1 MKIRRYI
8 TMMLFLLMY
17 ITATAQNN
25 LSVGKL
31 TGGQGKD
38 VLIPIS
44 LENTDEV
51 VALQFDLQLPFDRSS
66 RTAPTL
72 SQSRINE
79 HTVSVRNLGNHKYRV
94 VVVNMS
100 NRPLSGNAGTIIN
113 FPMAV
118 PTGLDPGTEYAVS
131 LSDVIITN
139 RKGDNIQGNSN
150 VNGSYTVQRENAPD
164 LATTDVNITES
175 TLVPGNYVT
184 VTWKVS
190 NIGNADT
197 RSGWTERV
205 YLVSNG
211 TEEAVHIGNTYFSNT
226 LLKGGYIA
234 RSAIFNL
241 SQTVGLEGEVTAKV
255 VVEPNS
261 GCGEYNADRAN
272 NTASGGTAELE
283 KHLFLTAP
291 DNSVKEGE
299 SMRLTLKRSGDRS
312 MDETFSIASSLPEH
326 AKVPATVIISKG
338 QSAASFDV
346 VCPDNNVVNTYSKVT
361 ITVNKAN
368 GYPQDVATSFNIKDD
383 ELLPLTVK
391 LDKTEYNEG
400 ETMKA
405 TVSVP
410 YRIGNDTL
418 TVYFSVEKPKRFR
431 LPKSYT
437 FEPGATEAVIDIPII
452 DDNIAAN
459 DETLQLSVSADH
471 HLTGKALFVL
481 KDNDVPAISMTL
493 LPTTVS
499 EAAGYNA
506 IHATIKRT
514 EAKNSKITLK
524 LSDDSNGELYYTTP
538 ITMPEGTEEVTFP
551 IGVKDNQKVDGTR
564 KVKFSAAIY
573 ITDCGCSAIGD
584 KQTVVSDT
592 ITILDNDGPTLS
604 VTSNKTTILEG
615 DATGATLTISRND
628 ATTNPLT
635 VTLSAKGD
643 DLQFAKTVTIP
654 AGKESVTTPFVAK
667 SNETSEGNR
676 TISVIASS
684 DGYSPGT
691 VWMLI
696 SDQTLPDAEMQT
708 PACDAEIEAGS
719 KAKVTITVKNIGAIK
734 MPKGT
739 QIRTSIGSSSTMTQ
753 TDADI
758 AVGATYTSVV
768 ELDAP
773 SVPGK
778 YRVTAEINP
787 NGTVTELQT
796 INNSAY
802 TETTVTTAYTYDVKS
817 AKNTYNIGEKVVL
830 GGTVKTRSGATAAN
844 VEVEPYIIYAG
855 SRIALKATT
864 DAEGK
869 YSAEYT
875 IQAGM
880 GGEYGYGVCTPGENI
895 SAQQGTFA
903 VYGISRT
910 TTEYIKHEMYEGD
923 VARGTIKV
931 KNMSSLPQH
940 SLTATCEPNEQY
952 EVTFSDNTELAGG
965 GTAEISYTIKPL
977 SLSKTKEWDRL
988 TFNITTAEGASLSVV
1003 TYNYTRKHTP
1013 NLVVST
1019 NSINTTVTKGK
1030 VRTYPIVLT
1039 NTGIAE
1045 TGKITVSLPA
1055 ALSDFISLAT
1065 PATMPSLAT
1074 GDSATVML
1082 KFNAANYDVN
1092 VYQKGSIAI
1101 NCSEGNG
1108 KQIGF
1113 NVKVVSEEKGN
1124 LRIRVRDENTI
1135 YANKDGEH
1143 PYVSNASVRL
1153 TDYNTGALV
1162 MQDVTGEDG
1171 SITFN
1176 DLNEGYYHLHVT
1188 ADRHDTYDQYVL
1200 VSPGETTEHLATISY
1215 QAIRVDWT
1223 VEETEIEDEYDITT
1237 KLTYETQVPVPV
1249 VEMNAPDAIILAD
1262 INRGKSALF
1271 NVVLRNRGLIA
1282 AQNVQYTPPTA
1293 DGFVFM
1299 PMVEYSG
1306 FTLAPEQSYVIPVLV
1321 MHEEDF
1327 NSDNFAQNV
1336 KRKMVQYAEGR
1347 AKKKCFGDMGTRF
1360 EWPCGDNAKF
1370 AWIGSV
1376 IRYVQD
1382 NAECSDP
1389 PPAGGGHAVIYPQTQ
1404 PGLGGGPYGDFGGY
1418 ATASGGRTDAEAL
1431 MKLVCTAIECV
1442 PIPDLPLCMSP
1453 AITNALEGS
1462 ALQFAG
1468 DCAMEFIS
1476 GKIGEKIPLF
1486 DCLKGIAS
1494 NYGPDMVECLGNW
1507 GKKLAGM
1514 ISKAPM
1520 RKADAAEDKPMPA
1533 LMESSGYKQFLFYSY
1548 FDTYMEYN
1556 RQLTQAPEA
1565 ISMKDFGVEL
1575 MAAIHNA
1582 DLELQKMRKDGTLWT
1597 FDLNTIPDNTTVDDK
1612 SQGMGTYLTSLMPN
1626 KSANIADFSLRNYV
1640 ERLRNTWSKE
1650 DGRGYISNN
1659 HMDEA
1664 VVADIL
1670 QTRQNCVAKLV
1681 NLGIPTWTDLMGSAR
1696 KDMLQYM
1703 ETQSENTCA
1712 QVKLEIK
1719 QKLVLTRQAFRG
1731 TLTIENGSSNAIN
1744 DILVDVN
1751 ATNMETG
1758 FMATSREMQIA
1769 IEKIEGFEG
1778 EKDGAWRLGAGKK
1791 GVATILFIPT
1801 KYAAPENLTT
1811 YSFGGT
1817 LSFKDGSTTQNRSL
1831 YPVSLPVKPSPELDL
1846 TYFMQR
1852 DVYGDNPLTPD
1863 VVEPVIP
1870 AEFSVLIHNK
1880 GKGDANNVRMIT
1892 KKPEIVENEKGLLID
1907 FDIISSS
1914 LNGGEKTMALDDDIA
1929 TQFGTIAAGTAS
1941 YATWDLT
1948 ASLMGHFTEYDVN
1961 VTHVTDYGNPDLSLL
1976 DRVTIHELIH
1986 SMNATIGDKVYRAWI
2001 TNDEPDAEDAPDH
2014 IYFAN
2019 GTDEELATLSGETR
2033 MERIDATHYRVTVP
2047 TDVPRNWFYTAVANP
2062 AGKYA
2067 KILSITDET
2076 NNRKLD
2082 AANFWTTD
2090 YTMKDGIDPQLDYRL
2105 HIADIVSG
2113 KGTNKYIVEFEPIP
2127 ELRLDVKSITTVP
2140 ADDQIA
2146 EKPIEELTVEFNKD
2160 IKPETFTRED
2170 IVVRHEGKLYSGD
2183 IAIAPKDEATKRVF
2197 KLNTSGLSENGY
2209 YVLQVKTDNITDA
2222 ENYQGAEGKMVRWML
2237 FKDGLVHYNVHV
2249 LPLAEWGSV
2258 ECVKD
2263 APIET
2268 PATAAKRGMKKAEAN
2283 SGQLAYGGGMTFKAT
2298 PSNGY
2303 KFVCWKD
2310 NATDEVLSNNAEY
2323 HVEARN
2329 TLDISAVFEAET
2341 YKVTVKC
2348 DADGGTMDVAS
2359 GLYEYGT
2366 KLTLDAK
2373 PNEGYRLDGYKLNGV
2388 QTETAAPYELTV
2400 EGPTEVEV
2408 LFHDLSPV
2416 DVILDERKDYQRPV
2430 EYVSAAS
2437 LENGTNVKLYRS
2449 FLKEAW
2455 NTICLPC
2462 AVENPEEVFGAG
2474 TQVAKLAGMTSTSL
2488 TFEYVEKMEANMPY
2502 IIKPTAVNNAAY
2514 ANVASPT
2521 VLYDLGMRTLE
2532 DLPEGKDR
2540 PTYETE
2546 SGVSFIGAYRVE
2558 NLPANEGY
2566 YYISGNKFYYIDV
2579 PVPTT
2584 RYRGFFHSDVH
2595 NGAMLSLAFGGGT
2608 TNIEDVYFLPAG
2620 AGDIYDLTGKKV
2632 RSSGESLDGLKPGVY
2647 ITKNK
2652 KFVVK

>member
-1 MKIRRYI
+1 
-8 TMMLFLLMY
+8 MMLFLLMC
-17 ITATAQNN
+17 ITAMAQNN

-94 VVVNMS
+94 VVVNMR

-118 PTGLDPGTEYAVS
+118 PTGLDPGTEYVVS

-150 VNGSYTVQRENAPD
+150 VNGSYTVQREDAPD
-164 LATTDVNITES
+164 LATTDVNITGS
-175 TLVPGNYVT
+175 TLVPGKSVT
-184 VTWKVS
+184 VSWKVS
-190 NIGNADT
+190 NVGNADM

-205 YLVSNG
+205 YLVSNE
-211 TEEAVHIGNTYFSNT
+211 TEEVVHVGNTYFSNT
-226 LLKGGYIA
+226 LLKGGYITRNA
-234 RSAIFNL
+234 TFNL

-272 NTASGGTAELE
+272 NTATGGTAELE
-283 KHLFLTAP
+283 KHLFLTVP
-291 DNSVKEGE
+291 DKSVKEGE

-312 MDETFSIASSLPEH
+312 MDEAFSITSSLPEH
-326 AKVPATVIISKG
+326 TKVPATVTISKG
-338 QSAASFDV
+338 QSAVSFDV
-346 VCPDNNVVNTYSKVT
+346 ACPDNNVVNTYSEVT
-361 ITVNKAN
+361 ITVTKDH

-391 LDKTEYNEG
+391 LNKTEYNEG

-437 FEPGATEAVIDIPII
+437 FEPGAKEAVIDIPII

-471 HLTGKALFVL
+471 HLTGTALFVL

-506 IHATIKRT
+506 VHATIKRT

-615 DATGATLTISRND
+615 DKTGATLTVSRND

-654 AGKESVTTPFVAK
+654 AGKESVTTPFVAL
-667 SNETSEGNR
+667 SNETNEGNR
-676 TISVIASS
+676 TISIIASS

-708 PACDAEIEAGS
+708 PVCDAEIEAGS
-719 KAKVTITVKNIGAIK
+719 KAKVTVTVKNIGAIA

-739 QIRTSIGSSSTMTQ
+739 QIRTSIGTSSTMTQ

-802 TETTVTTAYTYDVKS
+802 TETTVTTAYTYDIGAGKS
-817 AKNTYNIGEKVVL
+817 TYNIGDKVVL
-830 GGTVKTRSGATAAN
+830 NGTVKTRGGATAAN

-855 SRIALKATT
+855 SRIALKATA

-869 YSAEYT
+869 YSVEYT

-895 SAQQGTFA
+895 NAQQGTFN

-923 VARGTIKV
+923 VVSGTIKV
-931 KNMSSLPQH
+931 KNMSSLPQTK
-940 SLTATCEPNEQY
+940 LKAACEPNEQY
-952 EVTFSDNTELAGG
+952 EVTFGGDTELAGG

-1082 KFNAANYDVN
+1082 KFNAAKYDVN
-1092 VYQKGSIAI
+1092 IYQKGSIAI

-1135 YANKDGEH
+1135 YGNKDGEH

-1171 SITFN
+1171 SITFS

-1188 ADRHDTYDQYVL
+1188 ADRHDTYDQNVL

-1223 VEETEIEDEYDITT
+1223 VEETEVEDEYDITT

-1262 INRGKSALF
+1262 IDRGKSALF

-1299 PMVEYSG
+1299 PMVEYEG

-1327 NSDNFAQNV
+1327 NSDNFARNV
-1336 KRKMVQYAEGR
+1336 KRKVVQRAEGR
-1347 AKKKCFGDMGTRF
+1347 GKKKCFANMGTRF

-1389 PPAGGGHAVIYPQTQ
+1389 PPAGGGQSVYYPTQ
-1404 PGLGGGPYGDFGGY
+1404 PGLGGGPHGDFGSY
-1418 ATASGGRTDAEAL
+1418 ETASGGRTDAEAL

-1442 PIPDLPLCMSP
+1442 PLPDLPLCMSP

-1476 GKIGEKIPLF
+1476 GKIGDKIPLF
-1486 DCLKGIAS
+1486 DCLKGVAS

-1507 GKKLAGM
+1507 GKELAGKV
-1514 ISKAPM
+1514 SKMPK
-1520 RKADAAEDKPMPA
+1520 RKADTAEDKPIPA

-1548 FDTYMEYN
+1548 FDTFMEYN
-1556 RQLTQAPEA
+1556 RKLTQAPEA

-1582 DLELQKMRKDGTLWT
+1582 DLELQKMREDGTLWT

-1612 SQGMGTYLTSLMPN
+1612 SQGVGAYLTSLMPN

-1650 DGRGYISNN
+1650 DGRGYISGN

-1731 TLTIENGSSNAIN
+1731 TLTIENGSSNAIE

-1831 YPVSLPVKPSPELDL
+1831 YPVSLQVKPSPELDL

-1948 ASLMGHFTEYDVN
+1948 ASLMGHFTEYDVS

-2001 TNDEPDAEDAPDH
+2001 TNDVPDAEDAPDH

-2019 GTDEELATLSGETR
+2019 GTDEELVTLSEQTR

-2047 TDVPRNWFYTAVANP
+2047 TDIPRNWFYTAVANP
-2062 AGKYA
+2062 AGKYS

-2076 NNRKLD
+2076 NNRPLD

-2113 KGTNKYIVEFEPIP
+2113 KGTNTYIVEFEPIP

-2146 EKPIEELTVEFNKD
+2146 EKPIEQLTVEFNKD

-2170 IVVRHEGKLYSGD
+2170 IVVRYEGALFSGD
-2183 IAIAPKDEATKRVF
+2183 IAITPKDDASKRIF
-2197 KLNTSGLSENGY
+2197 NLNTSALNENGY
-2209 YVLQVKTDNITDA
+2209 YVLQVKTDNIIDF

-2237 FKDGLVHYNVHV
+2237 FKDGLVHYNVDI
-2249 LPLAEWGSV
+2249 LPLAACGRV

-2263 APIET
+2263 APAET
-2268 PATAAKRGMKKAEAN
+2268 PAASAKRGMKKAEAN
-2283 SGQLAYGGGMTFKAT
+2283 SGQLAYGGGMTFKAA
-2298 PSNGY
+2298 PNKGY

-2310 NATDEVLSNNAEY
+2310 NNTGEVLSKDAEY

-2329 TLDISAVFEAET
+2329 TVNISAVFEAET

-2359 GLYEYGT
+2359 GVYEYGT

-2373 PNEGYRLDGYKLNGV
+2373 ANEGYRLDGYKLNGV

-2400 EGPTEVEV
+2400 ERPTEVEV
-2408 LFHDLSPV
+2408 IFHDLSPV

-2437 LENGTNVKLYRS
+2437 LENGTNVKFYRS

-2462 AVENPEEVFGAG
+2462 AVENPQEVFGAG
-2474 TQVAKLAGMTSTSL
+2474 TQVAQLSGMTPTSL
-2488 TFEYVEKMEANMPY
+2488 TFEYVDRMDANTPY
-2502 IIKPTAVNNAAY
+2502 IIKPTAVNNVAY

-2521 VLYDLGMRTLE
+2521 VLYDLGMSTLE

-2540 PTYETE
+2540 PTYEPG
-2546 SGVSFIGAYRVE
+2546 SGVSFIGAYSVVE
-2558 NLPANEGY
+2558 LPANEGY

-2595 NGAMLSLAFGGGT
+2595 NGAMLSLAFGGGMSS
-2608 TNIEDVYFLPAG
+2608 IEDVYFLPAG

-2632 RSSGESLDGLKPGVY
+2632 RSGGEPLDGLKPGVY
-2647 ITKNK
+2647 ITNNK

>member
-1 MKIRRYI
+1 
-8 TMMLFLLMY
+8 MMLFLLIC
-17 ITATAQNN
+17 ITSMAQNN

-139 RKGDNIQGNSN
+139 RKGDNIQGDSN

-205 YLVSNG
+205 YLVSNE
-211 TEEAVHIGNTYFSNT
+211 TEEAVHVGNTYFSNT

-241 SQTVGLEGEVTAKV
+241 SQTVGLEGELTAKV

-272 NTASGGTAELE
+272 NTATGGTAQLE

-291 DNSVKEGE
+291 DKSVKEGE

-312 MDETFSIASSLPEH
+312 MGETFSITSSLPEH
-326 AKVPATVIISKG
+326 AKVPAKVTIAKG

-346 VCPDNNVVNTYSKVT
+346 VCPDNNVVNDYSKVT

-383 ELLPLTVK
+383 ELLPLRVK

-437 FEPGATEAVIDIPII
+437 FEPGATEAVIEIPII

-471 HLTGKALFVL
+471 HLAGTALFVL

-506 IHATIKRT
+506 VHATIKRT

-676 TISVIASS
+676 TISIIASS

-708 PACDAEIEAGS
+708 PACEAEIEAGS
-719 KAKVTITVKNIGAIK
+719 KAKVKVTVKNIGAIA

-739 QIRTSIGSSSTMTQ
+739 QIRTSIGSNSTMTQ

-773 SVPGK
+773 SVPGN

-802 TETTVTTAYTYDVKS
+802 TETTITTAYTYGIGAD
-817 AKNTYNIGEKVVL
+817 KNTYNIGDKVVL
-830 GGTVKTRSGATAAN
+830 SGEVKTRGGAAATN

-869 YSAEYT
+869 YSVEYT

-895 SAQQGTFA
+895 NAQQGTFA

-952 EVTFSDNTELAGG
+952 EVTFGGDTELAGG

-1019 NSINTTVTKGK
+1019 NSINTTVTKDK

-1082 KFNAANYDVN
+1082 KFNAAKYDVN
-1092 VYQKGSIAI
+1092 IYQKGSIAI

-1135 YANKDGEH
+1135 YGNKDGEH

-1162 MQDVTGEDG
+1162 MQDVTGADG

-1188 ADRHDTYDQYVL
+1188 ADRHDTYDQNVL

-1223 VEETEIEDEYDITT
+1223 VEETEVEDEYDITT
-1237 KLTYETQVPVPV
+1237 KFTYETQVPVPV

-1336 KRKMVQYAEGR
+1336 KRKMVQRVEGR
-1347 AKKKCFGDMGTRF
+1347 AKKKCFGNMGTQF
-1360 EWPCGDNAKF
+1360 EWPCGDGAKF

-1376 IRYVQD
+1376 IRYVQN

-1389 PPAGGGHAVIYPQTQ
+1389 PPGGGHAVFYPNIQ
-1404 PGLGGGPYGDFGGY
+1404 PGLGSGPGLRPGDY
-1418 ATASGGRTDAEAL
+1418 ATASGGRTDAKAL
-1431 MKLVCTAIECV
+1431 LKLFCTAIECV
-1442 PIPDLPLCMSP
+1442 PLPDLPTCVAP

-1468 DCAMEFIS
+1468 DCAMDYLS
-1476 GKIGEKIPLF
+1476 GKVADKIPLF
-1486 DCLKGIAS
+1486 SCLKGIAS

-1507 GKKLAGM
+1507 GKEMADKF
-1514 ISKAPM
+1514 SKAPM
-1520 RKADAAEDKPMPA
+1520 RKAAAAEDKPIPA
-1533 LMESSGYKQFLFYSY
+1533 LMESSGYKQFLFFSY

-1556 RQLTQAPEA
+1556 RQLTKAPEA
-1565 ISMKDFGVEL
+1565 LGMKDFGVEL
-1575 MAAIHNA
+1575 MSAIHKA
-1582 DLELQKMRKDGTLWT
+1582 DLELQKMRVDGTLWT

-1612 SQGMGTYLTSLMPN
+1612 SQGVGPYLTSLMPN
-1626 KSANIADFSLRNYV
+1626 KNAVIADFSLRNYV

-1650 DGRGYISNN
+1650 DGRGYISAN

-1670 QTRQNCVAKLV
+1670 QTRQNCVTKLV

-1731 TLTIENGSSNAIN
+1731 TLTIENGSSNAIE

-1831 YPVSLPVKPSPELDL
+1831 YPVSLQVKPSPELDL

-1948 ASLMGHFTEYDVN
+1948 ASLMGHFTEYDVS

-2019 GTDEELATLSGETR
+2019 GTDEELATLSEETR

-2047 TDVPRNWFYTAVANP
+2047 TNMPRKWFYTAVANP

-2076 NNRKLD
+2076 NNRPLD

-2113 KGTNKYIVEFEPIP
+2113 KGTNTYIVEFEPIP

-2140 ADDQIA
+2140 ADNQIA
-2146 EKPIEELTVEFNKD
+2146 EKPIDELTVEFNKD

-2170 IVVRHEGKLYSGD
+2170 IVVRHEGKLFSGD
-2183 IAIAPKDEATKRVF
+2183 IAITPKDEATKRVF

-2209 YVLQVKTDNITDA
+2209 YVLQVKTDNITDT

-2263 APIET
+2263 APAET
-2268 PATAAKRGMKKAEAN
+2268 PAASAKRGMKKAEAN

-2298 PSNGY
+2298 PSKGY

-2310 NATDEVLSNNAEY
+2310 NATGEVLSKDAEY

-2359 GLYEYGT
+2359 GVYEYGT

-2388 QTETAAPYELTV
+2388 QTATADPYELTV

-2408 LFHDLSPV
+2408 VFHDLSPV
-2416 DVILDERKDYQRPV
+2416 DVILDERKDYQRPI
-2430 EYVSAAS
+2430 EYVSEAS

-2462 AVENPEEVFGAG
+2462 AVENPQEVFGAG
-2474 TQVAKLAGMTSTSL
+2474 TQVAQLAGMTSTSL
-2488 TFEYVEKMEANMPY
+2488 TFEYVEKMDANTPY

-2532 DLPEGKDR
+2532 DLPEDKDR

-2546 SGVSFIGAYRVE
+2546 SGVSFIGAYKVE
-2558 NLPANEGY
+2558 ELPANDGY

-2608 TNIEDVYFLPAG
+2608 TNIENVYFLPAG

>member
-1 MKIRRYI
+1 
-8 TMMLFLLMY
+8 MMLFLLIC
-17 ITATAQNN
+17 ITSMGQNN

-118 PTGLDPGTEYAVS
+118 PTGLDPGKEYAVS

-150 VNGSYTVQRENAPD
+150 VNGSYTVQREDAPD
-164 LATTDVNITES
+164 LATTDVNITGS
-175 TLVPGNYVT
+175 TLVPGNSVT
-184 VTWKVS
+184 VSWKVS
-190 NIGNADT
+190 NVGNADT

-205 YLVSNG
+205 YLVSTE
-211 TEEAVHIGNTYFSNT
+211 TEEVVHVGNTYFSNT

-234 RSAIFNL
+234 RNATFNL
-241 SQTVGLEGEVTAKV
+241 SQTVGLEGEVKAKV

-272 NTASGGTAELE
+272 NTATGGTAELE

-291 DNSVKEGE
+291 DKSVKEGQ

-312 MDETFSIASSLPEH
+312 MDETFSITSSLPEH
-326 AKVPATVIISKG
+326 AKVPATVTISKG

-346 VCPDNNVVNTYSKVT
+346 ACPDNNVVNTYSEVT
-361 ITVNKAN
+361 ITVTKAN
-368 GYPQDVATSFNIKDD
+368 GYPQDVATSLNIKDD
-383 ELLPLTVK
+383 ELLPLEVK

-437 FEPGATEAVIDIPII
+437 FEPGATKAVIDIPII

-471 HLTGKALFVL
+471 HLTGTALFVL

-493 LPTTVS
+493 LPTTIS

-506 IHATIKRT
+506 VHATIKRT

-615 DATGATLTISRND
+615 DNTGATLTISRND

-654 AGKESVTTPFVAK
+654 AGKESVTTPFVAL
-667 SNETSEGNR
+667 SNATSEGNR
-676 TISVIASS
+676 TISIIASS

-708 PACDAEIEAGS
+708 PSCDAEVEAGS
-719 KAKVTITVKNIGAIK
+719 KAKVTVTVKNIGAIK

-739 QIRTSIGSSSTMTQ
+739 QIRTSIGTSSTMTQ

-802 TETTVTTAYTYDVKS
+802 TETTVTTAYTYGIGADKS
-817 AKNTYNIGEKVVL
+817 TYNIGDKVVL
-830 GGTVKTRSGATAAN
+830 NGTVKTRGGATAAN

-855 SRIALKATT
+855 SRIALKATA

-869 YSAEYT
+869 YSVEYT

-895 SAQQGTFA
+895 SAQQGTFN

-923 VARGTIKV
+923 VVSGTIKV
-931 KNMSSLPQH
+931 KNMSSLPQTK
-940 SLTATCEPNEQY
+940 LKAACEPNEQY
-952 EVTFSDNTELAGG
+952 EVTFGGDTELAGG

-1082 KFNAANYDVN
+1082 KFNAAKYDVN
-1092 VYQKGSIAI
+1092 IYQKGSIAI

-1135 YANKDGEH
+1135 YGNKDGEH

-1171 SITFN
+1171 SITFS

-1188 ADRHDTYDQYVL
+1188 ADRHDTYDQNVL

-1223 VEETEIEDEYDITT
+1223 VEETEVEDEYDITT

-1262 INRGKSALF
+1262 IDRGKSALF

-1327 NSDNFAQNV
+1327 NSDSFARNV
-1336 KRKMVQYAEGR
+1336 KRKVVQRAEGR
-1347 AKKKCFGDMGTRF
+1347 AKKKCFGNMDTRF

-1389 PPAGGGHAVIYPQTQ
+1389 PPAGGGQSVYYPTK
-1404 PGLGGGPYGDFGGY
+1404 PGLGGGPHGDFGSY
-1418 ATASGGRTDAEAL
+1418 ETASGGRTDAEAL
-1431 MKLVCTAIECV
+1431 MKLVCTVIECV
-1442 PIPDLPLCMSP
+1442 PLPDLPTCVAP

-1468 DCAMEFIS
+1468 DCAMDYLS
-1476 GKIGEKIPLF
+1476 GKVADKIPLF
-1486 DCLKGIAS
+1486 SCLKGIAS

-1507 GKKLAGM
+1507 GKELAGM
-1514 ISKAPM
+1514 VSKMPK
-1520 RKADAAEDKPMPA
+1520 RKAGAAEDKPMPA
-1533 LMESSGYKQFLFYSY
+1533 LMESSGYKQFLFFSY

-1575 MAAIHNA
+1575 MSAIH
-1582 DLELQKMRKDGTLWT
+1582 DVDYVLQKMREDGSLWT
-1597 FDLNTIPDNTTVDDK
+1597 LDLNTIPDNTTVDDK
-1612 SQGMGTYLTSLMPN
+1612 SQGVGPYLTSLMPN
-1626 KSANIADFSLRNYV
+1626 KNAVIADFSLRNYV

-1650 DGRGYISNN
+1650 DGRGYISDN

-1670 QTRQNCVAKLV
+1670 QTRQNCVTKLV
-1681 NLGIPTWTDLMGSAR
+1681 NLGIPTWVDLMGSAR

-1731 TLTIENGSSNAIN
+1731 TLTIENGSSNAIE

-1801 KYAAPENLTT
+1801 KYAAPETLTT

-1831 YPVSLPVKPSPELDL
+1831 FPVSLQVKPSPELDL

-1863 VVEPVIP
+1863 VVEPIIP

-2001 TNDEPDAEDAPDH
+2001 TNDVPDAEDAPDH

-2019 GTDEELATLSGETR
+2019 GTDEELVTLSEETR

-2047 TDVPRNWFYTAVANP
+2047 TNVPRNWFYTAVANP

-2076 NNRKLD
+2076 NNRSLD

-2113 KGTNKYIVEFEPIP
+2113 KGTNTYIVEFEPIP

-2146 EKPIEELTVEFNKD
+2146 EKPIEQLTVEFNKD

-2170 IVVRHEGKLYSGD
+2170 IVVRYEGALFSGD
-2183 IAIAPKDEATKRVF
+2183 IAITPKDDASKRIF
-2197 KLNTSGLSENGY
+2197 NLNTSALNENGY
-2209 YVLQVKTDNITDA
+2209 YVLQVKTDNIIDF

-2237 FKDGLVHYNVHV
+2237 FKDGLVHYNVDI
-2249 LPLAEWGSV
+2249 LPLAACGRV

-2263 APIET
+2263 APAET
-2268 PATAAKRGMKKAEAN
+2268 PAASAKRGMKKAEAN
-2283 SGQLAYGGGMTFKAT
+2283 SGQLAYGGGMTFKAA
-2298 PSNGY
+2298 PNKGY

-2310 NATDEVLSNNAEY
+2310 NNTGEVLSKDAEY

-2329 TLDISAVFEAET
+2329 TVNISAVFEAET

-2359 GLYEYGT
+2359 GVYEYGT

-2373 PNEGYRLDGYKLNGV
+2373 ANEGYRLDGYKLNGV

-2400 EGPTEVEV
+2400 ERPTEVEV
-2408 LFHDLSPV
+2408 IFHDLSPV

-2437 LENGTNVKLYRS
+2437 LENGTNVKFYRS

-2462 AVENPEEVFGAG
+2462 AVENPQEVFGAG
-2474 TQVAKLAGMTSTSL
+2474 TQVAQLSGMTPTSL
-2488 TFEYVEKMEANMPY
+2488 TFEYVDRMDANTPY
-2502 IIKPTAVNNAAY
+2502 IIKPTAVNNVAY

-2521 VLYDLGMRTLE
+2521 VLYDLGMSTLE

-2540 PTYETE
+2540 PTYEPG
-2546 SGVSFIGAYRVE
+2546 SGVSFIGAYSVVE
-2558 NLPANEGY
+2558 LPANEGY

-2595 NGAMLSLAFGGGT
+2595 NGAMLSLAFGGGMSS
-2608 TNIEDVYFLPAG
+2608 IEDVYFLPAG

-2632 RSSGESLDGLKPGVY
+2632 RSGGEPLDGLKPGVY
-2647 ITKNK
+2647 ITNNK

>member
-1 MKIRRYI
+1 
-8 TMMLFLLMY
+8 MMLFLLMC
-17 ITATAQNN
+17 ITAMAQNN

-118 PTGLDPGTEYAVS
+118 PTGLDPGTEYVVS

-150 VNGSYTVQRENAPD
+150 VNGSYTVQREDAPD
-164 LATTDVNITES
+164 LATTNVNITGS
-175 TLVPGNYVT
+175 TLVPGKSVT
-184 VTWKVS
+184 VSWKVS
-190 NIGNADT
+190 NVGNADT

-205 YLVSNG
+205 YLVSNE
-211 TEEAVHIGNTYFSNT
+211 TEEVVHVGNTYFSNT
-226 LLKGGYIA
+226 LLKGGYITRNA
-234 RSAIFNL
+234 TFNL

-272 NTASGGTAELE
+272 NTATGGTAELE

-291 DNSVKEGE
+291 DKSVKEGE

-312 MDETFSIASSLPEH
+312 MDETFSITSSLPEH
-326 AKVPATVIISKG
+326 TKVPATVTISKG
-338 QSAASFDV
+338 QSAVSFDV
-346 VCPDNNVVNTYSKVT
+346 ACPDNNVVNTYSEVT
-361 ITVNKAN
+361 ITVTKDH

-391 LDKTEYNEG
+391 LNKTEYNEG

-437 FEPGATEAVIDIPII
+437 FEPGAKEAVIDIPII

-471 HLTGKALFVL
+471 HLTGTALFVL

-506 IHATIKRT
+506 VHATIKRT

-615 DATGATLTISRND
+615 DKTGATLTVSRND

-654 AGKESVTTPFVAK
+654 AGKESVTTPFVAL
-667 SNETSEGNR
+667 SNETNEGNR
-676 TISVIASS
+676 TISIIASS

-708 PACDAEIEAGS
+708 PVCDAEIEAGS
-719 KAKVTITVKNIGAIK
+719 KAKVTVTVKNIGAIA

-739 QIRTSIGSSSTMTQ
+739 QIRTSIGISSTMTQ

-773 SVPGK
+773 SVPGN

-802 TETTVTTAYTYDVKS
+802 TETTVTTAYTYGIGADKS
-817 AKNTYNIGEKVVL
+817 TYNIGDKVVL
-830 GGTVKTRSGATAAN
+830 SGTVKTRGGATAAN

-855 SRIALKATT
+855 SRTALKATT

-869 YSAEYT
+869 YSVEYT
-875 IQAGM
+875 MQAGM

-895 SAQQGTFA
+895 SAQQGTFN

-923 VARGTIKV
+923 VVTGTIKV
-931 KNMSSLPQH
+931 KNMSSLPQTK
-940 SLTATCEPNEQY
+940 LKAACEPNEQY
-952 EVTFSDNTELAGG
+952 DVTFSGDTELAGG
-965 GTAEISYTIKPL
+965 GTAEINYTIKPL

-988 TFNITTAEGASLSVV
+988 TFNITTAEGASLCVV

-1082 KFNAANYDVN
+1082 KFNAAKYDVN
-1092 VYQKGSIAI
+1092 IYQKGSIAI

-1135 YANKDGEH
+1135 YGNKDGEH

-1171 SITFN
+1171 SITFS

-1188 ADRHDTYDQYVL
+1188 ADRHDTYDQNVL

-1223 VEETEIEDEYDITT
+1223 VEETEVEDEYDITT

-1249 VEMNAPDAIILAD
+1249 VEMNAPEAIILAD

-1327 NSDNFAQNV
+1327 NSDSFARNV
-1336 KRKMVQYAEGR
+1336 KRKVIQYAEGR
-1347 AKKKCFGDMGTRF
+1347 AKKKCFGNMDTRF
-1360 EWPCGDNAKF
+1360 EWPCGDDAKF

-1389 PPAGGGHAVIYPQTQ
+1389 PPAGGGHSVFYPTQ
-1404 PGLGGGPYGDFGGY
+1404 PGLGGGPHGDFGSY
-1418 ATASGGRTDAEAL
+1418 ETASGGRTDAEAL
-1431 MKLVCTAIECV
+1431 MKLVCTVIECV
-1442 PIPDLPLCMSP
+1442 PLPDLPTCVAP

-1468 DCAMEFIS
+1468 DCAMDYLS
-1476 GKIGEKIPLF
+1476 GKVADKIPLF
-1486 DCLKGIAS
+1486 SCLKGIAS

-1507 GKKLAGM
+1507 GKELAGM
-1514 ISKAPM
+1514 VSKMPK
-1520 RKADAAEDKPMPA
+1520 RKAGAAEDKPIPA
-1533 LMESSGYKQFLFYSY
+1533 LMESSGYKQFLFFSY

-1575 MAAIHNA
+1575 MSAIH
-1582 DLELQKMRKDGTLWT
+1582 DVDYVLQKMREDGSLWT
-1597 FDLNTIPDNTTVDDK
+1597 LDLNTIPDNTTVDDK
-1612 SQGMGTYLTSLMPN
+1612 SQGVGPYLTSLMPN
-1626 KSANIADFSLRNYV
+1626 KNAVIADFSLRNYV

-1650 DGRGYISNN
+1650 DGRGYISDN

-1664 VVADIL
+1664 VVSDIL
-1670 QTRQNCVAKLV
+1670 QTRQNCVTKLV
-1681 NLGIPTWTDLMGSAR
+1681 NLGIPTWVDLMGSAR

-1731 TLTIENGSSNAIN
+1731 TLTIENGSSNAIE

-1758 FMATSREMQIA
+1758 FMVTSREMQIA

-1801 KYAAPENLTT
+1801 KYAAPETLTT

-1831 YPVSLPVKPSPELDL
+1831 FPVSLQVKPSPELDL

-2001 TNDEPDAEDAPDH
+2001 TNDVPDAEDAPDH

-2019 GTDEELATLSGETR
+2019 GTDEELVTLSEETR

-2047 TDVPRNWFYTAVANP
+2047 TNVPRNWFYTAVANP

-2076 NNRKLD
+2076 NNRPLD

-2113 KGTNKYIVEFEPIP
+2113 KGTNTYIVEFEPIP

-2146 EKPIEELTVEFNKD
+2146 EKPIEQLTVEFNKD

-2170 IVVRHEGKLYSGD
+2170 IVVRYEGALFSGD
-2183 IAIAPKDEATKRVF
+2183 IAITPKDDASKRIF
-2197 KLNTSGLSENGY
+2197 NLNTSALNENGY
-2209 YVLQVKTDNITDA
+2209 YVLQVKTDNIIDF

-2237 FKDGLVHYNVHV
+2237 FKDGLVHYNVDI
-2249 LPLAEWGSV
+2249 LPLAACGRV

-2263 APIET
+2263 APAET
-2268 PATAAKRGMKKAEAN
+2268 PAASAKRGMKKAEAN
-2283 SGQLAYGGGMTFKAT
+2283 SGQLAYGGGMTFKAA
-2298 PSNGY
+2298 PNKGY

-2310 NATDEVLSNNAEY
+2310 NNTGEVLSKDAEY

-2329 TLDISAVFEAET
+2329 TVNISAVFEAET

-2359 GLYEYGT
+2359 GVYEYGT

-2373 PNEGYRLDGYKLNGV
+2373 ANEGYRLDGYKLNGV

-2400 EGPTEVEV
+2400 EEPTEVEV
-2408 LFHDLSPV
+2408 IFHDLSPV

-2437 LENGTNVKLYRS
+2437 LENGTNVKFYRS

-2462 AVENPEEVFGAG
+2462 AVENPQEVFGAG
-2474 TQVAKLAGMTSTSL
+2474 TQVAQLSGMTPTSL
-2488 TFEYVEKMEANMPY
+2488 TFEYVDRMDANTPY
-2502 IIKPTAVNNAAY
+2502 IIKPTAVNNVAY

-2521 VLYDLGMRTLE
+2521 VLYDLGMSTLE

-2540 PTYETE
+2540 PTYEPG
-2546 SGVSFIGAYRVE
+2546 SGVSFIGAYSVVE
-2558 NLPANEGY
+2558 LPANEGY

-2595 NGAMLSLAFGGGT
+2595 NGAMLSLAFGGGMSS
-2608 TNIEDVYFLPAG
+2608 IEDVYFLPAG

-2632 RSSGESLDGLKPGVY
+2632 RSGGEPLDGLKPGVY
-2647 ITKNK
+2647 ITNNK

>member
-1 MKIRRYI
+1 
-8 TMMLFLLMY
+8 MMLFLLMC
-17 ITATAQNN
+17 ITAMAQNN

-72 SQSRINE
+72 NQSRINE
-79 HTVSVRNLGNHKYRV
+79 HTVLVRNLGSHKYRV

-118 PTGLDPGTEYAVS
+118 PTGLDPGTEYTVS

-139 RKGDNIQGNSN
+139 RKGDNIQGDSN
-150 VNGSYTVQRENAPD
+150 VNGSYTVQREDAPD
-164 LATTDVNITES
+164 LATTDVNITGS
-175 TLVPGNYVT
+175 KLVPGKSVT
-184 VTWKVS
+184 VSWKVS
-190 NIGNADT
+190 NVGNADT

-205 YLVSNG
+205 YLVSTG
-211 TEEAVHIGNTYFSNT
+211 TEEVVHVGNTYFSNT
-226 LLKGGYIA
+226 LLKGGYITRNA
-234 RSAIFNL
+234 TFNL
-241 SQTVGLEGEVTAKV
+241 SQTVGLAGEVTAKV

-272 NTASGGTAELE
+272 NTATGGTAELE

-291 DNSVKEGE
+291 DNSVKEGQ

-312 MDETFSIASSLPEH
+312 MDETFSITSSLTDN
-326 AKVPATVIISKG
+326 ANVPATVTISKG

-361 ITVNKAN
+361 ITVNKDH
-368 GYPQDVATSFNIKDD
+368 GYPQNVATSFNIKDD
-383 ELLPLTVK
+383 ELLPLEVK
-391 LDKTEYNEG
+391 LDKTDYNEG

-471 HLTGKALFVL
+471 HLTRTALFVL

-592 ITILDNDGPTLS
+592 ITILDNDGPTLR

-615 DATGATLTISRND
+615 DKTGATLTVSRND
-628 ATTNPLT
+628 ATTNALT
-635 VTLSAKGD
+635 VTLNAKGD

-654 AGKESVTTPFVAK
+654 AGKESVTTPFVAL
-667 SNETSEGNR
+667 SNETNEGNR

-708 PACDAEIEAGS
+708 PVCDAEVEAGS
-719 KAKVTITVKNIGAIK
+719 KAKVTVSVKNIGAIK

-773 SVPGK
+773 SVPGN
-778 YRVTAEINP
+778 YRVTSEINP

-802 TETTVTTAYTYDVKS
+802 TETTVTTAYTYGIGTDKS
-817 AKNTYNIGEKVVL
+817 TYNIGDKVVL
-830 GGTVKTRSGATAAN
+830 DGTVKTRGGATAAS

-864 DAEGK
+864 DVEGK
-869 YSAEYT
+869 YSVEYT
-875 IQAGM
+875 LQAGM

-895 SAQQGTFA
+895 SALQGTFN

-923 VARGTIKV
+923 VVSGTIKV

-940 SLTATCEPNEQY
+940 NLKATCEKNEQY
-952 EVTFSDNTELAGG
+952 DVTFSGDTELAGG

-988 TFNITTAEGASLSVV
+988 TFNIATAEGASLSVV

-1045 TGKITVSLPA
+1045 TGKISVSLPA

-1065 PATMPSLAT
+1065 PSTMPSLAT

-1082 KFNAANYDVN
+1082 KFNAAKYDVN
-1092 VYQKGSIAI
+1092 IYQKGSIAI

-1135 YANKDGEH
+1135 YGNKDGEH

-1171 SITFN
+1171 SITFS
-1176 DLNEGYYHLHVT
+1176 DLTEGYYHLHVT
-1188 ADRHDTYDQYVL
+1188 ADRHDSYDQNVL

-1223 VEETEIEDEYDITT
+1223 VEETEVEDEYDITT

-1299 PMVEYSG
+1299 PMVEYEG

-1336 KRKMVQYAEGR
+1336 KRHMVQRAEGR
-1347 AKKKCFGDMGTRF
+1347 AKKCFGNMGTKF
-1360 EWPCGDNAKF
+1360 EWPCGDDAKF

-1389 PPAGGGHAVIYPQTQ
+1389 PPAGGHAVFYPEIQ
-1404 PGLGGGPYGDFGGY
+1404 PGLGGGPWGGAGGY
-1418 ATASGGRTDAEAL
+1418 ATASGGRTDGEAL

-1468 DCAMEFIS
+1468 DCAMEFIN
-1476 GKIGEKIPLF
+1476 GKIGDKIPLF

-1494 NYGPDMVECLGNW
+1494 NYGPDMVDCLGNW

-1514 ISKAPM
+1514 LSKAPR
-1520 RKADAAEDKPMPA
+1520 RKAGDKDDKPMPA

-1556 RQLTQAPEA
+1556 RQLTKAPEA
-1565 ISMKDFGVEL
+1565 LGMKDFGVEL
-1575 MAAIHNA
+1575 MSAIHKA
-1582 DLELQKMRKDGTLWT
+1582 DLELQKMRVDGTLWT

-1612 SQGMGTYLTSLMPN
+1612 SQGVGPYLTSLMPN
-1626 KSANIADFSLRNYV
+1626 KNAVIADFSLRNYV

-1650 DGRGYISNN
+1650 DGRGYISDN

-1670 QTRQNCVAKLV
+1670 QTRQNCVTKLV
-1681 NLGIPTWTDLMGSAR
+1681 NLGITTWTDLMGSAR

-1731 TLTIENGSSNAIN
+1731 TLTIENGSSNAIE

-1758 FMATSREMQIA
+1758 FMATSREMQIS
-1769 IEKIEGFEG
+1769 IEKIEGFDG

-1801 KYAAPENLTT
+1801 KYAAPENITT

-1831 YPVSLPVKPSPELDL
+1831 YPVSLQVKPTPELDL

-1852 DVYGDNPLTPD
+1852 DVYGDNPLTTD

-1880 GKGDANNVRMIT
+1880 GYGDANNVRMIT
-1892 KKPEIVENEKGLLID
+1892 KKPTIVENEKGLLID

-1948 ASLMGHFTEYDVN
+1948 ASLMGHFTEYDVS

-2019 GTDEELATLSGETR
+2019 GTDEELATLSEATR

-2047 TDVPRNWFYTAVANP
+2047 TNVPRKWFYTTVANP

-2076 NNRKLD
+2076 NNRPLD

-2113 KGTNKYIVEFEPIP
+2113 KGTNTYIVEFEPIP

-2146 EKPIEELTVEFNKD
+2146 EKPIEQLTVEFNKD
-2160 IKPETFTRED
+2160 IRPETFTRED
-2170 IVVRHEGKLYSGD
+2170 IVVRHEGKLFSGD
-2183 IAIAPKDEATKRVF
+2183 IAITPKDDASKRIF
-2197 KLNTSGLSENGY
+2197 NLNTSTLSENGY
-2209 YVLQVKTDNITDA
+2209 YVLQVKTDNITDT
-2222 ENYQGAEGKMVRWML
+2222 ENYLGAEGKMVRWML
-2237 FKDGLVHYNVHV
+2237 FKDGLVHYNVGI
-2249 LPLAEWGSV
+2249 LPFVACGRV
-2258 ECVKD
+2258 DCVKD
-2263 APIET
+2263 ADTET
-2268 PATAAKRGMKKAEAN
+2268 PAPAAKRSMKATANN

-2298 PSNGY
+2298 PSKGY

-2310 NATDEVLSNNAEY
+2310 NVSGEVLSKDAEY

-2348 DADGGTMDVAS
+2348 DTDGGTMDVAS
-2359 GLYEYGT
+2359 GVYEYGT

-2373 PNEGYRLDGYKLNGV
+2373 ANEGYRLDGYKLNGV

-2400 EGPTEVEV
+2400 EGQTEVEV

-2437 LENGTNVKLYRS
+2437 LENGTNVKFYRS

-2462 AVENPEEVFGAG
+2462 AVENPQEVFGVG
-2474 TQVAKLAGMTSTSL
+2474 TQVAKLTGMTKTSL
-2488 TFEYVEKMEANMPY
+2488 TFEYVEKMDANTPY

-2532 DLPEGKDR
+2532 DLPVGMDR

-2595 NGAMLSLAFGGGT
+2595 NSAKLSLAFGDGT
-2608 TNIEDVYFLPAG
+2608 TNIEDVYFLPVG

-2647 ITKNK
+2647 ITNNK

>member
-1 MKIRRYI
+1 
-8 TMMLFLLMY
+8 MMLFLLMC
-17 ITATAQNN
+17 ITAMAQNN

-72 SQSRINE
+72 NQSRINE

-118 PTGLDPGTEYAVS
+118 PTGLDPGTEYTVS

-150 VNGSYTVQRENAPD
+150 VNGSYTVQREDAPD
-164 LATTDVNITES
+164 LATTDVNITGS
-175 TLVPGNYVT
+175 KLVPGKSVT
-184 VTWKVS
+184 VSWKVS
-190 NIGNADT
+190 NVGNADT

-205 YLVSNG
+205 YLVSTG
-211 TEEAVHIGNTYFSNT
+211 TEEVVHVGNTYFSNT
-226 LLKGGYIA
+226 LLKGGYITRNA
-234 RSAIFNL
+234 TFNL

-272 NTASGGTAELE
+272 NTATGGTAELE

-291 DNSVKEGE
+291 DQSVKEGE

-312 MDETFSIASSLPEH
+312 MDETFSITSSLTDN
-326 AKVPATVIISKG
+326 AKVPATVTISKG

-346 VCPDNNVVNTYSKVT
+346 HCPDNNVVNTYSKVT
-361 ITVNKAN
+361 ITVNKAH

-383 ELLPLTVK
+383 ELLPLEVK
-391 LDKTEYNEG
+391 LDKTDYNEG

-471 HLTGKALFVL
+471 HLTGTALFVL
-481 KDNDVPAISMTL
+481 RDNDVPAISMTL

-506 IHATIKRT
+506 VHATIKRT

-615 DATGATLTISRND
+615 DATGAMLTISRND

-654 AGKESVTTPFVAK
+654 AGRESVTTPFVAL

-676 TISVIASS
+676 TISIIASS

-708 PACDAEIEAGS
+708 PVCDAEVEAGS
-719 KAKVTITVKNIGAIK
+719 KAKVTVTVKNIGATK

-773 SVPGK
+773 SVPGN

-802 TETTVTTAYTYDVKS
+802 TETTVTTAYTYGIGTDKS
-817 AKNTYNIGEKVVL
+817 TYNIGDKVVL
-830 GGTVKTRSGATAAN
+830 GGTVKTRGGATAAS

-855 SRIALKATT
+855 SRIALKAIT

-869 YSAEYT
+869 YSVEYT
-875 IQAGM
+875 LQAGM

-895 SAQQGTFA
+895 SAQQSTFN

-923 VARGTIKV
+923 VVSGTIKV

-940 SLTATCEPNEQY
+940 NLKATCEKNEQY
-952 EVTFSDNTELAGG
+952 DVTFSGDTELAGG
-965 GTAEISYTIKPL
+965 GTAEINYTIKPL

-1003 TYNYTRKHTP
+1003 IYNYTRKHTP

-1045 TGKITVSLPA
+1045 TGKISVSLPA

-1082 KFNAANYDVN
+1082 KFNAAKYDVN
-1092 VYQKGSIAI
+1092 IYQKGSIAI

-1135 YANKDGEH
+1135 YGNKDGEH

-1162 MQDVTGEDG
+1162 MQDVTGQDG
-1171 SITFN
+1171 SITFS
-1176 DLNEGYYHLHVT
+1176 DLTEGYYHLHVT
-1188 ADRHDTYDQYVL
+1188 ADRHDTYNQNVL

-1215 QAIRVDWT
+1215 QAIKVDWT
-1223 VEETEIEDEYDITT
+1223 VEETEVEDEYEITT
-1237 KLTYETQVPVPV
+1237 KFTYETQVPVPV
-1249 VEMNAPDAIILAD
+1249 VEMNAPEAIILAD

-1299 PMVEYSG
+1299 PMVEYEG

-1336 KRKMVQYAEGR
+1336 KRHMVQRAEGR
-1347 AKKKCFGDMGTRF
+1347 AKKKCFGNMGTKF
-1360 EWPCGDNAKF
+1360 EWPCGDDAKF

-1389 PPAGGGHAVIYPQTQ
+1389 PPAGGGHSVSYPQTQ

-1468 DCAMEFIS
+1468 DCAMEFIN
-1476 GKIGEKIPLF
+1476 GKIGDKIPLF

-1494 NYGPDMVECLGNW
+1494 NYGPDMVDCLGNW
-1507 GKKLAGM
+1507 GKQLAGM
-1514 ISKAPM
+1514 VSKAPR
-1520 RKADAAEDKPMPA
+1520 RKAGDKDDKPMPA

-1556 RQLTQAPEA
+1556 RQLTKAPKA

-1582 DLELQKMRKDGTLWT
+1582 DLELQKMREDGTLWT

-1612 SQGMGTYLTSLMPN
+1612 SQGVGPYLTSLMPN
-1626 KSANIADFSLRNYV
+1626 KNAVIADFSLRNYV

-1670 QTRQNCVAKLV
+1670 KTRQNCVEKLV

-1731 TLTIENGSSNAIN
+1731 TLTIENGSSNAIE
-1744 DILVDVN
+1744 DILVNVN

-1758 FMATSREMQIA
+1758 FMATSREMQIS

-1831 YPVSLPVKPSPELDL
+1831 FPVSLQVKPTPELDL

-1852 DVYGDNPLTPD
+1852 DVYGDNPLTTD

-1880 GKGDANNVRMIT
+1880 GYGDANNVRMIT

-1948 ASLMGHFTEYDVN
+1948 ASLMGHFTEYDVS

-2001 TNDEPDAEDAPDH
+2001 TNDVPDAEDAPDH

-2019 GTDEELATLSGETR
+2019 GTDEELVTLSEETR

-2047 TDVPRNWFYTAVANP
+2047 TNVPRNWFYTAVANP

-2076 NNRKLD
+2076 NNRPLD

-2113 KGTNKYIVEFEPIP
+2113 KGTNMYIVEFEPIP

-2146 EKPIEELTVEFNKD
+2146 EKPIEQLTVEFNKD

-2170 IVVRHEGKLYSGD
+2170 IMVRYEGKLFSGD
-2183 IAIAPKDEATKRVF
+2183 IAITPKDDASKRIF
-2197 KLNTSGLSENGY
+2197 NLNTSALSENGY
-2209 YVLQVKTDNITDA
+2209 YVLQVKTDNITDT
-2222 ENYQGAEGKMVRWML
+2222 ENYLGAEGKMVRWML
-2237 FKDGLVHYNVHV
+2237 FKDGLVHYNVNV
-2249 LPLAEWGSV
+2249 LPLAACGHVDCV
-2258 ECVKD
+2258 ED
-2263 APIET
+2263 AAPET
-2268 PATAAKRGMKKAEAN
+2268 QAASAKRVMKKAGAN
-2283 SGQLAYGGGMTFKAT
+2283 SGQLTYGSGMTFKAT
-2298 PSNGY
+2298 PSKGY

-2310 NATDEVLSNNAEY
+2310 NATGEVLSKDAEY

-2341 YKVTVKC
+2341 YKVTVTC

-2359 GLYEYGT
+2359 GVYEYGT

-2373 PNEGYRLDGYKLNGV
+2373 ANEGYRLDGYKLNGV

-2400 EGPTEVEV
+2400 EGATEVEV
-2408 LFHDLSPV
+2408 IFHDLSPV
-2416 DVILDERKDYQRPV
+2416 DVILDERKDYKRPV
-2430 EYVSAAS
+2430 EYISAAS
-2437 LENGTNVKLYRS
+2437 LENGTNVKFYRS
-2449 FLKEAW
+2449 FLKNAW

-2462 AVENPEEVFGAG
+2462 AVENPEEVFGTG
-2474 TQVAKLAGMTSTSL
+2474 TQVAKLTGMTPTSL
-2488 TFEYVEKMEANMPY
+2488 TFEYVVKMEANTPY
-2502 IIKPTAVNNAAY
+2502 IIKPTAVNSAAY

-2532 DLPEGKDR
+2532 DLPVGKDR

-2546 SGVSFIGAYRVE
+2546 SGVAFIGAYRVE

-2595 NGAMLSLAFGGGT
+2595 NSAKLSLAFGDGT
-2608 TNIEDVYFLPAG
+2608 TNIENVYFLPVG

-2632 RSSGESLDGLKPGVY
+2632 RSSGEPLDGLKPGVY
-2647 ITKNK
+2647 ITNNK

>member
-17 ITATAQNN
+17 ITATPQNN

-38 VLIPIS
+38 VLIPVS

-139 RKGDNIQGNSN
+139 RKGDNIQSDSN

-175 TLVPGNYVT
+175 TLVPGKSLA

-205 YLVSNG
+205 YLVSNE

-226 LLKGGYIA
+226 LIQGGYIA
-234 RSAIFNL
+234 RSATFNL

-272 NTASGGTAELE
+272 NTATGGTAELE

-291 DNSVKEGE
+291 DKSVKEGE

-346 VCPDNNVVNTYSKVT
+346 VCPDNNAVNDYSKVT

-437 FEPGATEAVIDIPII
+437 FEPGAKEAVIDIPII

-471 HLTGKALFVL
+471 HLTDTALFVL

-592 ITILDNDGPTLS
+592 ITVLDNDGPTLS

-615 DATGATLTISRND
+615 DATGAMLTISRND
-628 ATTNPLT
+628 ATTSPLT

-654 AGKESVTTPFVAK
+654 AGKESVTTPFIAL
-667 SNETSEGNR
+667 SNEASEGNR

-719 KAKVTITVKNIGAIK
+719 KAKVTVTVKNIGAIK

-739 QIRTSIGSSSTMTQ
+739 QIRTSIGTSSTMTQ

-773 SVPGK
+773 SVPGN

-787 NGTVTELQT
+787 NGTITELQT

-802 TETTVTTAYTYDVKS
+802 TETTVTTAYTYGIGAD
-817 AKNTYNIGEKVVL
+817 KNTYNIGDKVVL
-830 GGTVKTRSGATAAN
+830 SGTVKTRGGATAAN

-940 SLTATCEPNEQY
+940 SLTATCEPNDQY
-952 EVTFSDNTELAGG
+952 EVTFGGDTELAGG

-1030 VRTYPIVLT
+1030 VRTYPIVLI

-1108 KQIGF
+1108 KLIGF

-1135 YANKDGEH
+1135 YGNKDGEH
-1143 PYVSNASVRL
+1143 PYVSNANVRL

-1162 MQDVTGEDG
+1162 MQDVTGADG

-1176 DLNEGYYHLHVT
+1176 GLNEGYYHLHVT
-1188 ADRHDTYDQYVL
+1188 ADRHDTYDQNVL

-1299 PMVEYSG
+1299 PMVEYTG

-1327 NSDNFAQNV
+1327 NSDDFARNV
-1336 KRKMVQYAEGR
+1336 KRKVMQRADGR
-1347 AKKKCFGDMGTRF
+1347 AKKKCFGDMGTKF
-1360 EWPCGDNAKF
+1360 EWPCGDNAKY
-1370 AWIGSV
+1370 AWIGSI
-1376 IRYVQD
+1376 IRFVQD

-1404 PGLGGGPYGDFGGY
+1404 PGLGGGPYGDFGDY
-1418 ATASGGRTDAEAL
+1418 ATASGGRTDAKAL
-1431 MKLVCTAIECV
+1431 LKLFCTAIECV
-1442 PIPDLPLCMSP
+1442 PLPDLPTCVAP

-1468 DCAMEFIS
+1468 DCAMDYLS
-1476 GKIGEKIPLF
+1476 GKVADKIPLF
-1486 DCLKGIAS
+1486 SCLKGIAS
-1494 NYGPDMVECLGNW
+1494 NYGPDMVECLGKW
-1507 GKKLAGM
+1507 GKEMADKF
-1514 ISKAPM
+1514 SKAPM
-1520 RKADAAEDKPMPA
+1520 RKAAAAEDKPIPA

-1556 RQLTQAPEA
+1556 RQLTKAPEA

-1575 MAAIHNA
+1575 MSAIHKA
-1582 DLELQKMRKDGTLWT
+1582 DIELQKMRVDGTLWT

-1612 SQGMGTYLTSLMPN
+1612 SQGVGPYLTSLMPN

-1650 DGRGYISNN
+1650 DGRGYISAN

-1670 QTRQNCVAKLV
+1670 QTRQNCVTKLV

-1731 TLTIENGSSNAIN
+1731 TLTIENGSSNAIE

-1831 YPVSLPVKPSPELDL
+1831 FPVSLQVKPSPELDL

-1948 ASLMGHFTEYDVN
+1948 ASLMGHFTEYDVS

-1986 SMNATIGDKVYRAWI
+1986 SLNATIGDKVYRAWI

-2019 GTDEELATLSGETR
+2019 GTDEELVTLSEQTR
-2033 MERIDATHYRVTVP
+2033 MERIDNTHYRVTVP

-2076 NNRKLD
+2076 NNRPLD
-2082 AANFWTTD
+2082 PANFWTTD

-2127 ELRLDVKSITTVP
+2127 ELRLDVKSITSVP

-2170 IVVRHEGKLYSGD
+2170 IVVRHEGKLYNGD

-2197 KLNTSGLSENGY
+2197 KLNTSALSENGY

-2222 ENYQGAEGKMVRWML
+2222 ENYPGAEGKMVRWML

-2249 LPLAEWGSV
+2249 LPLADWGSV

-2263 APIET
+2263 APAET
-2268 PATAAKRGMKKAEAN
+2268 PAASAKRAMKKAEAN

-2298 PSNGY
+2298 PSKGY
-2303 KFVCWKD
+2303 RFVCWKD
-2310 NATDEVLSNNAEY
+2310 NATHEVLSNNAEY

-2400 EGPTEVEV
+2400 DGPIEVEV

-2437 LENGTNVKLYRS
+2437 LQNGTNVKLYRS

-2474 TQVAKLAGMTSTSL
+2474 TQVAKLAGMTPTSL
-2488 TFEYVEKMEANMPY
+2488 TFEYVEKMEANTPY

-2608 TNIEDVYFLPAG
+2608 TNIENVYFLPAG

-2647 ITKNK
+2647 ITQNK

>member
-1 MKIRRYI
+1 
-8 TMMLFLLMY
+8 MMLFLLMC
-17 ITATAQNN
+17 ITAMAQNN

-139 RKGDNIQGNSN
+139 RKGDNIQGDSN

-205 YLVSNG
+205 YLVSKE
-211 TEEAVHIGNTYFSNT
+211 TEEAVHVGNTYFSNT

-255 VVEPNS
+255 VVEPSS

-326 AKVPATVIISKG
+326 AKVPATVTISKG

-383 ELLPLTVK
+383 ELLPLSVK

-437 FEPGATEAVIDIPII
+437 FEPGAKEAVIDIPII

-471 HLTGKALFVL
+471 HLTGTALFVL
-481 KDNDVPAISMTL
+481 RDNDVPAISMTL

-506 IHATIKRT
+506 VHATIKRT

-615 DATGATLTISRND
+615 DKTGATLTISRND
-628 ATTNPLT
+628 ATTSPLT

-654 AGKESVTTPFVAK
+654 AGKESVTTPFVAL
-667 SNETSEGNR
+667 SNATSEGNR
-676 TISVIASS
+676 TISIIASS

-708 PACDAEIEAGS
+708 PVCDAEVEAGS
-719 KAKVTITVKNIGAIK
+719 KAKVTVTVKNIGATK

-739 QIRTSIGSSSTMTQ
+739 QIRTSIGSNSTMTQ

-773 SVPGK
+773 SVPGN

-802 TETTVTTAYTYDVKS
+802 TETTVTTAYTYGIGADKS
-817 AKNTYNIGEKVVL
+817 TYNIGDKVVL
-830 GGTVKTRSGATAAN
+830 GGTVKTRGGAAAAN

-855 SRIALKATT
+855 SRTALKATT

-869 YSAEYT
+869 YSVEYT
-875 IQAGM
+875 LQAGM

-895 SAQQGTFA
+895 STQQSTFN

-923 VARGTIKV
+923 VVSGTVKV
-931 KNMSSLPQH
+931 KNMSGLPQH

-952 EVTFSDNTELAGG
+952 EVTFGGDTELAGG

-1135 YANKDGEH
+1135 YGNKDGEH

-1162 MQDVTGEDG
+1162 MQDVTGADG

-1188 ADRHDTYDQYVL
+1188 ADRHDTYDQNVL

-1262 INRGKSALF
+1262 INLGNSALF

-1299 PMVEYSG
+1299 PMVEYEG

-1327 NSDNFAQNV
+1327 NSDDFARNV
-1336 KRKMVQYAEGR
+1336 KRKVVQRVEGR
-1347 AKKKCFGDMGTRF
+1347 AKKKCFGNMGTQF
-1360 EWPCGDNAKF
+1360 EWPCGDGAKY
-1370 AWIGSV
+1370 AWIGSI
-1376 IRYVQD
+1376 IRFVQD

-1389 PPAGGGHAVIYPQTQ
+1389 QPAGGHAVFYPNIQTGLGRG
-1404 PGLGGGPYGDFGGY
+1404 PGLKPGDY
-1418 ATASGGRTDAEAL
+1418 ATASGGRTDAKAL
-1431 MKLVCTAIECV
+1431 LKLFCTAIECV
-1442 PIPDLPLCMSP
+1442 PLPDLPTCVAP

-1468 DCAMEFIS
+1468 DCAMEYLS
-1476 GKIGEKIPLF
+1476 GKVADKIPLF
-1486 DCLKGIAS
+1486 SCLKGIAS

-1507 GKKLAGM
+1507 GKEMADKF
-1514 ISKAPM
+1514 SKAPM
-1520 RKADAAEDKPMPA
+1520 RKAAAAEDKPIPA
-1533 LMESSGYKQFLFYSY
+1533 LMESSGYKQFLFFSY

-1575 MAAIHNA
+1575 MSAIHKA
-1582 DLELQKMRKDGTLWT
+1582 DLELQKMRVDGTLWT

-1612 SQGMGTYLTSLMPN
+1612 SQGVGPYLTSLMPN

-1650 DGRGYISNN
+1650 DGRGYISDN

-1670 QTRQNCVAKLV
+1670 QTRQNCVTKLV

-1712 QVKLEIK
+1712 QVKLEIQ

-1731 TLTIENGSSNAIN
+1731 TLTIENGSSNAIE

-1751 ATNMETG
+1751 STNMETG
-1758 FMATSREMQIA
+1758 FMATSREMQIS

-1778 EKDGAWRLGAGKK
+1778 DKDGAWRLGAGKK

-1801 KYAAPENLTT
+1801 KYAAPENITT

-1831 YPVSLPVKPSPELDL
+1831 YPVSLQVKPTPELDL

-1863 VVEPVIP
+1863 VVEPIIP

-1948 ASLMGHFTEYDVN
+1948 ASLMGHFTEYDVS

-2019 GTDEELATLSGETR
+2019 GTDEELAMLSEETR

-2047 TDVPRNWFYTAVANP
+2047 TNVPRNWFYTTVANP

-2076 NNRKLD
+2076 NNRPLD

-2113 KGTNKYIVEFEPIP
+2113 KGTNTYIVEFEPIP

-2140 ADDQIA
+2140 ADNQIA
-2146 EKPIEELTVEFNKD
+2146 EKPIEQLTVEFNKD
-2160 IKPETFTRED
+2160 IKPETFTRDD
-2170 IVVRHEGKLYSGD
+2170 IMVRHEGKLFSGD
-2183 IAIAPKDEATKRVF
+2183 IAITPKDDASKRIF
-2197 KLNTSGLSENGY
+2197 NLNTSALSENGY
-2209 YVLQVKTDNITDA
+2209 YVLQVKTDNISDT
-2222 ENYQGAEGKMVRWML
+2222 ENYLGAEGKMVRWML
-2237 FKDGLVHYNVHV
+2237 FKDGLVHYNVNV
-2249 LPLAEWGSV
+2249 LPLADCGHV
-2258 ECVKD
+2258 DCVKD
-2263 APIET
+2263 AAPET
-2268 PATAAKRGMKKAEAN
+2268 QAASAKRVMKKAGAN
-2283 SGQLAYGGGMTFKAT
+2283 SGQLTYGGGMTFKAT
-2298 PSNGY
+2298 PSKGY

-2310 NATDEVLSNNAEY
+2310 NATGEVLSKDAEY

-2341 YKVTVKC
+2341 YKVTVNC

-2359 GLYEYGT
+2359 GVYEYGT

-2373 PNEGYRLDGYKLNGV
+2373 ANEGFRLDGYKLNGV

-2408 LFHDLSPV
+2408 IFHDLSPV

-2437 LENGTNVKLYRS
+2437 LQNGTNVKFYRS
-2449 FLKEAW
+2449 FLKNAW

-2462 AVENPEEVFGAG
+2462 AVENPEEVFGTG
-2474 TQVAKLAGMTSTSL
+2474 TQVAKLTGMTPTSL
-2488 TFEYVEKMEANMPY
+2488 TFEYVEKMEANTPY
-2502 IIKPTAVNNAAY
+2502 IIKPTAVNSAAY

-2532 DLPEGKDR
+2532 DLPVGKDR

-2546 SGVSFIGAYRVE
+2546 SGVSFIGAYSVME
-2558 NLPANEGY
+2558 LPANEGY
-2566 YYISGNKFYYIDV
+2566 YYISSNKFYFVDV

-2595 NGAMLSLAFGGGT
+2595 NAAKLSLAFGDGT
-2608 TNIEDVYFLPAG
+2608 TNIENVYFLPAG

-2647 ITKNK
+2647 ITNNK

>member
-1 MKIRRYI
+1 MKTRRYI

-17 ITATAQNN
+17 ITAMAQNN

-139 RKGDNIQGNSN
+139 RKGDNIQGDSN

-190 NIGNADT
+190 NVGNADT

-205 YLVSNG
+205 YLVSNE
-211 TEEAVHIGNTYFSNT
+211 TEEAVHVGNTYFSNT

-241 SQTVGLEGEVTAKV
+241 SQTVGLAGEVTAKV

-272 NTASGGTAELE
+272 NTATGGTAELE

-291 DNSVKEGE
+291 DKSVKEGQ

-312 MDETFSIASSLPEH
+312 MDETFSITSSLPEH
-326 AKVPATVIISKG
+326 TKVPATVTISKG

-346 VCPDNNVVNTYSKVT
+346 ACPDNNVVNTYSEVT
-361 ITVNKAN
+361 ITVTKDH

-391 LDKTEYNEG
+391 LNKTEYNEG

-437 FEPGATEAVIDIPII
+437 FEPGAKEAVIDIPII

-471 HLTGKALFVL
+471 HLTGTALFVL

-506 IHATIKRT
+506 VHTTIKRT

-615 DATGATLTISRND
+615 DKTGATLTVSRND

-654 AGKESVTTPFVAK
+654 AGKESVTTPFVAL
-667 SNETSEGNR
+667 SNATNEGNR

-708 PACDAEIEAGS
+708 PSCDAEIEAGS
-719 KAKVTITVKNIGAIK
+719 KAKVTVTVKNIGAIA

-739 QIRTSIGSSSTMTQ
+739 QIRTSIGISSTMTQ

-773 SVPGK
+773 SVPGN

-802 TETTVTTAYTYDVKS
+802 TETTVTTAYTYGIGADKS
-817 AKNTYNIGEKVVL
+817 TYNIGDKVVL
-830 GGTVKTRSGATAAN
+830 NGTVKTRGGATAAS

-855 SRIALKATT
+855 SRTALKATT

-869 YSAEYT
+869 YSVEYT

-895 SAQQGTFA
+895 SAQQGTFN

-923 VARGTIKV
+923 VVTGTIKV
-931 KNMSSLPQH
+931 KNMSSLPQTK
-940 SLTATCEPNEQY
+940 LKAACEPNEQY
-952 EVTFSDNTELAGG
+952 DVTFSGDTELAGG
-965 GTAEISYTIKPL
+965 GTAEINYTIKPL

-988 TFNITTAEGASLSVV
+988 TFNITTAEGASLCVV

-1082 KFNAANYDVN
+1082 KFNAAKYDVN
-1092 VYQKGSIAI
+1092 IYQKGSIAI

-1135 YANKDGEH
+1135 YGNKDGEH

-1171 SITFN
+1171 SITFS
-1176 DLNEGYYHLHVT
+1176 DLTEGYYHLHVT
-1188 ADRHDTYDQYVL
+1188 ADRHDTYNQNVL

-1223 VEETEIEDEYDITT
+1223 VEETEVEDEYDITT

-1299 PMVEYSG
+1299 PMVEYEG

-1327 NSDNFAQNV
+1327 NSDDFARNV
-1336 KRKMVQYAEGR
+1336 KRKVMQSVEGR
-1347 AKKKCFGDMGTRF
+1347 AKKKCFGDMGTKF
-1360 EWPCGDNAKF
+1360 EWPCGDNAKY
-1370 AWIGSV
+1370 AWIGSI
-1376 IRYVQD
+1376 IRFVQD

-1389 PPAGGGHAVIYPQTQ
+1389 PPAGGGHAVFYPNIQTGLGRG
-1404 PGLGGGPYGDFGGY
+1404 PGLKPGDY
-1418 ATASGGRTDAEAL
+1418 ATASGGRTDAKAL
-1431 MKLVCTAIECV
+1431 LKLFCTAIECV
-1442 PIPDLPLCMSP
+1442 PLPDLPTCVAP

-1468 DCAMEFIS
+1468 DCAMDYLS
-1476 GKIGEKIPLF
+1476 GKVADKIPLF
-1486 DCLKGIAS
+1486 SCLKGIAS
-1494 NYGPDMVECLGNW
+1494 NYGPDMVECLGKW
-1507 GKKLAGM
+1507 GKEMADKF
-1514 ISKAPM
+1514 SKAPM
-1520 RKADAAEDKPMPA
+1520 RKAAAAEDKPMPA

-1575 MAAIHNA
+1575 MSAIHKA
-1582 DLELQKMRKDGTLWT
+1582 DLELQKMRVDGTLWT
-1597 FDLNTIPDNTTVDDK
+1597 FDLNTIPDNTTADDK
-1612 SQGMGTYLTSLMPN
+1612 SQGMGAYLTSLMPN

-1650 DGRGYISNN
+1650 DGRGYISDN

-1670 QTRQNCVAKLV
+1670 QTRQNCVTKLV
-1681 NLGIPTWTDLMGSAR
+1681 NLGIPTWVDLMGSAR

-1731 TLTIENGSSNAIN
+1731 TLTIENGSSNAIE

-1801 KYAAPENLTT
+1801 KYAAPETLTT

-1831 YPVSLPVKPSPELDL
+1831 FPVSLQVKPSPELDL

-2001 TNDEPDAEDAPDH
+2001 TNDVPDAEDAPDH

-2019 GTDEELATLSGETR
+2019 GTDEELVTLSEETR

-2047 TDVPRNWFYTAVANP
+2047 TNVPRNWFYTAVANP

-2076 NNRKLD
+2076 NNRSLD

-2113 KGTNKYIVEFEPIP
+2113 KGTNTYIVEFEPIP
-2127 ELRLDVKSITTVP
+2127 ELRLDVKSITAVP

-2146 EKPIEELTVEFNKD
+2146 EKPIEQLTVEFNKD

-2170 IVVRHEGKLYSGD
+2170 IVVRYEGALFSGD
-2183 IAIAPKDEATKRVF
+2183 IAITPKDDASKRIF
-2197 KLNTSGLSENGY
+2197 NLNTSALNENGY
-2209 YVLQVKTDNITDA
+2209 YVLQVKTDNIIDF

-2237 FKDGLVHYNVHV
+2237 FKDGLVHYNVDI
-2249 LPLAEWGSV
+2249 LPLAACGRV

-2263 APIET
+2263 APAET
-2268 PATAAKRGMKKAEAN
+2268 PAASAKRGMKKAEAN
-2283 SGQLAYGGGMTFKAT
+2283 SGQLAYGGGMTFKAA
-2298 PSNGY
+2298 PNKGY

-2310 NATDEVLSNNAEY
+2310 NNTGEVLSKDAEY

-2329 TLDISAVFEAET
+2329 TVNISAVFEAET

-2359 GLYEYGT
+2359 GVYEYGT

-2373 PNEGYRLDGYKLNGV
+2373 ANEGYRLDGYKLNGV

-2400 EGPTEVEV
+2400 ERPTEVEV
-2408 LFHDLSPV
+2408 IFHDLSPV

-2437 LENGTNVKLYRS
+2437 LENGTNVKFYRS

-2462 AVENPEEVFGAG
+2462 AVENPQEVFGAG
-2474 TQVAKLAGMTSTSL
+2474 TQVAQLSGMTPTSL
-2488 TFEYVEKMEANMPY
+2488 TFEYVDRMDANTPY
-2502 IIKPTAVNNAAY
+2502 IIKPTAVNNVAY

-2521 VLYDLGMRTLE
+2521 VLYDLGMSTLE

-2540 PTYETE
+2540 PTYEPG
-2546 SGVSFIGAYRVE
+2546 SGVSFIGAYSVVE
-2558 NLPANEGY
+2558 LPANEGY

-2595 NGAMLSLAFGGGT
+2595 NGAMLSLAFGGGMSS
-2608 TNIEDVYFLPAG
+2608 IEDVYFLPAG

-2632 RSSGESLDGLKPGVY
+2632 RSGGEPLDGLKPGVY
-2647 ITKNK
+2647 ITNNK

>member
-1 MKIRRYI
+1 
-8 TMMLFLLMY
+8 MMLFLLMC
-17 ITATAQNN
+17 ITAMAQNN

-118 PTGLDPGTEYAVS
+118 PTGLDPGTEYVVS

-150 VNGSYTVQRENAPD
+150 VNGSYTVQREDAPD
-164 LATTDVNITES
+164 LATTNVNITGS
-175 TLVPGNYVT
+175 TLVPGKSVT
-184 VTWKVS
+184 VSWKVS
-190 NIGNADT
+190 NVGNADT

-205 YLVSNG
+205 YLVSNE
-211 TEEAVHIGNTYFSNT
+211 TEEVVHVGNTYFSNT
-226 LLKGGYIA
+226 LLKGGYITRNA
-234 RSAIFNL
+234 TFNL

-272 NTASGGTAELE
+272 NTATGGTAELE
-283 KHLFLTAP
+283 KHLFLTVP
-291 DNSVKEGE
+291 DKSVKEGE

-312 MDETFSIASSLPEH
+312 MDEAFSITSSLPEH
-326 AKVPATVIISKG
+326 TKVPATVTISKG
-338 QSAASFDV
+338 QSAVSFDV
-346 VCPDNNVVNTYSKVT
+346 ACPDNNVVNTYSEVT
-361 ITVNKAN
+361 ITVTKDH

-391 LDKTEYNEG
+391 LNKTEYNEG

-437 FEPGATEAVIDIPII
+437 FEPGAKEAVIDIPII

-471 HLTGKALFVL
+471 HLTGTALFVL

-506 IHATIKRT
+506 VHATIKRT

-615 DATGATLTISRND
+615 DKTGATLTVSRND

-654 AGKESVTTPFVAK
+654 AGKESVTTPFVAL
-667 SNETSEGNR
+667 SNETNEGNR
-676 TISVIASS
+676 TISIIASS

-708 PACDAEIEAGS
+708 PVCDAEVEAGS
-719 KAKVTITVKNIGAIK
+719 KAKVTVTVKNIGAIA

-739 QIRTSIGSSSTMTQ
+739 QIRTSIGISSTMTQ

-773 SVPGK
+773 SVPGN

-802 TETTVTTAYTYDVKS
+802 TETTVTTAYTYGIGADKS
-817 AKNTYNIGEKVVL
+817 TYNIGDKVVL
-830 GGTVKTRSGATAAN
+830 SGTVKTRGGATAAN

-855 SRIALKATT
+855 SRTALKATT

-869 YSAEYT
+869 YSVEYT

-895 SAQQGTFA
+895 SAQQGTFN

-923 VARGTIKV
+923 VVTGTIKV
-931 KNMSSLPQH
+931 KNMSSLPQTK
-940 SLTATCEPNEQY
+940 LKAACEPNEQY
-952 EVTFSDNTELAGG
+952 DVTFSGDTELAGG
-965 GTAEISYTIKPL
+965 GTAEINYTIKPL

-988 TFNITTAEGASLSVV
+988 TFNITTAEGASLCVV

-1082 KFNAANYDVN
+1082 KFNAAKYDVN
-1092 VYQKGSIAI
+1092 IYQKGSIAI

-1135 YANKDGEH
+1135 YGNKDGEH

-1162 MQDVTGEDG
+1162 MQDVTGQDG
-1171 SITFN
+1171 SITFS

-1188 ADRHDTYDQYVL
+1188 ADRHDTYDQNVL

-1223 VEETEIEDEYDITT
+1223 VEETEVEDEYDITT

-1249 VEMNAPDAIILAD
+1249 VEMNAPEAIILAD

-1327 NSDNFAQNV
+1327 NSEDFARNV
-1336 KRKMVQYAEGR
+1336 KRKVVQRAEGR
-1347 AKKKCFGDMGTRF
+1347 AKKKCFGNMDTRF
-1360 EWPCGDNAKF
+1360 EWPCGDDAKF

-1389 PPAGGGHAVIYPQTQ
+1389 PPAGGGHSVFYPTQ
-1404 PGLGGGPYGDFGGY
+1404 PGLGGGPHGDFGSY
-1418 ATASGGRTDAEAL
+1418 ETASGGRTDAEAL
-1431 MKLVCTAIECV
+1431 MKLVCTVIECV
-1442 PIPDLPLCMSP
+1442 PLPDLPTCVAP

-1468 DCAMEFIS
+1468 DCAMDYLS
-1476 GKIGEKIPLF
+1476 GKVADKIPLF
-1486 DCLKGIAS
+1486 SCLKGIAS

-1507 GKKLAGM
+1507 GKELAGM
-1514 ISKAPM
+1514 VSKMPK
-1520 RKADAAEDKPMPA
+1520 RKAGAAEDKPMPA
-1533 LMESSGYKQFLFYSY
+1533 LMESSGYKQFLFFSY

-1575 MAAIHNA
+1575 MSAIH
-1582 DLELQKMRKDGTLWT
+1582 DVDYVLQKMREDGSLWT
-1597 FDLNTIPDNTTVDDK
+1597 LDLNTIPDNTTVDDK
-1612 SQGMGTYLTSLMPN
+1612 SQGVGPYLTSLMPN
-1626 KSANIADFSLRNYV
+1626 KNAVIADFSLRNYV

-1650 DGRGYISNN
+1650 DGRGYISDN

-1670 QTRQNCVAKLV
+1670 QTRQNCVTKLV
-1681 NLGIPTWTDLMGSAR
+1681 NLGIPTWVDLMGSAR

-1731 TLTIENGSSNAIN
+1731 TLTIENGSSNAIE

-1758 FMATSREMQIA
+1758 FIATSREMQIA

-1801 KYAAPENLTT
+1801 KYAAPETLTT

-1831 YPVSLPVKPSPELDL
+1831 FPVSLQVKPSPELDL

-1914 LNGGEKTMALDDDIA
+1914 LNSGEKTMALDDDIA

-2001 TNDEPDAEDAPDH
+2001 TNDVPDAEDAPDH

-2019 GTDEELATLSGETR
+2019 GTDEELVTLSEETR

-2047 TDVPRNWFYTAVANP
+2047 TNVPRNWFYTAVANP

-2076 NNRKLD
+2076 NNRPLD

-2090 YTMKDGIDPQLDYRL
+2090 YTMKDGIDPQLDYCL

-2113 KGTNKYIVEFEPIP
+2113 KGTNTYIVEFEPIP
-2127 ELRLDVKSITTVP
+2127 ELRLDVKSITAVP

-2146 EKPIEELTVEFNKD
+2146 EKPIEQLTVEFNKD

-2170 IVVRHEGKLYSGD
+2170 IVVRYEGALFSGD
-2183 IAIAPKDEATKRVF
+2183 IAITPKDDASKRIF
-2197 KLNTSGLSENGY
+2197 NLNTSALNENGY
-2209 YVLQVKTDNITDA
+2209 YVLQVKTDNIIDF

-2237 FKDGLVHYNVHV
+2237 FKDGLVHYNVDI
-2249 LPLAEWGSV
+2249 LPLAACGRV

-2263 APIET
+2263 APAET
-2268 PATAAKRGMKKAEAN
+2268 PAASAKRGMKKAEAN
-2283 SGQLAYGGGMTFKAT
+2283 SGQLVYGGGMTFKAA
-2298 PSNGY
+2298 PNKGY

-2310 NATDEVLSNNAEY
+2310 NNTGEVLSKDAEY

-2329 TLDISAVFEAET
+2329 TVNISAVFEAET

-2359 GLYEYGT
+2359 GVYEYGT

-2373 PNEGYRLDGYKLNGV
+2373 ANEGYRLDGYKLNGV

-2400 EGPTEVEV
+2400 EEPTEVEV
-2408 LFHDLSPV
+2408 IFHDLSPV

-2437 LENGTNVKLYRS
+2437 LENGTNVKFYRS

-2462 AVENPEEVFGAG
+2462 AVENPQEVFGAG
-2474 TQVAKLAGMTSTSL
+2474 TQVAQLSGMTPTSL
-2488 TFEYVEKMEANMPY
+2488 TFEYVDKMDANTPY
-2502 IIKPTAVNNAAY
+2502 IIKPTAVNNVAY

-2521 VLYDLGMRTLE
+2521 VLYDLGMSTLE

-2540 PTYETE
+2540 PTYEPG
-2546 SGVSFIGAYRVE
+2546 SGVSFIGAYSVVE
-2558 NLPANEGY
+2558 LPANEGY

-2595 NGAMLSLAFGGGT
+2595 NGAMLSLAFGGGMSS
-2608 TNIEDVYFLPAG
+2608 IEDVYFLPAG

-2632 RSSGESLDGLKPGVY
+2632 RSGGEPLDGLKPGVY
-2647 ITKNK
+2647 ITNNK

>member
-1 MKIRRYI
+1 
-8 TMMLFLLMY
+8 MMLFLLIC
-17 ITATAQNN
+17 ITSMGQNN

-66 RTAPTL
+66 RTVPTL
-72 SQSRINE
+72 NQSRINE

-150 VNGSYTVQRENAPD
+150 VNGSYTVQREDAPD
-164 LATTDVNITES
+164 LATTDVNITGN
-175 TLVPGNYVT
+175 TLVPGNSVT
-184 VTWKVS
+184 VSWKVS
-190 NIGNADT
+190 NVGNADT

-205 YLVSNG
+205 YLVSTE
-211 TEEAVHIGNTYFSNT
+211 TEEVVHVGNTYFSNT

-234 RSAIFNL
+234 RNATFNL
-241 SQTVGLEGEVTAKV
+241 LQTVGLEGEVKAKV

-272 NTASGGTAELE
+272 NTATGGTAELE

-291 DNSVKEGE
+291 DKSVKEGQ

-312 MDETFSIASSLPEH
+312 MDETFSITSSLPDH
-326 AKVPATVIISKG
+326 AKVPATVTISKG

-346 VCPDNNVVNTYSKVT
+346 VCPDNNVVNTYSEVT
-361 ITVNKAN
+361 ITVTKDH
-368 GYPQDVATSFNIKDD
+368 GYPQDVATSLNIKDD
-383 ELLPLTVK
+383 ELLPLEVK

-400 ETMKA
+400 QTMKA

-437 FEPGATEAVIDIPII
+437 FEPGATKAVIDIPII

-471 HLTGKALFVL
+471 HLTGTALFVL

-493 LPTTVS
+493 LPTTIS

-506 IHATIKRT
+506 VHATIKRT

-615 DATGATLTISRND
+615 DNTGATLTISRND

-654 AGKESVTTPFVAK
+654 AGKESVTTPFVAL
-667 SNETSEGNR
+667 SNATSEGNR
-676 TISVIASS
+676 TISIIASS

-708 PACDAEIEAGS
+708 PSCDAEIEAGS
-719 KAKVTITVKNIGAIK
+719 KAKVTVTVKNIGAVK

-739 QIRTSIGSSSTMTQ
+739 QIRTSIGTSSTMTQ

-758 AVGATYTSVV
+758 AVGATYISVV

-802 TETTVTTAYTYDVKS
+802 TETTVTTAYTYDIGTDKS
-817 AKNTYNIGEKVVL
+817 TYNIGDKVVL
-830 GGTVKTRSGATAAN
+830 NGTVKTRGGATAAN

-855 SRIALKATT
+855 SRIALKATA

-869 YSAEYT
+869 YSVEYT

-895 SAQQGTFA
+895 STQQGTFN

-923 VARGTIKV
+923 VVSGTIKV
-931 KNMSSLPQH
+931 KNMSSLPQTK
-940 SLTATCEPNEQY
+940 LKAACEPNEQY
-952 EVTFSDNTELAGG
+952 DVTFGGDTELAGG

-1082 KFNAANYDVN
+1082 KFNAAKYDVN
-1092 VYQKGSIAI
+1092 IYQKGSIAI

-1135 YANKDGEH
+1135 YGNKDGEH

-1188 ADRHDTYDQYVL
+1188 ADRHDTYDQNVL

-1223 VEETEIEDEYDITT
+1223 VEETEVEDEYDITT

-1262 INRGKSALF
+1262 IDRGKSALF

-1299 PMVEYSG
+1299 PMVEYEG

-1327 NSDNFAQNV
+1327 NSDNFARNV
-1336 KRKMVQYAEGR
+1336 KRKVVQRAEGR
-1347 AKKKCFGDMGTRF
+1347 GKKKCFANMGTRF

-1389 PPAGGGHAVIYPQTQ
+1389 PPAGGGQSVYYPTQ
-1404 PGLGGGPYGDFGGY
+1404 PGLGGGPHGDFGSY
-1418 ATASGGRTDAEAL
+1418 ETASGGRTDAEAL

-1442 PIPDLPLCMSP
+1442 PLPDLPLCMSP

-1476 GKIGEKIPLF
+1476 GKIGDKIPLF
-1486 DCLKGIAS
+1486 DCLKGVAS

-1507 GKKLAGM
+1507 GKELAGKV
-1514 ISKAPM
+1514 SKMPK
-1520 RKADAAEDKPMPA
+1520 RKADAAEDKPIPA

-1548 FDTYMEYN
+1548 FDTFMEYN
-1556 RQLTQAPEA
+1556 RKLTQAPEA

-1582 DLELQKMRKDGTLWT
+1582 DLELQKMREDGTLWT

-1612 SQGMGTYLTSLMPN
+1612 SQGVGAYLTSLMPN
-1626 KSANIADFSLRNYV
+1626 KSAKIADFSLRNYV

-1650 DGRGYISNN
+1650 DGRGYISDN
-1659 HMDEA
+1659 HMDET

-1731 TLTIENGSSNAIN
+1731 TLTIENGSSNAIE

-1831 YPVSLPVKPSPELDL
+1831 YPVSLQVKPSPELDL

-1948 ASLMGHFTEYDVN
+1948 ASLMGHFTEYDVS

-2001 TNDEPDAEDAPDH
+2001 TNDVPDAEDAPDH

-2019 GTDEELATLSGETR
+2019 GTDEELVTLSEQTR

-2047 TDVPRNWFYTAVANP
+2047 TDIPRNWFYTAVANP
-2062 AGKYA
+2062 AGKYS

-2076 NNRKLD
+2076 NNRLLD

-2113 KGTNKYIVEFEPIP
+2113 KGTNTYIVEFEPIP

-2140 ADDQIA
+2140 ADNQIA
-2146 EKPIEELTVEFNKD
+2146 ETPIEQLTVEFNKD

-2170 IVVRHEGKLYSGD
+2170 IVVRHEGTLFSGD
-2183 IAIAPKDEATKRVF
+2183 IAITPKEDASKRIF
-2197 KLNTSGLSENGY
+2197 NLNTSALNENGY
-2209 YVLQVKTDNITDA
+2209 YVLQVKTDNITDT

-2237 FKDGLVHYNVHV
+2237 FKDGLVHYNVDI
-2249 LPLAEWGSV
+2249 LPLAACGRV

-2263 APIET
+2263 ATAET
-2268 PATAAKRGMKKAEAN
+2268 PAASAKRGMKKAEAN

-2298 PSNGY
+2298 PSKGY

-2310 NATDEVLSNNAEY
+2310 NVTGEVLSKDTEY

-2359 GLYEYGT
+2359 GVYEYGT

-2373 PNEGYRLDGYKLNGV
+2373 ANEGYRLDGYKLNGV

-2408 LFHDLSPV
+2408 IFHDLSPV
-2416 DVILDERKDYQRPV
+2416 DVILDERKDYKRPV
-2430 EYVSAAS
+2430 EYVSEAS
-2437 LENGTNVKLYRS
+2437 LENGTNVKFYRS
-2449 FLKEAW
+2449 FLKDAW

-2462 AVENPEEVFGAG
+2462 AVENPQEVFGAG
-2474 TQVAKLAGMTSTSL
+2474 TQVAQLSGMTPTSL
-2488 TFEYVEKMEANMPY
+2488 TFEYVDRMDANTPY
-2502 IIKPTAVNNAAY
+2502 LIKPTAVNNAAY

-2521 VLYDLGMRTLE
+2521 VLYDLGMSTLE

-2540 PTYETE
+2540 PTYENG
-2546 SGVSFIGAYRVE
+2546 SGVSFIGAYSVVE
-2558 NLPANEGY
+2558 LPANEGY

-2595 NGAMLSLAFGGGT
+2595 NGAMLSLAFGGGMSS
-2608 TNIEDVYFLPAG
+2608 IEDVYFLPAG

-2632 RSSGESLDGLKPGVY
+2632 RSKGESLDGLKPGVY
-2647 ITKNK
+2647 ITNNK

>member
-1 MKIRRYI
+1 
-8 TMMLFLLMY
+8 MMLFLLMC
-17 ITATAQNN
+17 ITAMAQNN

-118 PTGLDPGTEYAVS
+118 PTGLDPGTEYVVS

-150 VNGSYTVQRENAPD
+150 VNGSYTVQREDAPD
-164 LATTDVNITES
+164 LATTDVNITGS
-175 TLVPGNYVT
+175 TLVPGKSVT
-184 VTWKVS
+184 VSWKVS
-190 NIGNADT
+190 NVGNADT

-205 YLVSNG
+205 YLVSNE
-211 TEEAVHIGNTYFSNT
+211 TEEVVHVGNTYFSNT
-226 LLKGGYIA
+226 LLKGGYITRNA
-234 RSAIFNL
+234 TFNL

-272 NTASGGTAELE
+272 NTATGGTAELE

-291 DNSVKEGE
+291 DKSVKEGE

-312 MDETFSIASSLPEH
+312 MDETFSITSSLPEH
-326 AKVPATVIISKG
+326 TKVPATVTISKG
-338 QSAASFDV
+338 QSAVSFDV
-346 VCPDNNVVNTYSKVT
+346 ACPDNNVVNTYSEVT
-361 ITVNKAN
+361 ITVTKDH

-391 LDKTEYNEG
+391 LNKTEYNEG

-437 FEPGATEAVIDIPII
+437 FEPGAKEAVIDIPII

-471 HLTGKALFVL
+471 HLTGTALFVL

-506 IHATIKRT
+506 VHATIKRT

-615 DATGATLTISRND
+615 DKTGATLTVSRND

-654 AGKESVTTPFVAK
+654 AGKESVTTPFVAL
-667 SNETSEGNR
+667 SNETNEGNR
-676 TISVIASS
+676 TISIIASS

-708 PACDAEIEAGS
+708 PVCDAEIEAGS
-719 KAKVTITVKNIGAIK
+719 KAKVTVTVKNIGAIA

-739 QIRTSIGSSSTMTQ
+739 QIRTSIGISSTMTQ

-773 SVPGK
+773 SVPGN

-802 TETTVTTAYTYDVKS
+802 TETTVTTAYTYGIGADKS
-817 AKNTYNIGEKVVL
+817 TYNIGDKVVL
-830 GGTVKTRSGATAAN
+830 SGTVKTRGGATAAN

-855 SRIALKATT
+855 SRTALKATT

-869 YSAEYT
+869 YSVEYT

-895 SAQQGTFA
+895 SAQQGTFN

-910 TTEYIKHEMYEGD
+910 TTEYIKHEMYEAD
-923 VARGTIKV
+923 VVTGTIKV
-931 KNMSSLPQH
+931 KNMSSLPQTK
-940 SLTATCEPNEQY
+940 LKAACEPNEQY
-952 EVTFSDNTELAGG
+952 DVTFSGDTELAGG
-965 GTAEISYTIKPL
+965 GIAEINYTIKPL

-988 TFNITTAEGASLSVV
+988 TFNITTAEGASLCVV

-1082 KFNAANYDVN
+1082 KFNAAKYDVN
-1092 VYQKGSIAI
+1092 IYQKGSIAI

-1135 YANKDGEH
+1135 YGNKDGEH

-1171 SITFN
+1171 SITFS

-1188 ADRHDTYDQYVL
+1188 ADRHDTYDQNVL

-1223 VEETEIEDEYDITT
+1223 VEETEVEDEYDITT

-1249 VEMNAPDAIILAD
+1249 VEMNAPEAIILAD

-1327 NSDNFAQNV
+1327 NSEDFARNV
-1336 KRKMVQYAEGR
+1336 KRKVVQRAEGR
-1347 AKKKCFGDMGTRF
+1347 AKKKCFGNMDTRF
-1360 EWPCGDNAKF
+1360 EWPCGDDAKF

-1389 PPAGGGHAVIYPQTQ
+1389 PPAGGGHSVFYPTQ
-1404 PGLGGGPYGDFGGY
+1404 PGLGGGPHGDFGSY
-1418 ATASGGRTDAEAL
+1418 ETASGGRTDAEAL
-1431 MKLVCTAIECV
+1431 MKLVCTVIECV
-1442 PIPDLPLCMSP
+1442 PLPDLPTCVAP

-1468 DCAMEFIS
+1468 DCAMDYLS
-1476 GKIGEKIPLF
+1476 GKVADKIPLF
-1486 DCLKGIAS
+1486 SCLKGIAS

-1507 GKKLAGM
+1507 GKELAGM
-1514 ISKAPM
+1514 VSKMPK
-1520 RKADAAEDKPMPA
+1520 RKAGAAEDKPMPA
-1533 LMESSGYKQFLFYSY
+1533 LMESSGYKQFLFFSY

-1575 MAAIHNA
+1575 MSAIH
-1582 DLELQKMRKDGTLWT
+1582 DVDYVLQKMREDGSLWT
-1597 FDLNTIPDNTTVDDK
+1597 LDLNTIPDNTTVDDK
-1612 SQGMGTYLTSLMPN
+1612 SQGVGPYLTSLMPN
-1626 KSANIADFSLRNYV
+1626 KNAVIADFSLRNYV

-1650 DGRGYISNN
+1650 DGRGYISDN

-1670 QTRQNCVAKLV
+1670 QTRQNCVTKLV
-1681 NLGIPTWTDLMGSAR
+1681 NLGIPTWVDLMGSAR

-1731 TLTIENGSSNAIN
+1731 TLTIENGSSNAIE

-1801 KYAAPENLTT
+1801 KYAAPETLTT

-1831 YPVSLPVKPSPELDL
+1831 FPVSLQVKPSPELDL

-2001 TNDEPDAEDAPDH
+2001 TNDVPDAEDAPDH

-2019 GTDEELATLSGETR
+2019 GTDEELVTLSEETR

-2047 TDVPRNWFYTAVANP
+2047 TNVPRNWFYTAVANP

-2076 NNRKLD
+2076 NNRSLD

-2113 KGTNKYIVEFEPIP
+2113 KGTNTYIVEFEPIP

-2146 EKPIEELTVEFNKD
+2146 EKPIEQLTVEFNKD

-2170 IVVRHEGKLYSGD
+2170 IVVRYEGALFSGD
-2183 IAIAPKDEATKRVF
+2183 IAITPKDDASKRIF
-2197 KLNTSGLSENGY
+2197 NLNTSALNENGY
-2209 YVLQVKTDNITDA
+2209 YVLQVKTDNIIDF

-2237 FKDGLVHYNVHV
+2237 FKDGLVHYNVDI
-2249 LPLAEWGSV
+2249 LPLAACGRV

-2263 APIET
+2263 APAET
-2268 PATAAKRGMKKAEAN
+2268 PAASAKRGMKKAEAN
-2283 SGQLAYGGGMTFKAT
+2283 SGQLAYGGGMTFKAA
-2298 PSNGY
+2298 PNKGY

-2310 NATDEVLSNNAEY
+2310 NNTGEVLSKDAEY

-2329 TLDISAVFEAET
+2329 TVNISAVFEAET

-2359 GLYEYGT
+2359 GVYEYGT

-2373 PNEGYRLDGYKLNGV
+2373 ANEGYRLDGYKLNGV

-2400 EGPTEVEV
+2400 ERPTEVEV
-2408 LFHDLSPV
+2408 IFHDLSPV

-2437 LENGTNVKLYRS
+2437 LENGTNVKFYRS

-2462 AVENPEEVFGAG
+2462 AVENPQEVFGAG
-2474 TQVAKLAGMTSTSL
+2474 TQVAQLSGMTPTSL
-2488 TFEYVEKMEANMPY
+2488 TFEYVDKMDANTPY
-2502 IIKPTAVNNAAY
+2502 IIKPTAVNNVAY

-2521 VLYDLGMRTLE
+2521 VLYDLGMSTLE

-2540 PTYETE
+2540 PTYEPG
-2546 SGVSFIGAYRVE
+2546 SGVSFIGAYSVVE
-2558 NLPANEGY
+2558 LPANEGY

-2595 NGAMLSLAFGGGT
+2595 NGAMLSLAFGGGMSS
-2608 TNIEDVYFLPAG
+2608 IEDVYFLPAG

-2632 RSSGESLDGLKPGVY
+2632 RSGGEPLDGLKPGVY
-2647 ITKNK
+2647 ITNNK

>member
-1 MKIRRYI
+1 
-8 TMMLFLLMY
+8 MMLFLLMC
-17 ITATAQNN
+17 ITSMGQNN

-94 VVVNMS
+94 VVVNMN

-150 VNGSYTVQRENAPD
+150 VNGSYTVQREDAPD
-164 LATTDVNITES
+164 LATTDVNISES
-175 TLVPGNYVT
+175 TLVPGKPVT
-184 VTWKVS
+184 VSWKVS
-190 NIGNADT
+190 NVGNADT

-205 YLVSNG
+205 YLVSTG
-211 TEEAVHIGNTYFSNT
+211 TEEVVHVGNTYFSNT
-226 LLKGGYIA
+226 LLKGGYITRNA
-234 RSAIFNL
+234 TFSL
-241 SQTVGLEGEVTAKV
+241 SQTVGLEGDVTAKV

-272 NTASGGTAELE
+272 NTADGGTAQLE

-291 DNSVKEGE
+291 DTSVKEGQ

-312 MDETFSIASSLPEH
+312 TDETFSITSSLPDH
-326 AKVPATVIISKG
+326 AKVPATVTIAKG

-346 VCPDNNVVNTYSKVT
+346 VCPDNNAVNTYSEVT
-361 ITVNKAN
+361 ITVTKAH
-368 GYPQDVATSFNIKDD
+368 GYPQDVAASFNIKDD
-383 ELLPLTVK
+383 ELLPLEVK
-391 LDKTEYNEG
+391 LDKTDYNEG

-410 YRIGNDTL
+410 YRIGNDEL

-471 HLTGKALFVL
+471 HLTGSTLFVL
-481 KDNDVPAISMTL
+481 RDNDVPAISMTL

-604 VTSNKTTILEG
+604 VSSNKTTILEG
-615 DATGATLTISRND
+615 DKTGATLTISRND
-628 ATTNPLT
+628 ATTNALT

-654 AGKESVTTPFVAK
+654 AGKESVTTPFVAL
-667 SNETSEGNR
+667 SNATNEGNR

-708 PACDAEIEAGS
+708 PSCDAEIEAGS
-719 KAKVTITVKNIGAIK
+719 KAKVTVTVKNIGAIK

-773 SVPGK
+773 SVPGS

-802 TETTVTTAYTYDVKS
+802 TETTVTTAYTYGIGADKS
-817 AKNTYNIGEKVVL
+817 TYNIGDKVVL
-830 GGTVKTRSGATAAN
+830 GGTVKTRGGAAAAN

-855 SRIALKATT
+855 SRTALKATT
-864 DAEGK
+864 DAEGN
-869 YSAEYT
+869 YSVEYT

-895 SAQQGTFA
+895 STQQGSFN

-923 VARGTIKV
+923 VVSGTVKV

-940 SLTATCEPNEQY
+940 NLKATCEKSEQY
-952 EVTFSDNTELAGG
+952 EVTFGGDTELAGG

-1045 TGKITVSLPA
+1045 TGKISVSLPA

-1082 KFNAANYDVN
+1082 KFNAAKYDVN
-1092 VYQKGSIAI
+1092 IYQKGSIAI

-1135 YANKDGEH
+1135 YGNKDGEH

-1171 SITFN
+1171 SITFS
-1176 DLNEGYYHLHVT
+1176 DLTEGYYHLHVT
-1188 ADRHDTYDQYVL
+1188 ADRHDTYDQNVL

-1223 VEETEIEDEYDITT
+1223 VEETEVEDEYDITT

-1262 INRGKSALF
+1262 INSGKSALF

-1299 PMVEYSG
+1299 PMVEYEG

-1336 KRKMVQYAEGR
+1336 KRHMVQRAEGR
-1347 AKKKCFGDMGTRF
+1347 AKKKCFGNMGTRF

-1370 AWIGSV
+1370 AWIGSI

-1389 PPAGGGHAVIYPQTQ
+1389 PPAGGGHSVSYPQTQ

-1468 DCAMEFIS
+1468 DCAMEFIN
-1476 GKIGEKIPLF
+1476 GKIGDKIPLF

-1507 GKKLAGM
+1507 GKQLAGM
-1514 ISKAPM
+1514 VSKAPR
-1520 RKADAAEDKPMPA
+1520 RKAGDKDDKPMPA

-1556 RQLTQAPEA
+1556 RQLTKAPEA

-1582 DLELQKMRKDGTLWT
+1582 DLELQKMREDGTLWT
-1597 FDLNTIPDNTTVDDK
+1597 FDLSTIPDNTTVDDK
-1612 SQGMGTYLTSLMPN
+1612 SQGMGAYLTSLMPN

-1650 DGRGYISNN
+1650 DGRGYISDN

-1670 QTRQNCVAKLV
+1670 KTRQNCVEKLV
-1681 NLGIPTWTDLMGSAR
+1681 NLGIATWTDLMGSAR

-1712 QVKLEIK
+1712 QVKLEIQ

-1731 TLTIENGSSNAIN
+1731 TLTIENGSSNAIE

-1751 ATNMETG
+1751 STNMETG
-1758 FMATSREMQIA
+1758 FMATSREMQIS

-1778 EKDGAWRLGAGKK
+1778 NKDGAWRLGAGKK

-1801 KYAAPENLTT
+1801 KYAAPENITT

-1831 YPVSLPVKPSPELDL
+1831 YPVSLQVKPTPELDL

-1852 DVYGDNPLTPD
+1852 DVYGDNPLTTD

-1880 GKGDANNVRMIT
+1880 GYGDANNVRMIT
-1892 KKPEIVENEKGLLID
+1892 KKPTIVENEKGLLID

-1948 ASLMGHFTEYDVN
+1948 ASLMGHFTEYDVS

-2019 GTDEELATLSGETR
+2019 GTDEELATLSEATR

-2047 TDVPRNWFYTAVANP
+2047 TNVPRNWFYTTVANP

-2076 NNRKLD
+2076 NNRPLD

-2113 KGTNKYIVEFEPIP
+2113 KGTNTYIVEFEPIP

-2140 ADDQIA
+2140 ADNQIA
-2146 EKPIEELTVEFNKD
+2146 EKPIEQLTVEFNKD
-2160 IKPETFTRED
+2160 IKPETFTRDD
-2170 IVVRHEGKLYSGD
+2170 IMVRHEGKLFSGD
-2183 IAIAPKDEATKRVF
+2183 IAITPKDDASKRIF
-2197 KLNTSGLSENGY
+2197 NLNTSALNENGY
-2209 YVLQVKTDNITDA
+2209 YVLQVKTDNITDT
-2222 ENYQGAEGKMVRWML
+2222 ENYLGAEGKMVRWML
-2237 FKDGLVHYNVHV
+2237 FKDGLVHYNVNV
-2249 LPLAEWGSV
+2249 LPLADCGHV
-2258 ECVKD
+2258 DCVKD
-2263 APIET
+2263 AAPET
-2268 PATAAKRGMKKAEAN
+2268 QAASAKRVMKKAGAN
-2283 SGQLAYGGGMTFKAT
+2283 SGQLTYGGGMTFKAT
-2298 PSNGY
+2298 PSKGY

-2310 NATDEVLSNNAEY
+2310 NVSGEVLSKDAEY

-2359 GLYEYGT
+2359 GVYEYGT

-2373 PNEGYRLDGYKLNGV
+2373 ANEGYRLDGYKLNGV

-2408 LFHDLSPV
+2408 IFHDLSPV

-2437 LENGTNVKLYRS
+2437 LQNGTNVKFYRS
-2449 FLKEAW
+2449 FLKNAW

-2462 AVENPEEVFGAG
+2462 AVENPEEVFGTG
-2474 TQVAKLAGMTSTSL
+2474 TQVAKLTGMTPTSL
-2488 TFEYVEKMEANMPY
+2488 TFEYVVKMEANTPY
-2502 IIKPTAVNNAAY
+2502 IIKPTAVNSAAY

-2532 DLPEGKDR
+2532 DLPVGKDR

-2546 SGVSFIGAYRVE
+2546 SGVSFIGAYSVE
-2558 NLPANEGY
+2558 ELPANEGY
-2566 YYISGNKFYYIDV
+2566 YYISSNKFYFVDV

-2595 NGAMLSLAFGGGT
+2595 NAAKLSLAFGDGT
-2608 TNIEDVYFLPAG
+2608 TNIENVYFLPAG

-2647 ITKNK
+2647 ITNNK

>member
-1 MKIRRYI
+1 
-8 TMMLFLLMY
+8 MMLFLLMC
-17 ITATAQNN
+17 ITSMGQNN

-79 HTVSVRNLGNHKYRV
+79 HTVSVRNLGSHKYRV

-150 VNGSYTVQRENAPD
+150 VNGSYTVQREDAPD
-164 LATTDVNITES
+164 LATTDVNITGS
-175 TLVPGNYVT
+175 TLVPGNSVT
-184 VTWKVS
+184 VSWKVS
-190 NIGNADT
+190 NVGNADT

-205 YLVSNG
+205 YLVSTG
-211 TEEAVHIGNTYFSNT
+211 TEEVVHVGNTYFSNT
-226 LLKGGYIA
+226 LLKGGYITRNA
-234 RSAIFNL
+234 TFSL

-272 NTASGGTAELE
+272 NTATGGTAELE

-291 DNSVKEGE
+291 DTSVKEGQ

-312 MDETFSIASSLPEH
+312 MDETFSITSSLPDH
-326 AKVPATVIISKG
+326 AKVSAIVTIAKG

-346 VCPDNNVVNTYSKVT
+346 VCPDNNVVNTYSEVT
-361 ITVNKAN
+361 ITVNKAH

-383 ELLPLTVK
+383 ELLPLEVK
-391 LDKTEYNEG
+391 LDKTDYNEG

-410 YRIGNDTL
+410 YRIGNDEL

-471 HLTGKALFVL
+471 HLTGSALFVL
-481 KDNDVPAISMTL
+481 RDNDVPAISMTL

-506 IHATIKRT
+506 VHATIKRT

-604 VTSNKTTILEG
+604 VSSNKTTILEG
-615 DATGATLTISRND
+615 DKTGATLTISRND
-628 ATTNPLT
+628 ATTNALT

-654 AGKESVTTPFVAK
+654 AGKESVTTPFVAL
-667 SNETSEGNR
+667 SNATNEGNR

-708 PACDAEIEAGS
+708 PSCDAEIEAGS
-719 KAKVTITVKNIGAIK
+719 KAKVTVTVKNIGAIK

-758 AVGATYTSVV
+758 AVGATFTSVV

-773 SVPGK
+773 SVPGS

-802 TETTVTTAYTYDVKS
+802 TETTVTTAYTYGIGADKS
-817 AKNTYNIGEKVVL
+817 TYNIGDKVVL
-830 GGTVKTRSGATAAN
+830 GGTVKTRGGAAAAS

-869 YSAEYT
+869 YSVEYT
-875 IQAGM
+875 LQAGM

-895 SAQQGTFA
+895 SAQQGTFN

-923 VARGTIKV
+923 VVSGTVKV

-940 SLTATCEPNEQY
+940 NLKATCEKNEQY
-952 EVTFSDNTELAGG
+952 EVTFGGDTELAGG

-988 TFNITTAEGASLSVV
+988 TFNIATAEGASLSVV

-1045 TGKITVSLPA
+1045 TGKISVSLPA

-1135 YANKDGEH
+1135 YGNKDGEH

-1171 SITFN
+1171 SITFS
-1176 DLNEGYYHLHVT
+1176 DLTEGYYHLHVT
-1188 ADRHDTYDQYVL
+1188 ADRHDTYNQNVL

-1215 QAIRVDWT
+1215 QAIKVDWT
-1223 VEETEIEDEYDITT
+1223 VEETEVEDEYEITT
-1237 KLTYETQVPVPV
+1237 KFTYETQVPVPV
-1249 VEMNAPDAIILAD
+1249 VEMNAPEAVILAD

-1299 PMVEYSG
+1299 PMVEYEG

-1336 KRKMVQYAEGR
+1336 KRYMVQRAEGR
-1347 AKKKCFGDMGTRF
+1347 AKKKCFGNMGTRF
-1360 EWPCGDNAKF
+1360 EWPCGDDAKF
-1370 AWIGSV
+1370 AWIGSI

-1389 PPAGGGHAVIYPQTQ
+1389 PPAGGGHAVVYPQTQ
-1404 PGLGGGPYGDFGGY
+1404 PGLGGGPYGDFGSY

-1468 DCAMEFIS
+1468 DCAMEFIN
-1476 GKIGEKIPLF
+1476 GKIGDKIPLF

-1494 NYGPDMVECLGNW
+1494 NYGPDMVDCLGNW
-1507 GKKLAGM
+1507 GKQLAGM
-1514 ISKAPM
+1514 VSKAPR
-1520 RKADAAEDKPMPA
+1520 RKAGDKDDKPMPA

-1556 RQLTQAPEA
+1556 RQLTKAPEA

-1575 MAAIHNA
+1575 MAAIHKA
-1582 DLELQKMRKDGTLWT
+1582 DLELQKMREDGTLWT
-1597 FDLNTIPDNTTVDDK
+1597 FDLNTIPDNTTADDK
-1612 SQGMGTYLTSLMPN
+1612 SQGMGAYLTSLMPN
-1626 KSANIADFSLRNYV
+1626 KNANIADFSLRNYV

-1650 DGRGYISNN
+1650 DGRGYISDN

-1670 QTRQNCVAKLV
+1670 KTRQNCVEKLV
-1681 NLGIPTWTDLMGSAR
+1681 NLGIATWTDLMGSAR

-1712 QVKLEIK
+1712 QVKLEIQ

-1731 TLTIENGSSNAIN
+1731 TLTIENGASNAIE

-1758 FMATSREMQIA
+1758 FMATSREMQIS

-1778 EKDGAWRLGAGKK
+1778 DKDGAWRLGAGKK

-1801 KYAAPENLTT
+1801 KYAAPENITT

-1831 YPVSLPVKPSPELDL
+1831 YPVSLQVKPTPELDL

-1852 DVYGDNPLTPD
+1852 DVYGDNPLTTD

-1880 GKGDANNVRMIT
+1880 GYGDANNVRMIT
-1892 KKPEIVENEKGLLID
+1892 KKPKIVENEKGLLID

-1948 ASLMGHFTEYDVN
+1948 ASLMGHFTEYDVS

-2019 GTDEELATLSGETR
+2019 GTDEELATLSEETR

-2047 TDVPRNWFYTAVANP
+2047 TNVPRNWFYTTVANP

-2076 NNRKLD
+2076 NNRPLD

-2113 KGTNKYIVEFEPIP
+2113 KGTNTYIVEFEPIP

-2146 EKPIEELTVEFNKD
+2146 EKPIEQLTVEFNKD

-2170 IVVRHEGKLYSGD
+2170 IMVRHEGKLFSGD
-2183 IAIAPKDEATKRVF
+2183 IAITPKDDASKRIF
-2197 KLNTSGLSENGY
+2197 NLNTSALSENGY
-2209 YVLQVKTDNITDA
+2209 YVLQVKTDNISDT
-2222 ENYQGAEGKMVRWML
+2222 ENYLGAEGKMVRWML
-2237 FKDGLVHYNVHV
+2237 FKDGLVHYNVNV
-2249 LPLAEWGSV
+2249 LPLAACGHV
-2258 ECVKD
+2258 DCVKD
-2263 APIET
+2263 AAPET
-2268 PATAAKRGMKKAEAN
+2268 QAASAKRVMKKAGAN
-2283 SGQLAYGGGMTFKAT
+2283 SGQLTYGGGMTFKAT
-2298 PSNGY
+2298 PSKGY

-2310 NATDEVLSNNAEY
+2310 NVSGEVLSKDAEY

-2359 GLYEYGT
+2359 GVYEYGT

-2373 PNEGYRLDGYKLNGV
+2373 ANEGFRLDGYKLNGV

-2400 EGPTEVEV
+2400 EGATEVEV
-2408 LFHDLSPV
+2408 IFHDLSPV

-2437 LENGTNVKLYRS
+2437 LENGTNVKFYRS
-2449 FLKEAW
+2449 FLKNAW

-2462 AVENPEEVFGAG
+2462 AVENPEEVFGTG
-2474 TQVAKLAGMTSTSL
+2474 TQVAKLTGMTPTSL
-2488 TFEYVEKMEANMPY
+2488 TFEYVVKMEANTPY
-2502 IIKPTAVNNAAY
+2502 IIKPTAVNSAAY

-2532 DLPEGKDR
+2532 DLPVGKDR

-2546 SGVSFIGAYRVE
+2546 SGVSFIGAYSVE
-2558 NLPANEGY
+2558 ELPANEGY
-2566 YYISGNKFYYIDV
+2566 YYISSNKFYFVDV

-2584 RYRGFFHSDVH
+2584 RYRGFFHSNVH
-2595 NGAMLSLAFGGGT
+2595 NAAKLSLAFGDGT
-2608 TNIEDVYFLPAG
+2608 TNIENVYFLPAG

-2647 ITKNK
+2647 ITNNK

>member
-1 MKIRRYI
+1 
-8 TMMLFLLMY
+8 MMLFLLMC
-17 ITATAQNN
+17 ITAMAQNN

-72 SQSRINE
+72 NQSRINE

-118 PTGLDPGTEYAVS
+118 PTGLDPGTEYTVS

-150 VNGSYTVQRENAPD
+150 VNGSYTVQREDAPD
-164 LATTDVNITES
+164 LATTDVNITGS
-175 TLVPGNYVT
+175 TLVPGKSVT
-184 VTWKVS
+184 VSWKVS
-190 NIGNADT
+190 NVGNADT

-205 YLVSNG
+205 YLVSTG
-211 TEEAVHIGNTYFSNT
+211 TEEVVHVGNTYFSNT
-226 LLKGGYIA
+226 LLRGGYIT
-234 RSAIFNL
+234 RNAIFSL

-272 NTASGGTAELE
+272 NTATGGTAQLE

-326 AKVPATVIISKG
+326 AKVPSTVTISKG

-361 ITVNKAN
+361 VTVNKAH

-383 ELLPLTVK
+383 ELLPLEVK
-391 LDKTEYNEG
+391 LDKTDYNEG

-437 FEPGATEAVIDIPII
+437 FEPGAKEAVIDIPII

-471 HLTGKALFVL
+471 HLTGTALFVL
-481 KDNDVPAISMTL
+481 RDNDVPAISMTL

-506 IHATIKRT
+506 VHATIKRT

-524 LSDDSNGELYYTTP
+524 LSDDSNGELYYTTL

-615 DATGATLTISRND
+615 DKTGATLTISRND

-654 AGKESVTTPFVAK
+654 AGRESVTTPFVAL

-676 TISVIASS
+676 TISIIASS

-708 PACDAEIEAGS
+708 PVCDAEVEAGS
-719 KAKVTITVKNIGAIK
+719 KAKVTVTVKNIGATK

-773 SVPGK
+773 SVPGN
-778 YRVTAEINP
+778 YRVTSEINP

-802 TETTVTTAYTYDVKS
+802 TETTVTTAYTYGIGTDKR
-817 AKNTYNIGEKVVL
+817 TYNIGDKVVL
-830 GGTVKTRSGATAAN
+830 GGTVKTRGGATAAN

-855 SRIALKATT
+855 SRTALKATT

-869 YSAEYT
+869 YSVEYT
-875 IQAGM
+875 LQAGM

-895 SAQQGTFA
+895 SAQQGTFN

-923 VARGTIKV
+923 VVSGTIKV
-931 KNMSSLPQH
+931 KNMSSLPQTK
-940 SLTATCEPNEQY
+940 LKVTCEKNEQY
-952 EVTFSDNTELAGG
+952 DVTFGGDTELAGG

-988 TFNITTAEGASLSVV
+988 TFNIATAEGASLSVV

-1045 TGKITVSLPA
+1045 TGKISVSLPA

-1082 KFNAANYDVN
+1082 KFNAAKYDVN
-1092 VYQKGSIAI
+1092 IYQKGNIAI

-1135 YANKDGEH
+1135 YGNKDGEH

-1171 SITFN
+1171 SITFS
-1176 DLNEGYYHLHVT
+1176 DLTEGYYHLHVT
-1188 ADRHDTYDQYVL
+1188 ADRHDTYNQNVL

-1215 QAIRVDWT
+1215 QAIKVDWT
-1223 VEETEIEDEYDITT
+1223 VEETEVEDEYEITT
-1237 KLTYETQVPVPV
+1237 KFTYETQVPVPV
-1249 VEMNAPDAIILAD
+1249 VEMNAPEAIILAD

-1299 PMVEYSG
+1299 PMVEYEG

-1336 KRKMVQYAEGR
+1336 KRHMVQRAEGR
-1347 AKKKCFGDMGTRF
+1347 AKKKCFGNMGTKF
-1360 EWPCGDNAKF
+1360 EWPCGDDAKF
-1370 AWIGSV
+1370 AWIASV

-1389 PPAGGGHAVIYPQTQ
+1389 PPAGGGHSVSYPQTQ

-1468 DCAMEFIS
+1468 DCAMEFIN
-1476 GKIGEKIPLF
+1476 GKIGDKIPLF

-1507 GKKLAGM
+1507 GKQLAGM
-1514 ISKAPM
+1514 VSKAPR
-1520 RKADAAEDKPMPA
+1520 RKAGDKDDKPMPA

-1556 RQLTQAPEA
+1556 RQLTKAPKA

-1582 DLELQKMRKDGTLWT
+1582 DLELQKMREDGTLWT

-1612 SQGMGTYLTSLMPN
+1612 SQGVGPYLTSLMPN
-1626 KSANIADFSLRNYV
+1626 KNAVIADFSLRNYV

-1650 DGRGYISNN
+1650 DGRGYISDN

-1670 QTRQNCVAKLV
+1670 KTRQNCVEKLV

-1731 TLTIENGSSNAIN
+1731 TLTIENGSSNAIE
-1744 DILVDVN
+1744 DILVNVN

-1758 FMATSREMQIA
+1758 FMATSREMQIS

-1801 KYAAPENLTT
+1801 KYAAPEKLTT

-1831 YPVSLPVKPSPELDL
+1831 FPVSLQVKPTPELDL

-1852 DVYGDNPLTPD
+1852 DVYGDNPLTTD

-1880 GKGDANNVRMIT
+1880 GYGDANNVRMIT

-1948 ASLMGHFTEYDVN
+1948 ASLMGHFTEYDVS

-2019 GTDEELATLSGETR
+2019 GTDEELVTLSEETR

-2047 TDVPRNWFYTAVANP
+2047 TNVPRNWFYTAVANP

-2076 NNRKLD
+2076 NNRPLD

-2113 KGTNKYIVEFEPIP
+2113 KGTNTYIVEFEPIP

-2146 EKPIEELTVEFNKD
+2146 EKPIEQLTVEFNKD

-2170 IVVRHEGKLYSGD
+2170 IMVRYEGKLFSGD
-2183 IAIAPKDEATKRVF
+2183 IAITPKDDASKRVF
-2197 KLNTSGLSENGY
+2197 NLNTSALNENGY

-2222 ENYQGAEGKMVRWML
+2222 ENYLGAEGKMVRWML
-2237 FKDGLVHYNVHV
+2237 FKDGLVHYNVNV
-2249 LPLAEWGSV
+2249 LPLAACGHV
-2258 ECVKD
+2258 DCVKD
-2263 APIET
+2263 AAPET
-2268 PATAAKRGMKKAEAN
+2268 QAASAKRVMKKAGAN
-2283 SGQLAYGGGMTFKAT
+2283 SGQLTYGGGMTFKAT
-2298 PSNGY
+2298 PSKGY

-2310 NATDEVLSNNAEY
+2310 NVSGEVLSKDAEY

-2359 GLYEYGT
+2359 GVYEYGT

-2373 PNEGYRLDGYKLNGV
+2373 ANEGYRLDGYKLNGV

-2400 EGPTEVEV
+2400 EGTTEVEV

-2416 DVILDERKDYQRPV
+2416 DIILDERKDYQRPV

-2437 LENGTNVKLYRS
+2437 LENGTNVKFYRS

-2462 AVENPEEVFGAG
+2462 AVENPQEVFGAG
-2474 TQVAKLAGMTSTSL
+2474 TQVAKLTGMTKTSL
-2488 TFEYVEKMEANMPY
+2488 TFEYVEKMEANTPY

-2532 DLPEGKDR
+2532 DLPVGMDR

-2595 NGAMLSLAFGGGT
+2595 NGAKLSLAFGGGM
-2608 TNIEDVYFLPAG
+2608 TNIEDVYFLPVG

-2647 ITKNK
+2647 ITNNK

>member
-1 MKIRRYI
+1 
-8 TMMLFLLMY
+8 MMLFLLMC
-17 ITATAQNN
+17 ITAMAQNN

-118 PTGLDPGTEYAVS
+118 PTGLDPGTEYVVS

-150 VNGSYTVQRENAPD
+150 VNGSYTVQREDAPD
-164 LATTDVNITES
+164 LATTNVNITGS
-175 TLVPGNYVT
+175 TLVPGKSVT
-184 VTWKVS
+184 VSWKVS
-190 NIGNADT
+190 NVGNADT

-205 YLVSNG
+205 YLVSNE
-211 TEEAVHIGNTYFSNT
+211 TEEVVHVGNTYFSNT
-226 LLKGGYIA
+226 LLKGGYITRNA
-234 RSAIFNL
+234 TFNL

-272 NTASGGTAELE
+272 NTATGGTAELE
-283 KHLFLTAP
+283 KHLFLTVP
-291 DNSVKEGE
+291 DKSVKEGE

-312 MDETFSIASSLPEH
+312 MDEAFSITSSLPEH
-326 AKVPATVIISKG
+326 TKVPATVTISKG
-338 QSAASFDV
+338 QSAVSFDV
-346 VCPDNNVVNTYSKVT
+346 ACPDNNVVNTYSEVT
-361 ITVNKAN
+361 ITVTKDH

-391 LDKTEYNEG
+391 LNKTEYNEG

-437 FEPGATEAVIDIPII
+437 FEPGAKEAVIDIPII

-471 HLTGKALFVL
+471 HLTGTALFVL

-506 IHATIKRT
+506 VHATIKRT

-615 DATGATLTISRND
+615 DKTGATLTVSRND

-654 AGKESVTTPFVAK
+654 AGKESVTTPFVAL
-667 SNETSEGNR
+667 SNETNEGNR
-676 TISVIASS
+676 TISIIASS

-708 PACDAEIEAGS
+708 PVCDAEIEAGS
-719 KAKVTITVKNIGAIK
+719 KAKVTVTVKNIGAIA

-739 QIRTSIGSSSTMTQ
+739 QIRTSIGISSTMTQ

-773 SVPGK
+773 SVPGN

-802 TETTVTTAYTYDVKS
+802 TETTVTTAYTYGIGADKS
-817 AKNTYNIGEKVVL
+817 TYNIGDKVVL
-830 GGTVKTRSGATAAN
+830 SGTVKTRGGTTAAS

-855 SRIALKATT
+855 SRTALKATT

-869 YSAEYT
+869 YSVEYT

-895 SAQQGTFA
+895 SAQQGTFN

-923 VARGTIKV
+923 VVTGTIKV
-931 KNMSSLPQH
+931 KNMSSLPQTK
-940 SLTATCEPNEQY
+940 LKAACEPNEQY
-952 EVTFSDNTELAGG
+952 DVTFSGDTELAGG
-965 GTAEISYTIKPL
+965 GTAEINYTIKPL

-988 TFNITTAEGASLSVV
+988 TFNITTAEGASLCVV

-1082 KFNAANYDVN
+1082 KFNAAKYDVN
-1092 VYQKGSIAI
+1092 IYQKGSIAI

-1135 YANKDGEH
+1135 YGNKDGEH

-1162 MQDVTGEDG
+1162 MQDVTGQDG
-1171 SITFN
+1171 SITFS

-1188 ADRHDTYDQYVL
+1188 ADRHDTYDQNVL

-1223 VEETEIEDEYDITT
+1223 VEETEVEDEYDITT

-1249 VEMNAPDAIILAD
+1249 VEMNAPEAIILAD

-1327 NSDNFAQNV
+1327 NSEDFARNV
-1336 KRKMVQYAEGR
+1336 KRKVIQYAEGR
-1347 AKKKCFGDMGTRF
+1347 AKKKCFGNMDTRF
-1360 EWPCGDNAKF
+1360 EWPCGDDAKF

-1389 PPAGGGHAVIYPQTQ
+1389 PPAGGGHSVFYPTQ
-1404 PGLGGGPYGDFGGY
+1404 PGLGGGPHGDFGSY
-1418 ATASGGRTDAEAL
+1418 ETASGGRTDAEAL
-1431 MKLVCTAIECV
+1431 MKLVCTIIECV
-1442 PIPDLPLCMSP
+1442 PLPDLPTCVAP

-1468 DCAMEFIS
+1468 DCAMDYLS
-1476 GKIGEKIPLF
+1476 GKVADKIPLF
-1486 DCLKGIAS
+1486 SCLKGIAS

-1507 GKKLAGM
+1507 GKELAGM
-1514 ISKAPM
+1514 VSKMPK
-1520 RKADAAEDKPMPA
+1520 RKAGAAEDKPMPA
-1533 LMESSGYKQFLFYSY
+1533 LMESSGYKQFLFFSY

-1575 MAAIHNA
+1575 MSAIH
-1582 DLELQKMRKDGTLWT
+1582 DVDYVLQKMREDGSLWT
-1597 FDLNTIPDNTTVDDK
+1597 LDLNTIPDNTTVDDK
-1612 SQGMGTYLTSLMPN
+1612 SQGVGPYLTSLMPN
-1626 KSANIADFSLRNYV
+1626 KNAVIADFSLRNYV

-1650 DGRGYISNN
+1650 DGRGYISDN

-1670 QTRQNCVAKLV
+1670 QTRQNCVTKLV
-1681 NLGIPTWTDLMGSAR
+1681 NLGIPTWVDLMGSAR

-1731 TLTIENGSSNAIN
+1731 TLTIENGSSNAIE

-1801 KYAAPENLTT
+1801 KYAAPETLTT

-1831 YPVSLPVKPSPELDL
+1831 FPVSLQVKPSPELDL

-2001 TNDEPDAEDAPDH
+2001 TNDVPDAEDAPDH

-2019 GTDEELATLSGETR
+2019 GTDEELVTLSEETR

-2047 TDVPRNWFYTAVANP
+2047 TNVPRNWFYTAVANP

-2076 NNRKLD
+2076 NNRSLD

-2113 KGTNKYIVEFEPIP
+2113 KGTNTYIVEFEPIP

-2146 EKPIEELTVEFNKD
+2146 EKPIEQLTVEFNKD

-2170 IVVRHEGKLYSGD
+2170 IVVRYEGALFSGD
-2183 IAIAPKDEATKRVF
+2183 IAITPKDDASKRIF
-2197 KLNTSGLSENGY
+2197 NLNTSALNENGY
-2209 YVLQVKTDNITDA
+2209 YVLQVKTDNIIDF

-2237 FKDGLVHYNVHV
+2237 FKDGLVHYNVDI
-2249 LPLAEWGSV
+2249 LPLAACGRV

-2263 APIET
+2263 APAET
-2268 PATAAKRGMKKAEAN
+2268 PAASAKRGMKKAEAN
-2283 SGQLAYGGGMTFKAT
+2283 SGQLAYGGGMTFKAA
-2298 PSNGY
+2298 PNKGY

-2310 NATDEVLSNNAEY
+2310 NNTGEVLSKDAEY

-2329 TLDISAVFEAET
+2329 TVNISAVFEAET

-2359 GLYEYGT
+2359 GVYEYGT

-2373 PNEGYRLDGYKLNGV
+2373 ANEGYRLDGYKLNGV

-2400 EGPTEVEV
+2400 EEPTEVEV
-2408 LFHDLSPV
+2408 IFHDLSPV

-2437 LENGTNVKLYRS
+2437 LENGTNVKFYRS

-2462 AVENPEEVFGAG
+2462 AVENPQEVFGAG
-2474 TQVAKLAGMTSTSL
+2474 TQVAQLSGMTPTSL
-2488 TFEYVEKMEANMPY
+2488 TFEYVDKMDANTPY
-2502 IIKPTAVNNAAY
+2502 IIKPTAVNNVAY

-2521 VLYDLGMRTLE
+2521 VLYDLGMSTLE

-2540 PTYETE
+2540 PTYEPG
-2546 SGVSFIGAYRVE
+2546 SGVSFIGAYSVVE
-2558 NLPANEGY
+2558 LPANEGY

-2595 NGAMLSLAFGGGT
+2595 NGAMLSLAFGGGMSS
-2608 TNIEDVYFLPAG
+2608 IEDVYFLPAG

-2632 RSSGESLDGLKPGVY
+2632 RSGGEPLDGLKPGVY
-2647 ITKNK
+2647 ITNNK

>member
-1 MKIRRYI
+1 
-8 TMMLFLLMY
+8 MMLFLLMC
-17 ITATAQNN
+17 ITAMAQNN

-118 PTGLDPGTEYAVS
+118 PTGLDPGTEYVVS

-150 VNGSYTVQRENAPD
+150 VNGSYTVQREDAPD
-164 LATTDVNITES
+164 LATTDVNITGS
-175 TLVPGNYVT
+175 TLVPGKSVT
-184 VTWKVS
+184 VSWKVS
-190 NIGNADT
+190 NVGNADT

-205 YLVSNG
+205 YLVSNE
-211 TEEAVHIGNTYFSNT
+211 TEEVVHVGNTYFSNT
-226 LLKGGYIA
+226 LLKGGYITRNA
-234 RSAIFNL
+234 TFNL

-272 NTASGGTAELE
+272 NTATGGTAELE
-283 KHLFLTAP
+283 KHLFLTVP
-291 DNSVKEGE
+291 DKSVKEGE

-312 MDETFSIASSLPEH
+312 MDEAFSITSSLPEH
-326 AKVPATVIISKG
+326 TKVPATVTISKG
-338 QSAASFDV
+338 QSAVSFDV
-346 VCPDNNVVNTYSKVT
+346 ACPDNNVVNTYSEVT
-361 ITVNKAN
+361 ITVTKDH

-391 LDKTEYNEG
+391 LNKTEYNEG

-437 FEPGATEAVIDIPII
+437 FEPGAKEAVIDIPII

-471 HLTGKALFVL
+471 HLTGTALFVL

-499 EAAGYNA
+499 EAVGYNA
-506 IHATIKRT
+506 VHATIKRT

-615 DATGATLTISRND
+615 DKTGATLTVSRND

-654 AGKESVTTPFVAK
+654 AGKESVTTPFVAL
-667 SNETSEGNR
+667 SNETNEGNR
-676 TISVIASS
+676 TISIIASS

-708 PACDAEIEAGS
+708 PVCDAEIEAGS
-719 KAKVTITVKNIGAIK
+719 KAKVTVTVKNIGAIA

-739 QIRTSIGSSSTMTQ
+739 QIRTSIGISSTMTQ

-773 SVPGK
+773 SVPGN

-802 TETTVTTAYTYDVKS
+802 TETTVTTAYTYGIGADKS
-817 AKNTYNIGEKVVL
+817 TYNIGDKVVL
-830 GGTVKTRSGATAAN
+830 SGTVKTRGGTTAAS

-855 SRIALKATT
+855 SRTALKATT

-869 YSAEYT
+869 YSVEYA

-895 SAQQGTFA
+895 SAQQGTFN

-923 VARGTIKV
+923 VVTGTIKV
-931 KNMSSLPQH
+931 KNMSSLPQTK
-940 SLTATCEPNEQY
+940 LKAACEPNEQY
-952 EVTFSDNTELAGG
+952 DVTFSGDTELAGG
-965 GTAEISYTIKPL
+965 GTAEINYTIKPL

-988 TFNITTAEGASLSVV
+988 TFNITTAEGASLCVV

-1082 KFNAANYDVN
+1082 KFNAAKYDVN
-1092 VYQKGSIAI
+1092 IYQKGSIAI

-1135 YANKDGEH
+1135 YGNKDGEH

-1162 MQDVTGEDG
+1162 MQDVTGQDG
-1171 SITFN
+1171 SITFS

-1188 ADRHDTYDQYVL
+1188 ADRHDTYDQNVL

-1223 VEETEIEDEYDITT
+1223 VEETEVEDEYDITT

-1249 VEMNAPDAIILAD
+1249 VEMNAPEAIILAD

-1327 NSDNFAQNV
+1327 NSEDFARNV
-1336 KRKMVQYAEGR
+1336 KRKVVQRAEGR
-1347 AKKKCFGDMGTRF
+1347 AKKKCFGNMDTRF
-1360 EWPCGDNAKF
+1360 EWPCGDDAKF

-1389 PPAGGGHAVIYPQTQ
+1389 PPAGGGHSVFYPTQ
-1404 PGLGGGPYGDFGGY
+1404 PGLGGGPHGDFGSY
-1418 ATASGGRTDAEAL
+1418 ETASGGRTDAEAL
-1431 MKLVCTAIECV
+1431 MKLVCTVIECV
-1442 PIPDLPLCMSP
+1442 PLPDLPTCVAP

-1468 DCAMEFIS
+1468 DCAMDYLS
-1476 GKIGEKIPLF
+1476 GKVADKIPLF
-1486 DCLKGIAS
+1486 SCLKGIAS

-1507 GKKLAGM
+1507 GKELAGM
-1514 ISKAPM
+1514 VSKMPK
-1520 RKADAAEDKPMPA
+1520 RKAGAAEDKPMPA
-1533 LMESSGYKQFLFYSY
+1533 LMESSGYKQFLFFSY

-1575 MAAIHNA
+1575 MSAIH
-1582 DLELQKMRKDGTLWT
+1582 DVDYVLQKMREDGSLWT
-1597 FDLNTIPDNTTVDDK
+1597 LDLNTIPDNTTVDDK
-1612 SQGMGTYLTSLMPN
+1612 SQGVGPYLTSLMPN
-1626 KSANIADFSLRNYV
+1626 KNAVIADFSLRNYV

-1650 DGRGYISNN
+1650 DGRGYISDN

-1670 QTRQNCVAKLV
+1670 QTRQNCVTKLV
-1681 NLGIPTWTDLMGSAR
+1681 NLGIPTWVDLMGSAR

-1731 TLTIENGSSNAIN
+1731 TLTIENGSSNAIE

-1801 KYAAPENLTT
+1801 KYAAPETLTT

-1831 YPVSLPVKPSPELDL
+1831 FPVSLQVKPSPELDL

-2001 TNDEPDAEDAPDH
+2001 TNDVPDAEDAPDH

-2019 GTDEELATLSGETR
+2019 GTDEELVTLSEETR

-2047 TDVPRNWFYTAVANP
+2047 TNVPRNWFYTAVANP

-2076 NNRKLD
+2076 NNRSLD

-2113 KGTNKYIVEFEPIP
+2113 KGTNTYIVEFEPIP

-2146 EKPIEELTVEFNKD
+2146 EKPIEQLTVEFNKD

-2170 IVVRHEGKLYSGD
+2170 IVVRYEGALFSGD
-2183 IAIAPKDEATKRVF
+2183 IAITPKDDASKRIF
-2197 KLNTSGLSENGY
+2197 NLNTSALNENGY
-2209 YVLQVKTDNITDA
+2209 YVLQVKTDNIIDF

-2237 FKDGLVHYNVHV
+2237 FKDGLVHYNVDI
-2249 LPLAEWGSV
+2249 LPLAACGRV

-2263 APIET
+2263 APAET
-2268 PATAAKRGMKKAEAN
+2268 PAASAKRGMKKAEAN
-2283 SGQLAYGGGMTFKAT
+2283 SGQLAYGGGMTFKAA
-2298 PSNGY
+2298 PNKGY

-2310 NATDEVLSNNAEY
+2310 NNTGEVLSKDAEY

-2329 TLDISAVFEAET
+2329 TVNISAVFEAET

-2359 GLYEYGT
+2359 GVYEYGT

-2373 PNEGYRLDGYKLNGV
+2373 ANEGYRLDGYKLNGV

-2400 EGPTEVEV
+2400 ERPTEVEV
-2408 LFHDLSPV
+2408 IFHDLSPV

-2437 LENGTNVKLYRS
+2437 LENGTNVKFYRS

-2462 AVENPEEVFGAG
+2462 AVENPQEVFGAG
-2474 TQVAKLAGMTSTSL
+2474 TQVAQLSGMTPTSL
-2488 TFEYVEKMEANMPY
+2488 TFEYVDRMDANTPY
-2502 IIKPTAVNNAAY
+2502 IIKPTAVNNVAY

-2521 VLYDLGMRTLE
+2521 VLYDLGMSTLE

-2540 PTYETE
+2540 PTYEPG
-2546 SGVSFIGAYRVE
+2546 SGVSFIGAYSVVE
-2558 NLPANEGY
+2558 LPANEGY

-2595 NGAMLSLAFGGGT
+2595 NGAMLSLAFGGGMSS
-2608 TNIEDVYFLPAG
+2608 IEDVYFLPAG

-2632 RSSGESLDGLKPGVY
+2632 RSGGEPLDGLKPGVY
-2647 ITKNK
+2647 ITNNK

>member
-1 MKIRRYI
+1 
-8 TMMLFLLMY
+8 MMLFLLMC

-72 SQSRINE
+72 NQSRINE

-118 PTGLDPGTEYAVS
+118 PTGLDPGTEYVVS

-150 VNGSYTVQRENAPD
+150 VNGSYTVQREDAPD
-164 LATTDVNITES
+164 LATTDVNIS
-175 TLVPGNYVT
+175 GSKLVPGKSVT
-184 VTWKVS
+184 VSWKVS
-190 NIGNADT
+190 NVGNADT

-205 YLVSNG
+205 YLVSTE
-211 TEEAVHIGNTYFSNT
+211 TEEVVHVGNAYFSNT
-226 LLKGGYIA
+226 LLKGGYITRNA
-234 RSAIFNL
+234 TFNL
-241 SQTVGLEGEVTAKV
+241 SQTVGLAGEVTAKV

-272 NTASGGTAELE
+272 NTATGGTAELE

-291 DNSVKEGE
+291 DNSVKEGQ

-312 MDETFSIASSLPEH
+312 MDETFSITSSLTDN
-326 AKVPATVIISKG
+326 AKVPATVTISKG

-361 ITVNKAN
+361 ITVNKAHE
-368 GYPQDVATSFNIKDD
+368 YPQDVATSFNIKDD
-383 ELLPLTVK
+383 ELLPLEVK
-391 LDKTEYNEG
+391 LDKTDYNEG

-437 FEPGATEAVIDIPII
+437 FEPGAKEAVIDIPII

-459 DETLQLSVSADH
+459 DETLKLSVSADH
-471 HLTGKALFVL
+471 HLTGSALFVL
-481 KDNDVPAISMTL
+481 RDNDVPAISMTL

-654 AGKESVTTPFVAK
+654 AGKESVTTPFVAL

-676 TISVIASS
+676 TISIIASS

-708 PACDAEIEAGS
+708 PVCDAEVEAGS
-719 KAKVTITVKNIGAIK
+719 KAKVTVMVKNIGATK

-773 SVPGK
+773 SVPGN

-802 TETTVTTAYTYDVKS
+802 TETTVTTAYTYGIGTDKS
-817 AKNTYNIGEKVVL
+817 TYNIGDKVVL
-830 GGTVKTRSGATAAN
+830 GGTVKTRGGATAAS

-869 YSAEYT
+869 YSVEYT
-875 IQAGM
+875 LQAGM

-895 SAQQGTFA
+895 SAQQGTFN

-923 VARGTIKV
+923 VVSGTIKV

-940 SLTATCEPNEQY
+940 NLKATCEKNEQY
-952 EVTFSDNTELAGG
+952 DVTFNGDTELAGG

-988 TFNITTAEGASLSVV
+988 TFNIATAEGASLSVV

-1135 YANKDGEH
+1135 YGNKDGEH

-1171 SITFN
+1171 SITFS
-1176 DLNEGYYHLHVT
+1176 DLTEGYYHLHVT
-1188 ADRHDTYDQYVL
+1188 ADRHDTYNQNVL

-1215 QAIRVDWT
+1215 QAIKVDWT
-1223 VEETEIEDEYDITT
+1223 VEETEVEDEYEITT
-1237 KLTYETQVPVPV
+1237 KFTYETQVPVPV
-1249 VEMNAPDAIILAD
+1249 VEMNAPEAIILAD

-1282 AQNVQYTPPTA
+1282 AQNVQYTPPTV

-1299 PMVEYSG
+1299 PMVEYEG

-1336 KRKMVQYAEGR
+1336 KRHMVQRAEGR
-1347 AKKKCFGDMGTRF
+1347 AKKKCFGNMGTKF
-1360 EWPCGDNAKF
+1360 EWPCGDDAKF
-1370 AWIGSV
+1370 AWIGSI

-1389 PPAGGGHAVIYPQTQ
+1389 PPAGGGHSVSYPQTQ

-1468 DCAMEFIS
+1468 DCAMEFIN
-1476 GKIGEKIPLF
+1476 GKIGDKIPLF

-1494 NYGPDMVECLGNW
+1494 NYGPDMVDCLGNW
-1507 GKKLAGM
+1507 GKQLAGM
-1514 ISKAPM
+1514 VSKAPR
-1520 RKADAAEDKPMPA
+1520 RKAGDKDDKPMPA

-1556 RQLTQAPEA
+1556 RQLTKAPKA

-1582 DLELQKMRKDGTLWT
+1582 DLELQKMREDGTLWT

-1612 SQGMGTYLTSLMPN
+1612 SQGVGPYLTSLMPN
-1626 KSANIADFSLRNYV
+1626 KNAVIADFSLRNYV

-1650 DGRGYISNN
+1650 DGRGYISDN

-1670 QTRQNCVAKLV
+1670 KTRQKCVEKLV

-1731 TLTIENGSSNAIN
+1731 TLTIENGSSNAIE

-1758 FMATSREMQIA
+1758 FMATSREMQIS

-1801 KYAAPENLTT
+1801 KYAAPEKLTT

-1831 YPVSLPVKPSPELDL
+1831 FPVSLQVKPTPELDL

-1852 DVYGDNPLTPD
+1852 DVYGDNPLTTD

-1880 GKGDANNVRMIT
+1880 GYGDANNVRMIT

-1948 ASLMGHFTEYDVN
+1948 ASLMGHFTEYDVS

-2019 GTDEELATLSGETR
+2019 GTDEELVTLSEATR

-2047 TDVPRNWFYTAVANP
+2047 TNVPRNWFYTAVANP

-2076 NNRKLD
+2076 NNRPLD

-2113 KGTNKYIVEFEPIP
+2113 KGTNTYIVEFEPIP

-2146 EKPIEELTVEFNKD
+2146 EKPIEQLTVEFNKD
-2160 IKPETFTRED
+2160 IKPETFTRDD
-2170 IVVRHEGKLYSGD
+2170 IVVRYEGKLFSGD
-2183 IAIAPKDEATKRVF
+2183 IAITPKDDASKRIF
-2197 KLNTSGLSENGY
+2197 NLNTSALNENGY
-2209 YVLQVKTDNITDA
+2209 YVLQVKTDNITDT
-2222 ENYQGAEGKMVRWML
+2222 ENYLGAEGKMVRWML
-2237 FKDGLVHYNVHV
+2237 FKDGLVHYNVNV
-2249 LPLAEWGSV
+2249 LPLAACGHV
-2258 ECVKD
+2258 DCVKD
-2263 APIET
+2263 AAPET
-2268 PATAAKRGMKKAEAN
+2268 QAASAKRVMKKAGAN
-2283 SGQLAYGGGMTFKAT
+2283 SGQLTYGGGMTFKAT
-2298 PSNGY
+2298 PSKGY

-2310 NATDEVLSNNAEY
+2310 NVSGEVLSKDAEY

-2359 GLYEYGT
+2359 GVYEYGT

-2373 PNEGYRLDGYKLNGV
+2373 ANEGYRLDGYKLNGV

-2400 EGPTEVEV
+2400 EGTTEVEV

-2437 LENGTNVKLYRS
+2437 LENGTNVKFYRS

-2462 AVENPEEVFGAG
+2462 AVENPQEVFGAG
-2474 TQVAKLAGMTSTSL
+2474 TQVAKLTGMTKTSL
-2488 TFEYVEKMEANMPY
+2488 TFEYVEKMEANTPY

-2595 NGAMLSLAFGGGT
+2595 NGAKLSLAFGGGM
-2608 TNIEDVYFLPAG
+2608 TNIEDVYFLPVG

-2647 ITKNK
+2647 ITNNK

>member
-1 MKIRRYI
+1 
-8 TMMLFLLMY
+8 
-17 ITATAQNN
+17 
-25 LSVGKL
+25 
-31 TGGQGKD
+31 
-38 VLIPIS
+38 
-44 LENTDEV
+44 
-51 VALQFDLQLPFDRSS
+51 
-66 RTAPTL
+66 
-72 SQSRINE
+72 
-79 HTVSVRNLGNHKYRV
+79 
-94 VVVNMS
+94 
-100 NRPLSGNAGTIIN
+100 
-113 FPMAV
+113 
-118 PTGLDPGTEYAVS
+118 
-131 LSDVIITN
+131 
-139 RKGDNIQGNSN
+139 
-150 VNGSYTVQRENAPD
+150 
-164 LATTDVNITES
+164 
-175 TLVPGNYVT
+175 
-184 VTWKVS
+184 
-190 NIGNADT
+190 
-197 RSGWTERV
+197 
-205 YLVSNG
+205 
-211 TEEAVHIGNTYFSNT
+211 
-226 LLKGGYIA
+226 
-234 RSAIFNL
+234 
-241 SQTVGLEGEVTAKV
+241 
-255 VVEPNS
+255 
-261 GCGEYNADRAN
+261 
-272 NTASGGTAELE
+272 
-283 KHLFLTAP
+283 
-291 DNSVKEGE
+291 
-299 SMRLTLKRSGDRS
+299 
-312 MDETFSIASSLPEH
+312 
-326 AKVPATVIISKG
+326 
-338 QSAASFDV
+338 
-346 VCPDNNVVNTYSKVT
+346 
-361 ITVNKAN
+361 
-368 GYPQDVATSFNIKDD
+368 
-383 ELLPLTVK
+383 
-391 LDKTEYNEG
+391 
-400 ETMKA
+400 
-405 TVSVP
+405 
-410 YRIGNDTL
+410 
-418 TVYFSVEKPKRFR
+418 
-431 LPKSYT
+431 
-437 FEPGATEAVIDIPII
+437 
-452 DDNIAAN
+452 
-459 DETLQLSVSADH
+459 
-471 HLTGKALFVL
+471 
-481 KDNDVPAISMTL
+481 
-493 LPTTVS
+493 
-499 EAAGYNA
+499 
-506 IHATIKRT
+506 
-514 EAKNSKITLK
+514 
-524 LSDDSNGELYYTTP
+524 
-538 ITMPEGTEEVTFP
+538 
-551 IGVKDNQKVDGTR
+551 
-564 KVKFSAAIY
+564 
-573 ITDCGCSAIGD
+573 
-584 KQTVVSDT
+584 
-592 ITILDNDGPTLS
+592 
-604 VTSNKTTILEG
+604 
-615 DATGATLTISRND
+615 
-628 ATTNPLT
+628 
-635 VTLSAKGD
+635 
-643 DLQFAKTVTIP
+643 
-654 AGKESVTTPFVAK
+654 
-667 SNETSEGNR
+667 
-676 TISVIASS
+676 
-684 DGYSPGT
+684 
-691 VWMLI
+691 
-696 SDQTLPDAEMQT
+696 
-708 PACDAEIEAGS
+708 
-719 KAKVTITVKNIGAIK
+719 
-734 MPKGT
+734 
-739 QIRTSIGSSSTMTQ
+739 
-753 TDADI
+753 
-758 AVGATYTSVV
+758 
-768 ELDAP
+768 
-773 SVPGK
+773 
-778 YRVTAEINP
+778 
-787 NGTVTELQT
+787 
-796 INNSAY
+796 
-802 TETTVTTAYTYDVKS
+802 
-817 AKNTYNIGEKVVL
+817 
-830 GGTVKTRSGATAAN
+830 
-844 VEVEPYIIYAG
+844 
-855 SRIALKATT
+855 
-864 DAEGK
+864 
-869 YSAEYT
+869 
-875 IQAGM
+875 
-880 GGEYGYGVCTPGENI
+880 
-895 SAQQGTFA
+895 
-903 VYGISRT
+903 
-910 TTEYIKHEMYEGD
+910 
-923 VARGTIKV
+923 
-931 KNMSSLPQH
+931 
-940 SLTATCEPNEQY
+940 
-952 EVTFSDNTELAGG
+952 
-965 GTAEISYTIKPL
+965 
-977 SLSKTKEWDRL
+977 
-988 TFNITTAEGASLSVV
+988 
-1003 TYNYTRKHTP
+1003 
-1013 NLVVST
+1013 
-1019 NSINTTVTKGK
+1019 
-1030 VRTYPIVLT
+1030 
-1039 NTGIAE
+1039 
-1045 TGKITVSLPA
+1045 
-1055 ALSDFISLAT
+1055 
-1065 PATMPSLAT
+1065 
-1074 GDSATVML
+1074 
-1082 KFNAANYDVN
+1082 
-1092 VYQKGSIAI
+1092 
-1101 NCSEGNG
+1101 
-1108 KQIGF
+1108 
-1113 NVKVVSEEKGN
+1113 
-1124 LRIRVRDENTI
+1124 
-1135 YANKDGEH
+1135 
-1143 PYVSNASVRL
+1143 
-1153 TDYNTGALV
+1153 
-1162 MQDVTGEDG
+1162 
-1171 SITFN
+1171 
-1176 DLNEGYYHLHVT
+1176 
-1188 ADRHDTYDQYVL
+1188 
-1200 VSPGETTEHLATISY
+1200 
-1215 QAIRVDWT
+1215 
-1223 VEETEIEDEYDITT
+1223 
-1237 KLTYETQVPVPV
+1237 
-1249 VEMNAPDAIILAD
+1249 
-1262 INRGKSALF
+1262 
-1271 NVVLRNRGLIA
+1271 
-1282 AQNVQYTPPTA
+1282 
-1293 DGFVFM
+1293 
-1299 PMVEYSG
+1299 
-1306 FTLAPEQSYVIPVLV
+1306 
-1321 MHEEDF
+1321 
-1327 NSDNFAQNV
+1327 
-1336 KRKMVQYAEGR
+1336 
-1347 AKKKCFGDMGTRF
+1347 
-1360 EWPCGDNAKF
+1360 
-1370 AWIGSV
+1370 
-1376 IRYVQD
+1376 
-1382 NAECSDP
+1382 
-1389 PPAGGGHAVIYPQTQ
+1389 
-1404 PGLGGGPYGDFGGY
+1404 
-1418 ATASGGRTDAEAL
+1418 
-1431 MKLVCTAIECV
+1431 
-1442 PIPDLPLCMSP
+1442 
-1453 AITNALEGS
+1453 
-1462 ALQFAG
+1462 
-1468 DCAMEFIS
+1468 
-1476 GKIGEKIPLF
+1476 
-1486 DCLKGIAS
+1486 
-1494 NYGPDMVECLGNW
+1494 MVECLGKW
-1507 GKKLAGM
+1507 GKELAGM
-1514 ISKAPM
+1514 VSKAPK

-1575 MAAIHNA
+1575 MAAIHKA
-1582 DLELQKMRKDGTLWT
+1582 DLELQKMREDGRLWT

-1612 SQGMGTYLTSLMPN
+1612 SQGMGAYLTSLMPN

-1640 ERLRNTWSKE
+1640 ERLRNAWSKE

-1731 TLTIENGSSNAIN
+1731 TLTIENGSSNAIE

-1831 YPVSLPVKPSPELDL
+1831 YPVSLQVKPSPELDL

-2001 TNDEPDAEDAPDH
+2001 TNDVPDAEDAPDH

-2019 GTDEELATLSGETR
+2019 GTDEELVTLSEETR

-2047 TDVPRNWFYTAVANP
+2047 TNVPRNWFYTAVANP

-2076 NNRKLD
+2076 NNRSLD

-2113 KGTNKYIVEFEPIP
+2113 KGTNTYIVEFEPIP

-2140 ADDQIA
+2140 ADNQIA
-2146 EKPIEELTVEFNKD
+2146 EKPIDELTVEFNKD

-2170 IVVRHEGKLYSGD
+2170 IVVRHEGKLFSGD
-2183 IAIAPKDEATKRVF
+2183 IAITPKNDAPKRVF

-2222 ENYQGAEGKMVRWML
+2222 ENYLGAEGKMVRWML

-2263 APIET
+2263 APAET
-2268 PATAAKRGMKKAEAN
+2268 PAASAKRGMKKAEAN

-2298 PSNGY
+2298 PSKGY

-2310 NATDEVLSNNAEY
+2310 NATGEVLSKDAEY

-2359 GLYEYGT
+2359 GVYEYGT

-2474 TQVAKLAGMTSTSL
+2474 TQVAKLAGMTPTSL
-2488 TFEYVEKMEANMPY
+2488 TFEYVEKMEANTPY

-2521 VLYDLGMRTLE
+2521 VLYDLGMCTLE

-2620 AGDIYDLTGKKV
+2620 AGDIYDITGKKV

>member
-1 MKIRRYI
+1 
-8 TMMLFLLMY
+8 MMLFLLMC
-17 ITATAQNN
+17 ITAMAQNN

-72 SQSRINE
+72 NQSRINE

-118 PTGLDPGTEYAVS
+118 PTGLDPGTEYTVS

-150 VNGSYTVQRENAPD
+150 VNGSYTVQREDAPD
-164 LATTDVNITES
+164 LATTDVNISGS
-175 TLVPGNYVT
+175 TLVPGKSVT
-184 VTWKVS
+184 VSWKVS
-190 NIGNADT
+190 NVGNADT

-205 YLVSNG
+205 YLVSTG
-211 TEEAVHIGNTYFSNT
+211 TEEVVHVGNTYFSNT
-226 LLKGGYIA
+226 LLKGGYIT
-234 RSAIFNL
+234 RNAIFNL

-272 NTASGGTAELE
+272 NTATGGTAELE

-291 DNSVKEGE
+291 DNSVKEGQ

-312 MDETFSIASSLPEH
+312 MDETFSITSSLPEH
-326 AKVPATVIISKG
+326 AKVPATVTISKG

-346 VCPDNNVVNTYSKVT
+346 VCPNNNVVNTYSKVT
-361 ITVNKAN
+361 VTVNKAH

-383 ELLPLTVK
+383 ELLPLEVK
-391 LDKTEYNEG
+391 LDKTDYNEG

-471 HLTGKALFVL
+471 HLTGSALFVL
-481 KDNDVPAISMTL
+481 RDNDVPAISMTL

-506 IHATIKRT
+506 VHATIKRT

-615 DATGATLTISRND
+615 DKTGATLTISRND
-628 ATTNPLT
+628 ATTSPLI
-635 VTLSAKGD
+635 VTLSAKDD

-654 AGKESVTTPFVAK
+654 AGKESVTTPFVAL
-667 SNETSEGNR
+667 SNETNEGNR

-708 PACDAEIEAGS
+708 PVCDAEVEAGS
-719 KAKVTITVKNIGAIK
+719 KAKVTVTVKNIGAIK

-773 SVPGK
+773 SVPGN

-802 TETTVTTAYTYDVKS
+802 TETTVTTAYKYGIGAD
-817 AKNTYNIGEKVVL
+817 KNTYNIGDKVVL
-830 GGTVKTRSGATAAN
+830 GGTVKTRGGATAAN

-869 YSAEYT
+869 YSVEYT
-875 IQAGM
+875 LQAGM

-895 SAQQGTFA
+895 SAQQGTFN

-923 VARGTIKV
+923 VVSGTIKV

-940 SLTATCEPNEQY
+940 NLKATCEKNEQY
-952 EVTFSDNTELAGG
+952 DVTFSGDTELAGG

-988 TFNITTAEGASLSVV
+988 TFNIATAEGASLSVV

-1082 KFNAANYDVN
+1082 KFNAAKYDVN
-1092 VYQKGSIAI
+1092 IYQKGSIAI

-1135 YANKDGEH
+1135 YGNKDGEH

-1176 DLNEGYYHLHVT
+1176 DLTEGYYHLHVT
-1188 ADRHDTYDQYVL
+1188 ADRHDTYNQNVL

-1215 QAIRVDWT
+1215 QAIKVDWT
-1223 VEETEIEDEYDITT
+1223 VEETEVEDEYEITT
-1237 KLTYETQVPVPV
+1237 KFTYETQVPVPV
-1249 VEMNAPDAIILAD
+1249 VEMNAPEAIILAD

-1299 PMVEYSG
+1299 PMVEYEG

-1327 NSDNFAQNV
+1327 NSDSFAQNV
-1336 KRKMVQYAEGR
+1336 KRHMVQRAEGR
-1347 AKKKCFGDMGTRF
+1347 AKKKCFGNMGTKF
-1360 EWPCGDNAKF
+1360 EWPCGDDAKF
-1370 AWIGSV
+1370 AWIGSI

-1389 PPAGGGHAVIYPQTQ
+1389 PPAGGGHSVSYPQTQ

-1468 DCAMEFIS
+1468 DCAMEFIN
-1476 GKIGEKIPLF
+1476 GKIGDKIPLF
-1486 DCLKGIAS
+1486 DCMKGIAS

-1507 GKKLAGM
+1507 GKQLAGM
-1514 ISKAPM
+1514 VSKAPR
-1520 RKADAAEDKPMPA
+1520 RKAGDKDDKPMPA

-1556 RQLTQAPEA
+1556 RQLTKAPKA

-1582 DLELQKMRKDGTLWT
+1582 DLELQKMREDGTLWT

-1612 SQGMGTYLTSLMPN
+1612 SQGVGPYLTSLMPN
-1626 KSANIADFSLRNYV
+1626 KNAVIADFSLRNYV

-1650 DGRGYISNN
+1650 DGRGYISDN

-1670 QTRQNCVAKLV
+1670 KTRQKCVEKLV

-1731 TLTIENGSSNAIN
+1731 TLTIENGSSNAIE

-1831 YPVSLPVKPSPELDL
+1831 YPVSLQVKPSPELDL

-1852 DVYGDNPLTPD
+1852 DVYGDNPLTTD

-1880 GKGDANNVRMIT
+1880 GYGDANNVRMIT
-1892 KKPEIVENEKGLLID
+1892 KKPKIVENEKGLLID

-1948 ASLMGHFTEYDVN
+1948 ASLMGHFTEYDVS

-2019 GTDEELATLSGETR
+2019 GTDEELVTLSEQTR

-2047 TDVPRNWFYTAVANP
+2047 TNVPRNWFYTAVANP

-2076 NNRKLD
+2076 NNRPLD

-2113 KGTNKYIVEFEPIP
+2113 KGTNTYIVEFEPIP

-2146 EKPIEELTVEFNKD
+2146 EKPIEQLTVEFNKD

-2170 IVVRHEGKLYSGD
+2170 IMVRYEGKLFSGD
-2183 IAIAPKDEATKRVF
+2183 IAITPKDDASKRIF
-2197 KLNTSGLSENGY
+2197 NLNTSALSENGY
-2209 YVLQVKTDNITDA
+2209 YVLQVKTDNITDT
-2222 ENYQGAEGKMVRWML
+2222 ENYLGAEGKMVRWML
-2237 FKDGLVHYNVHV
+2237 FKDGLVHYNVNV
-2249 LPLAEWGSV
+2249 LPLAACGQV
-2258 ECVKD
+2258 DCVKD
-2263 APIET
+2263 AAPET
-2268 PATAAKRGMKKAEAN
+2268 QAASAKRVMKKAGAN
-2283 SGQLAYGGGMTFKAT
+2283 SGQLTYGGGMTFKAT
-2298 PSNGY
+2298 PSKGY

-2310 NATDEVLSNNAEY
+2310 NVSGEVLSKDAEY

-2359 GLYEYGT
+2359 GVYEYGT

-2373 PNEGYRLDGYKLNGV
+2373 ANEGYRLDGYKLNGV

-2400 EGPTEVEV
+2400 EGTTEVEV

-2416 DVILDERKDYQRPV
+2416 DIILDERKDYQRPV

-2437 LENGTNVKLYRS
+2437 LENGTNVKFYRS

-2462 AVENPEEVFGAG
+2462 AVENPEKVFGAG
-2474 TQVAKLAGMTSTSL
+2474 TQVAKLTGMTKTSL
-2488 TFEYVEKMEANMPY
+2488 TFEYVEKMDANTPY

-2532 DLPEGKDR
+2532 DLPVGKDR

-2595 NGAMLSLAFGGGT
+2595 NSAKLSLAFGGGM
-2608 TNIEDVYFLPAG
+2608 TNIEDVYFLPVG

-2647 ITKNK
+2647 ITNNK

>member
-1 MKIRRYI
+1 
-8 TMMLFLLMY
+8 MMLFLLIC
-17 ITATAQNN
+17 ITSMGQNN
-25 LSVGKL
+25 LLVGKL

-72 SQSRINE
+72 NQSRINE

-100 NRPLSGNAGTIIN
+100 NRSLSGNAGTIIN

-150 VNGSYTVQRENAPD
+150 VNGSYTVQREDAPD
-164 LATTDVNITES
+164 LATTDVNITGS
-175 TLVPGNYVT
+175 TLVPGNSVT
-184 VTWKVS
+184 VSWKVS
-190 NIGNADT
+190 NVGNADT

-205 YLVSNG
+205 YLVSTE
-211 TEEAVHIGNTYFSNT
+211 TEEVVHVGNTYFSNT

-234 RSAIFNL
+234 RNATFSL

-272 NTASGGTAELE
+272 NTATGGTAELE

-291 DNSVKEGE
+291 DKSVKEGQ

-312 MDETFSIASSLPEH
+312 MDETFSITSSLPEH
-326 AKVPATVIISKG
+326 AKVPATVTISKG

-346 VCPDNNVVNTYSKVT
+346 ACPDNNVVNTYSEVT
-361 ITVNKAN
+361 ITVTKDH
-368 GYPQDVATSFNIKDD
+368 GYPQDVATSLNIKDD
-383 ELLPLTVK
+383 ELLPLEVK

-437 FEPGATEAVIDIPII
+437 FEPGATKAVIDIPII

-471 HLTGKALFVL
+471 HLTGTALFVL

-493 LPTTVS
+493 LPTTIS

-506 IHATIKRT
+506 VHATIKRT

-615 DATGATLTISRND
+615 DNTGATLTISRND

-654 AGKESVTTPFVAK
+654 AGKESVTTPFVAL
-667 SNETSEGNR
+667 SNATSEGNR
-676 TISVIASS
+676 TISIIASS

-708 PACDAEIEAGS
+708 PSCDAEIEAGS
-719 KAKVTITVKNIGAIK
+719 KAKVTVTVKNIGAIK

-739 QIRTSIGSSSTMTQ
+739 QIRTSIGTSSTMTQ

-758 AVGATYTSVV
+758 AVGATFTSVV

-802 TETTVTTAYTYDVKS
+802 TETTVTTAYTYGIGTDKS
-817 AKNTYNIGEKVVL
+817 TYNIGDKVVL
-830 GGTVKTRSGATAAN
+830 NGTVKTRGGATAAS

-855 SRIALKATT
+855 SRIALKATA

-869 YSAEYT
+869 YSVEYT

-895 SAQQGTFA
+895 STQQGTFN

-923 VARGTIKV
+923 VVSGTIKV
-931 KNMSSLPQH
+931 KNMSSLPQTK
-940 SLTATCEPNEQY
+940 LKAACEPNEQY
-952 EVTFSDNTELAGG
+952 EVTFGGDTELAGG

-1082 KFNAANYDVN
+1082 KFNAAKYDVN
-1092 VYQKGSIAI
+1092 IYQKGSIAI

-1135 YANKDGEH
+1135 YGNKDGEH

-1171 SITFN
+1171 SITFS

-1188 ADRHDTYDQYVL
+1188 ADRHDTYDQNVL

-1223 VEETEIEDEYDITT
+1223 VEETEVEDEYDITT

-1262 INRGKSALF
+1262 IDRGKSALF

-1299 PMVEYSG
+1299 PMVEYEG

-1327 NSDNFAQNV
+1327 NSNDFARNV
-1336 KRKMVQYAEGR
+1336 KRKVVQRAEGR
-1347 AKKKCFGDMGTRF
+1347 AKKCFANMGTRF

-1389 PPAGGGHAVIYPQTQ
+1389 PPAGGGQSVYYPTQ
-1404 PGLGGGPYGDFGGY
+1404 PGLGGGPHGDFGSY
-1418 ATASGGRTDAEAL
+1418 ETASGGRTDAEAL

-1442 PIPDLPLCMSP
+1442 PLPDLPLCMSP

-1476 GKIGEKIPLF
+1476 GKIGDKIPLF
-1486 DCLKGIAS
+1486 DCLKGVAS

-1507 GKKLAGM
+1507 GKELAGKV
-1514 ISKAPM
+1514 SKMPK
-1520 RKADAAEDKPMPA
+1520 RKADTAEDKPIPA

-1548 FDTYMEYN
+1548 FDTFMEYN
-1556 RQLTQAPEA
+1556 RKLTNAPKA

-1582 DLELQKMRKDGTLWT
+1582 DLELQKMREDGTLWT

-1612 SQGMGTYLTSLMPN
+1612 SQGVGAYLTSLMPN

-1650 DGRGYISNN
+1650 DGRGYISDN

-1731 TLTIENGSSNAIN
+1731 TLTIENGSSNAIE

-1831 YPVSLPVKPSPELDL
+1831 YPVSLQVKPSPELDL

-1948 ASLMGHFTEYDVN
+1948 ASLMGHFTEYDVS

-2001 TNDEPDAEDAPDH
+2001 TNDVPDAEDAPDH

-2019 GTDEELATLSGETR
+2019 GTDEELVTLSTETK

-2047 TDVPRNWFYTAVANP
+2047 TDIPRNWFYTAVANP
-2062 AGKYA
+2062 AGKYS

-2076 NNRKLD
+2076 NNRLLD

-2113 KGTNKYIVEFEPIP
+2113 KGTNTYIVEFEPIP

-2140 ADDQIA
+2140 ADNQIA
-2146 EKPIEELTVEFNKD
+2146 ENPIEQLTVEFNKD

-2170 IVVRHEGKLYSGD
+2170 IVVRHEGTLFSGD
-2183 IAIAPKDEATKRVF
+2183 IAITPKEDASKRIF
-2197 KLNTSGLSENGY
+2197 NLNTSALSENGY
-2209 YVLQVKTDNITDA
+2209 YVLQVKTDNITDT

-2237 FKDGLVHYNVHV
+2237 FKDGLVHYNVDI
-2249 LPLAEWGSV
+2249 LPLAACGRV

-2263 APIET
+2263 AAAET
-2268 PATAAKRGMKKAEAN
+2268 PAASAKRGMKKAEAN

-2298 PSNGY
+2298 PSKGY

-2310 NATDEVLSNNAEY
+2310 NVTGEVLSKDTEY

-2359 GLYEYGT
+2359 GVYEYGT

-2373 PNEGYRLDGYKLNGV
+2373 ANEGYRLDGYKLNGV
-2388 QTETAAPYELTV
+2388 KTETAAPYELTV

-2408 LFHDLSPV
+2408 IFHDLSPV
-2416 DVILDERKDYQRPV
+2416 DVILDERKDYKRPV
-2430 EYVSAAS
+2430 EYINAAS
-2437 LENGTNVKLYRS
+2437 LENGTNVKFYRS

-2462 AVENPEEVFGAG
+2462 AVEDPQEVFGAG
-2474 TQVAKLAGMTSTSL
+2474 TQVAQLSGMTPTSL
-2488 TFEYVEKMEANMPY
+2488 TFEYVDRMDANTPY

-2521 VLYDLGMRTLE
+2521 VLYDLGMSTLE

-2540 PTYETE
+2540 PTYENG
-2546 SGVSFIGAYRVE
+2546 SGVSFIGAYSVVE
-2558 NLPANEGY
+2558 LPANEGY

-2595 NGAMLSLAFGGGT
+2595 NGAMLSLAFGGGMSS
-2608 TNIEDVYFLPAG
+2608 IEDVYFLPAG

-2632 RSSGESLDGLKPGVY
+2632 RSKGESLDGLKPGVY
-2647 ITKNK
+2647 ITNNK

>member
-1 MKIRRYI
+1 
-8 TMMLFLLMY
+8 MMLFLLMC
-17 ITATAQNN
+17 ITAMAQNN

-118 PTGLDPGTEYAVS
+118 PTGLDPGTEYVVS

-150 VNGSYTVQRENAPD
+150 VNGSYTVQREDAPD
-164 LATTDVNITES
+164 LATTDVNITGS
-175 TLVPGNYVT
+175 TLVPGKSVT
-184 VTWKVS
+184 VSWKVS
-190 NIGNADT
+190 NVGNADT

-205 YLVSNG
+205 YLVSNE
-211 TEEAVHIGNTYFSNT
+211 TEEVVHVGNTYFSNT
-226 LLKGGYIA
+226 LLKGGYITRNA
-234 RSAIFNL
+234 TFNL

-272 NTASGGTAELE
+272 NTATGGTAELE

-291 DNSVKEGE
+291 DKSVKEGE

-312 MDETFSIASSLPEH
+312 MDETFSITSSLPEH
-326 AKVPATVIISKG
+326 TKVPATVTISKG
-338 QSAASFDV
+338 QSAVSFDV
-346 VCPDNNVVNTYSKVT
+346 ACPDNNVVNTYSEVT
-361 ITVNKAN
+361 ITVTKDH

-391 LDKTEYNEG
+391 LNKTEYNEG

-437 FEPGATEAVIDIPII
+437 FEPGAKEAVIDIPII

-471 HLTGKALFVL
+471 HLTGTALFVL

-506 IHATIKRT
+506 VHATIKRT

-615 DATGATLTISRND
+615 DKTGATLTVSRND

-654 AGKESVTTPFVAK
+654 AGKESVTTPFVAL
-667 SNETSEGNR
+667 SNETNEGNR
-676 TISVIASS
+676 TISIIASS

-708 PACDAEIEAGS
+708 PVCDAEIEAGS
-719 KAKVTITVKNIGAIK
+719 KAKVTVTVKNIGAIA

-739 QIRTSIGSSSTMTQ
+739 QIRTSIGISSTMTQ

-773 SVPGK
+773 SVPGN

-802 TETTVTTAYTYDVKS
+802 TETTVTTAYTYGIGADKS
-817 AKNTYNIGEKVVL
+817 TYNIGDKVVL
-830 GGTVKTRSGATAAN
+830 SGTVKTRGGATAAN

-855 SRIALKATT
+855 SRTALKATT

-869 YSAEYT
+869 YSVEYT

-895 SAQQGTFA
+895 SAQQGTFN

-910 TTEYIKHEMYEGD
+910 TTEYIKHEMYEAD
-923 VARGTIKV
+923 VVTGTIKV
-931 KNMSSLPQH
+931 KNMSSLPQTK
-940 SLTATCEPNEQY
+940 LKAACEPNEQY
-952 EVTFSDNTELAGG
+952 DVTFSGDTELAGG
-965 GTAEISYTIKPL
+965 GTAEINYTIKPL

-988 TFNITTAEGASLSVV
+988 TFNITTAEGASLCVV

-1082 KFNAANYDVN
+1082 KFNAAKYDVN
-1092 VYQKGSIAI
+1092 IYQKGSIAI

-1135 YANKDGEH
+1135 YGNKDGEH

-1171 SITFN
+1171 SITFS

-1188 ADRHDTYDQYVL
+1188 ADRHDTYDQNVL

-1223 VEETEIEDEYDITT
+1223 VEETEVEDEYDITT

-1249 VEMNAPDAIILAD
+1249 VEMNAPEAIILAD

-1327 NSDNFAQNV
+1327 NSEDFARNV
-1336 KRKMVQYAEGR
+1336 KRKVVQRAEGR
-1347 AKKKCFGDMGTRF
+1347 AKKKCFGNMDTRF
-1360 EWPCGDNAKF
+1360 EWPCGDDAKF

-1389 PPAGGGHAVIYPQTQ
+1389 PPAGGGHSVFYPTQ
-1404 PGLGGGPYGDFGGY
+1404 PGLGGGPHGDFGSY
-1418 ATASGGRTDAEAL
+1418 ETASGGRTDAEAL
-1431 MKLVCTAIECV
+1431 MKLVCTVIECV
-1442 PIPDLPLCMSP
+1442 PLPDLPTCVAP

-1468 DCAMEFIS
+1468 DCAMDYLS
-1476 GKIGEKIPLF
+1476 GKVADKIPLF
-1486 DCLKGIAS
+1486 SCLKGIAS

-1507 GKKLAGM
+1507 GKELAGM
-1514 ISKAPM
+1514 VSKMPK
-1520 RKADAAEDKPMPA
+1520 RKAGAAEDKPMPA
-1533 LMESSGYKQFLFYSY
+1533 LMESSGYKQFLFFSY

-1575 MAAIHNA
+1575 MSAIH
-1582 DLELQKMRKDGTLWT
+1582 DVDYVLQKMREDGSLWT
-1597 FDLNTIPDNTTVDDK
+1597 LDLNTIPDNTTVDDK
-1612 SQGMGTYLTSLMPN
+1612 SQGVGPYLTSLMPN
-1626 KSANIADFSLRNYV
+1626 KNAVIADFSLRNYV

-1650 DGRGYISNN
+1650 DGRGYISDN

-1670 QTRQNCVAKLV
+1670 QTRQNCVTKLV
-1681 NLGIPTWTDLMGSAR
+1681 NLGIPTWVDLMGSAR

-1731 TLTIENGSSNAIN
+1731 TLTIENGSSNAIE

-1801 KYAAPENLTT
+1801 KYAAPETLTT

-1831 YPVSLPVKPSPELDL
+1831 FPVSLQVKPSPELDL

-2001 TNDEPDAEDAPDH
+2001 TNDVPDAEDAPDH

-2019 GTDEELATLSGETR
+2019 GTDEELVTLSEETR

-2047 TDVPRNWFYTAVANP
+2047 TNVPRNWFYTAVANP

-2076 NNRKLD
+2076 NNRSLD

-2105 HIADIVSG
+2105 HIADIVSD

-2146 EKPIEELTVEFNKD
+2146 EKPIEVLTVEFNKD

-2237 FKDGLVHYNVHV
+2237 FKDGLVHYNVDI
-2249 LPLAEWGSV
+2249 LPLAACGRV

-2263 APIET
+2263 APAET
-2268 PATAAKRGMKKAEAN
+2268 PAASAKRGMKKAEAN
-2283 SGQLAYGGGMTFKAT
+2283 SGQLAYGGGMTFKAA
-2298 PSNGY
+2298 PNKGY

-2310 NATDEVLSNNAEY
+2310 NNTGEVLSKDAEY

-2329 TLDISAVFEAET
+2329 TVNISAVFEAET

-2373 PNEGYRLDGYKLNGV
+2373 ANEGYRLDGYKLNGV
-2388 QTETAAPYELTV
+2388 QTETADAYELTV
-2400 EGPTEVEV
+2400 DGPIEVEV

-2437 LENGTNVKLYRS
+2437 LENGTNVKFYRS

-2462 AVENPEEVFGAG
+2462 AVENPQEVFGAG
-2474 TQVAKLAGMTSTSL
+2474 TQVAQLSGMTPTSL
-2488 TFEYVEKMEANMPY
+2488 TFEYVDKMDANTPY
-2502 IIKPTAVNNAAY
+2502 IIKPTAVNNVAY

-2521 VLYDLGMRTLE
+2521 VLYDLGMSTLE

-2540 PTYETE
+2540 PTYEPG
-2546 SGVSFIGAYRVE
+2546 SGVSFIGAYSVVE
-2558 NLPANEGY
+2558 LPANEGY

-2595 NGAMLSLAFGGGT
+2595 NGAMLSLAFGGGMSS
-2608 TNIEDVYFLPAG
+2608 IEDVYFLPAG

-2632 RSSGESLDGLKPGVY
+2632 RSGGEPLDGLKPGVY
-2647 ITKNK
+2647 ITNNK

>member
-1 MKIRRYI
+1 MKTRRYI

-17 ITATAQNN
+17 ITAMAQNN

-139 RKGDNIQGNSN
+139 RKGDNIQGDSN

-190 NIGNADT
+190 NVGNADT

-205 YLVSNG
+205 YLVSNE
-211 TEEAVHIGNTYFSNT
+211 TEEAVHVGNTYFSNT
-226 LLKGGYIA
+226 LLQGGYITRNA
-234 RSAIFNL
+234 TFNL
-241 SQTVGLEGEVTAKV
+241 SQTVGLEGEVTARV

-272 NTASGGTAELE
+272 NTAIGGTAELE

-291 DNSVKEGE
+291 DKSVKEGQ

-312 MDETFSIASSLPEH
+312 MEETFSITSSLPDN
-326 AKVPATVIISKG
+326 AKVPATVTIAKG

-346 VCPDNNVVNTYSKVT
+346 VCPDNDVVNTYSKVI

-383 ELLPLTVK
+383 ELLPLSVK

-437 FEPGATEAVIDIPII
+437 FEPGATEAVIEIPII

-471 HLTGKALFVL
+471 HLAGTALFVL

-493 LPTTVS
+493 LPTTIS

-506 IHATIKRT
+506 VHATIKRT

-676 TISVIASS
+676 TISIIASS

-719 KAKVTITVKNIGAIK
+719 KAKVKVSVKNIGAIK

-773 SVPGK
+773 SVPGN

-802 TETTVTTAYTYDVKS
+802 TETTITTAYTYGIGAD
-817 AKNTYNIGEKVVL
+817 KNTYNIGDKVVL
-830 GGTVKTRSGATAAN
+830 SGEVKTRGGAAAAN

-869 YSAEYT
+869 YSVEYT

-895 SAQQGTFA
+895 NAQQGTFA

-940 SLTATCEPNEQY
+940 SLKATCEPNEQY
-952 EVTFSDNTELAGG
+952 EVTFGGDTELAGG

-1082 KFNAANYDVN
+1082 KFNAAKYDVN
-1092 VYQKGSIAI
+1092 IYQKGSIAI

-1135 YANKDGEH
+1135 YGNKDGEH

-1162 MQDVTGEDG
+1162 MQDVTGADG

-1188 ADRHDTYDQYVL
+1188 ADRHDTYDQNVL

-1223 VEETEIEDEYDITT
+1223 VEETEVEDEYDITT
-1237 KLTYETQVPVPV
+1237 KFTYETQVPVPV

-1327 NSDNFAQNV
+1327 NSDDFARNV
-1336 KRKMVQYAEGR
+1336 KRKVMQRAEGR
-1347 AKKKCFGDMGTRF
+1347 AKKCFGDMGTKF
-1360 EWPCGDNAKF
+1360 EWPCGDNAKY
-1370 AWIGSV
+1370 AWIGSI
-1376 IRYVQD
+1376 IRFVQD

-1389 PPAGGGHAVIYPQTQ
+1389 QPAGGGHAVIYPQTQ
-1404 PGLGGGPYGDFGGY
+1404 PGLGGGPYGDFGDY
-1418 ATASGGRTDAEAL
+1418 ATASGGRTDAKAL
-1431 MKLVCTAIECV
+1431 LKLFCTAIECV
-1442 PIPDLPLCMSP
+1442 PLPDLPTCVAP

-1468 DCAMEFIS
+1468 DCAMDYLS
-1476 GKIGEKIPLF
+1476 GKVADKIPLF
-1486 DCLKGIAS
+1486 SCLKGIAS

-1507 GKKLAGM
+1507 GKEMAGM
-1514 ISKAPM
+1514 VSKAPK

-1575 MAAIHNA
+1575 MAAIHKA
-1582 DLELQKMRKDGTLWT
+1582 DLELQKMREDGTLWT
-1597 FDLNTIPDNTTVDDK
+1597 FDLTTIPDNTTVDDK
-1612 SQGMGTYLTSLMPN
+1612 SQGIGAYLTSLMPN

-1650 DGRGYISNN
+1650 DGRGYISAN

-1696 KDMLQYM
+1696 KDMLQFM

-1731 TLTIENGSSNAIN
+1731 TLTIENGSSNAIE

-1831 YPVSLPVKPSPELDL
+1831 YPVSLQVKPSPELDL

-1948 ASLMGHFTEYDVN
+1948 ASLMGHFTEYDVS

-1986 SMNATIGDKVYRAWI
+1986 SLNATIGDKVYRAWI

-2019 GTDEELATLSGETR
+2019 GTDEELATLSEETR

-2047 TDVPRNWFYTAVANP
+2047 TNMPRNWFYTAVANP

-2076 NNRKLD
+2076 NNRPLD

-2113 KGTNKYIVEFEPIP
+2113 KGTNTYIVEFEPIP

-2140 ADDQIA
+2140 ADNQIA
-2146 EKPIEELTVEFNKD
+2146 EKPIDELTVEFNKD

-2170 IVVRHEGKLYSGD
+2170 IVVRHEGKLFSGD
-2183 IAIAPKDEATKRVF
+2183 IAITPKDDAPKRIF
-2197 KLNTSGLSENGY
+2197 RLNTSALSENGY
-2209 YVLQVKTDNITDA
+2209 YVLQVKTDNITDT
-2222 ENYQGAEGKMVRWML
+2222 ENYLGAEGKMVRWML
-2237 FKDGLVHYNVHV
+2237 FKDGLVHYNVDI
-2249 LPLAEWGSV
+2249 LPLAACGHV

-2263 APIET
+2263 APAET
-2268 PATAAKRGMKKAEAN
+2268 PAASAKRGMKKAEAN

-2298 PSNGY
+2298 PSKGY

-2310 NATDEVLSNNAEY
+2310 NATGEVLSKDAEY

-2359 GLYEYGT
+2359 GVYEYGT

-2373 PNEGYRLDGYKLNGV
+2373 PNEGYRLDGYKVNGK
-2388 QTETAAPYELTV
+2388 QTATADPYELTV

-2408 LFHDLSPV
+2408 VFHDLSPV
-2416 DVILDERKDYQRPV
+2416 DVILDERKDYQRPI
-2430 EYVSAAS
+2430 EYVSEAS

-2462 AVENPEEVFGAG
+2462 AVENPQEVFGAG
-2474 TQVAKLAGMTSTSL
+2474 TQVAQLAGMTSTSL
-2488 TFEYVEKMEANMPY
+2488 TFEYVEKMDANTPY

-2532 DLPEGKDR
+2532 DLPDGKDR
-2540 PTYETE
+2540 PTYENG
-2546 SGVSFIGAYRVE
+2546 SGVSFIGAYKVE
-2558 NLPANEGY
+2558 ELPADEGY

-2608 TNIEDVYFLPAG
+2608 TNIENVYFLPAG

>member
-1 MKIRRYI
+1 
-8 TMMLFLLMY
+8 MMLFLLIC
-17 ITATAQNN
+17 ITSMGQNN

-118 PTGLDPGTEYAVS
+118 PTGLDPGKEYAVS

-150 VNGSYTVQRENAPD
+150 VNGSYTVQREDAPD
-164 LATTDVNITES
+164 LATTDVNITGS
-175 TLVPGNYVT
+175 TLVPGNSVT
-184 VTWKVS
+184 VSWKVS
-190 NIGNADT
+190 NVGNADT

-205 YLVSNG
+205 YLVSTE
-211 TEEAVHIGNTYFSNT
+211 TEEVVHVGNTYFSNT

-234 RSAIFNL
+234 RNATFNL
-241 SQTVGLEGEVTAKV
+241 SQTVGLEGEVKAKV

-272 NTASGGTAELE
+272 NTATGGTAELE

-291 DNSVKEGE
+291 DKSVKEGQ

-312 MDETFSIASSLPEH
+312 MDETFSITSSLPEH
-326 AKVPATVIISKG
+326 AKVPATVTISKG

-346 VCPDNNVVNTYSKVT
+346 ACPDNNVVNTYSEVT
-361 ITVNKAN
+361 ITVTKAN
-368 GYPQDVATSFNIKDD
+368 GYPQDVATSLNIKDD
-383 ELLPLTVK
+383 ELLPLEVK

-437 FEPGATEAVIDIPII
+437 FEPGATKAVIDIPII

-471 HLTGKALFVL
+471 HLTGTALFVL

-493 LPTTVS
+493 LPTTIS

-506 IHATIKRT
+506 VHATIKRT

-615 DATGATLTISRND
+615 DNTGATLTISRND

-654 AGKESVTTPFVAK
+654 AGKESVTTPFVAL
-667 SNETSEGNR
+667 SNATSEGNR
-676 TISVIASS
+676 TISIIASS

-708 PACDAEIEAGS
+708 PSCDAEVEAGS
-719 KAKVTITVKNIGAIK
+719 KAKVTVTVKNIGAIK

-739 QIRTSIGSSSTMTQ
+739 QIRTSIGTSSTMTQ

-802 TETTVTTAYTYDVKS
+802 TETTVTTAYTYGIGADKS
-817 AKNTYNIGEKVVL
+817 TYNIGDKVVL
-830 GGTVKTRSGATAAN
+830 NGTVKTRGGATAAN

-855 SRIALKATT
+855 SRIALKATA

-869 YSAEYT
+869 YSVEYT

-895 SAQQGTFA
+895 SAQQGTFN

-923 VARGTIKV
+923 VVSGTIKV
-931 KNMSSLPQH
+931 KNMSSLPQTK
-940 SLTATCEPNEQY
+940 LKAACEPNEQY
-952 EVTFSDNTELAGG
+952 EVTFGGDTELAGG

-1082 KFNAANYDVN
+1082 KFNAAKYDVN
-1092 VYQKGSIAI
+1092 IYQKGSIAI

-1135 YANKDGEH
+1135 YGNKDGEH

-1171 SITFN
+1171 SITFS

-1188 ADRHDTYDQYVL
+1188 ADRHDTYDQNVL

-1223 VEETEIEDEYDITT
+1223 VEETEVEDEYDITT

-1262 INRGKSALF
+1262 IDRGKSALF

-1327 NSDNFAQNV
+1327 NSDSFARNV
-1336 KRKMVQYAEGR
+1336 KRKVVQRAEGR
-1347 AKKKCFGDMGTRF
+1347 AKKKCFGNMDTRF

-1389 PPAGGGHAVIYPQTQ
+1389 PPAGGGQSVYYPTK
-1404 PGLGGGPYGDFGGY
+1404 PGLGGGPHGDFGSY
-1418 ATASGGRTDAEAL
+1418 ETASGGRTDAEAL
-1431 MKLVCTAIECV
+1431 MKLVCTVIECV
-1442 PIPDLPLCMSP
+1442 PLPDLPTCVAP

-1468 DCAMEFIS
+1468 DCAMDYLS
-1476 GKIGEKIPLF
+1476 GKVADKIPLF
-1486 DCLKGIAS
+1486 SCLKGIAS

-1507 GKKLAGM
+1507 GKELAGM
-1514 ISKAPM
+1514 VSKMPK
-1520 RKADAAEDKPMPA
+1520 RKAGAAEDKPMPA
-1533 LMESSGYKQFLFYSY
+1533 LMESSGYKQFLFFSY

-1575 MAAIHNA
+1575 MSAIH
-1582 DLELQKMRKDGTLWT
+1582 DVDYVLQKMREDGSLWT
-1597 FDLNTIPDNTTVDDK
+1597 LDLNTIPDNTTVDDK
-1612 SQGMGTYLTSLMPN
+1612 SQGVGPYLTSLMPN
-1626 KSANIADFSLRNYV
+1626 KNAVIADFSLRNYV

-1650 DGRGYISNN
+1650 DGRGYISDN

-1670 QTRQNCVAKLV
+1670 QTRQNCVTKLV
-1681 NLGIPTWTDLMGSAR
+1681 NLGIPTWVDLMGSAR

-1731 TLTIENGSSNAIN
+1731 TLTIENGSSNAIE

-1801 KYAAPENLTT
+1801 KYAAPETLTT

-1831 YPVSLPVKPSPELDL
+1831 FPVSLQVKPSPELDL

-1863 VVEPVIP
+1863 VVEPIIP

-2001 TNDEPDAEDAPDH
+2001 TNDVPDAEDAPDH

-2019 GTDEELATLSGETR
+2019 GTDEELVTLSEETR

-2047 TDVPRNWFYTAVANP
+2047 TNVPRNWFYTAVANP

-2076 NNRKLD
+2076 NNRSLD

-2113 KGTNKYIVEFEPIP
+2113 KGTNTYIVEFEPIP

-2146 EKPIEELTVEFNKD
+2146 EKPIEQLTVEFNKD

-2170 IVVRHEGKLYSGD
+2170 IVVRYEGALFSGD
-2183 IAIAPKDEATKRVF
+2183 IAITPKDDASKRIF
-2197 KLNTSGLSENGY
+2197 NLNTSALNENGY
-2209 YVLQVKTDNITDA
+2209 YVLQVKTDNIIDF

-2237 FKDGLVHYNVHV
+2237 FKDGLVHYNVDI
-2249 LPLAEWGSV
+2249 LPLAACGRV

-2263 APIET
+2263 APAET
-2268 PATAAKRGMKKAEAN
+2268 PAASAKRGMKKAEAN
-2283 SGQLAYGGGMTFKAT
+2283 SGQLAYGGGMTFKAA
-2298 PSNGY
+2298 PNKGY

-2310 NATDEVLSNNAEY
+2310 NNTGEVLSKDAEY

-2329 TLDISAVFEAET
+2329 TVNISAVFEAET

-2359 GLYEYGT
+2359 GVYEYGT

-2373 PNEGYRLDGYKLNGV
+2373 ANEGYRLDGYKLNGV

-2400 EGPTEVEV
+2400 ERPTEVEV
-2408 LFHDLSPV
+2408 IFHDLSPV

-2437 LENGTNVKLYRS
+2437 LENGTNVKFYRS

-2462 AVENPEEVFGAG
+2462 AVENPQEVFGAG
-2474 TQVAKLAGMTSTSL
+2474 TQVAQLSGMTPTSL
-2488 TFEYVEKMEANMPY
+2488 TFEYVDRMDANTPY
-2502 IIKPTAVNNAAY
+2502 IIKPTAVNNVAY

-2521 VLYDLGMRTLE
+2521 VLYDLGMSTLE

-2540 PTYETE
+2540 PTYEPG
-2546 SGVSFIGAYRVE
+2546 SGVSFIGAYSVVE
-2558 NLPANEGY
+2558 LPANEGY

-2579 PVPTT
+2579 SVPTT

-2595 NGAMLSLAFGGGT
+2595 NGAMLSLAFGGGMSS
-2608 TNIEDVYFLPAG
+2608 IEDVYFLPAG

-2632 RSSGESLDGLKPGVY
+2632 RSGGEPLDGLKPGVY
-2647 ITKNK
+2647 ITNNK

>member
-1 MKIRRYI
+1 
-8 TMMLFLLMY
+8 MMLFLLMC
-17 ITATAQNN
+17 ITSMGQNN

-72 SQSRINE
+72 NQSRINE

-150 VNGSYTVQRENAPD
+150 VNGSYTVQREDAPD
-164 LATTDVNITES
+164 LATTDVNISES
-175 TLVPGNYVT
+175 TLVPGKPVT
-184 VTWKVS
+184 VSWKVS
-190 NIGNADT
+190 NVGNADT

-205 YLVSNG
+205 YLVSTE
-211 TEEAVHIGNTYFSNT
+211 TEEVVHVGNTYFSNT
-226 LLKGGYIA
+226 LLKGGYITRNA
-234 RSAIFNL
+234 TFSL
-241 SQTVGLEGEVTAKV
+241 SQTVGLEGDVTAKV

-272 NTASGGTAELE
+272 NTATGGTALLE

-291 DNSVKEGE
+291 DTSVKEGQ

-312 MDETFSIASSLPEH
+312 TDETFSITSSLPDH
-326 AKVPATVIISKG
+326 AKVSATVTIAKG

-346 VCPDNNVVNTYSKVT
+346 VCPDNNAVNDYSKVT
-361 ITVNKAN
+361 VTVNKAH
-368 GYPQDVATSFNIKDD
+368 GYPQDVAASFNIKDD
-383 ELLPLTVK
+383 ELLPLEVK
-391 LDKTEYNEG
+391 LDKTDYNEG

-410 YRIGNDTL
+410 YRIGNDEL

-437 FEPGATEAVIDIPII
+437 FEPGATKAVIDIPII

-471 HLTGKALFVL
+471 HLTGTALFVL
-481 KDNDVPAISMTL
+481 RDNDVPAISMTL

-604 VTSNKTTILEG
+604 VSSNKTTILEG
-615 DATGATLTISRND
+615 DKTGATLTISRND
-628 ATTNPLT
+628 ATTNALT

-654 AGKESVTTPFVAK
+654 AGKESVTTPFVAL
-667 SNETSEGNR
+667 SNATNEGNR

-719 KAKVTITVKNIGAIK
+719 KAKVTVTVKNIGAIK

-773 SVPGK
+773 SVPGS

-802 TETTVTTAYTYDVKS
+802 TETTVTTAYTYGIGADKS
-817 AKNTYNIGEKVVL
+817 TYNIGDKVVL
-830 GGTVKTRSGATAAN
+830 GGTVKTRGGAAAAN

-855 SRIALKATT
+855 SRTALKATT

-869 YSAEYT
+869 YSVEYT
-875 IQAGM
+875 LQAGM

-895 SAQQGTFA
+895 STQQSTFN

-923 VARGTIKV
+923 VVSGTVKV

-940 SLTATCEPNEQY
+940 NLKATCEKNEQY
-952 EVTFSDNTELAGG
+952 EVTFGGDTELAGG

-988 TFNITTAEGASLSVV
+988 TFNIATAEGASLSVV

-1045 TGKITVSLPA
+1045 TGKISVSLPA

-1082 KFNAANYDVN
+1082 KFNAAKYDVN
-1092 VYQKGSIAI
+1092 IYQKGSIAI

-1135 YANKDGEH
+1135 YGNKDGEH

-1171 SITFN
+1171 SITFS
-1176 DLNEGYYHLHVT
+1176 DLTEGYYHLHVT
-1188 ADRHDTYDQYVL
+1188 ADRHDTYDQNVL

-1223 VEETEIEDEYDITT
+1223 VEETEVEDEYDITT

-1299 PMVEYSG
+1299 PMVEYEG

-1336 KRKMVQYAEGR
+1336 KRHMVQRAEGR
-1347 AKKKCFGDMGTRF
+1347 AKKKCFGNMGTRF
-1360 EWPCGDNAKF
+1360 EWPCGDDAKF

-1389 PPAGGGHAVIYPQTQ
+1389 PPAGGGHSVSYPQTQ

-1468 DCAMEFIS
+1468 DCAMEFIN
-1476 GKIGEKIPLF
+1476 GKIGDKIPLF
-1486 DCLKGIAS
+1486 DCMKGIAS
-1494 NYGPDMVECLGNW
+1494 NYGPDMVDCLGNW
-1507 GKKLAGM
+1507 GKQLAGM
-1514 ISKAPM
+1514 VSKAPR
-1520 RKADAAEDKPMPA
+1520 RKAGDKDDKPMPA

-1556 RQLTQAPEA
+1556 RQLTKAPKA

-1582 DLELQKMRKDGTLWT
+1582 DLELQKMREDGTLWT

-1612 SQGMGTYLTSLMPN
+1612 SQGVGPYLTSLMPN
-1626 KSANIADFSLRNYV
+1626 KNAVIADFSLRNYV

-1650 DGRGYISNN
+1650 DGRGYISDN

-1670 QTRQNCVAKLV
+1670 KTRQNCVEKLV
-1681 NLGIPTWTDLMGSAR
+1681 NLRIPTWTDLMGSAR

-1731 TLTIENGSSNAIN
+1731 TLTIENGSSNAIE
-1744 DILVDVN
+1744 DILVNVN

-1778 EKDGAWRLGAGKK
+1778 EKDGAWRLGVGKK

-1801 KYAAPENLTT
+1801 KYAAPENITT

-1831 YPVSLPVKPSPELDL
+1831 FPVSLQVKPTPELDL

-1852 DVYGDNPLTPD
+1852 DVYGDNPLTTD

-1880 GKGDANNVRMIT
+1880 GYGDANNVRMIT
-1892 KKPEIVENEKGLLID
+1892 KKPKIVENEKGLLID

-1948 ASLMGHFTEYDVN
+1948 ASLMGHFTEYDVS

-2019 GTDEELATLSGETR
+2019 GTDEELVTLSEQTR

-2047 TDVPRNWFYTAVANP
+2047 TNVPRNWFYTAVANP

-2076 NNRKLD
+2076 NNRPLD

-2113 KGTNKYIVEFEPIP
+2113 KGTNTYIVEFEPIP

-2146 EKPIEELTVEFNKD
+2146 EKPIEQLTVEFNKD

-2170 IVVRHEGKLYSGD
+2170 IVVRYEGKLFSGD
-2183 IAIAPKDEATKRVF
+2183 IAITPKDDASKRIF
-2197 KLNTSGLSENGY
+2197 NLNTSALNENGY

-2222 ENYQGAEGKMVRWML
+2222 ENYLGAEGKMVRWML
-2237 FKDGLVHYNVHV
+2237 FKDGLVHYNVNV
-2249 LPLAEWGSV
+2249 LPLAACGHV
-2258 ECVKD
+2258 DCVKD
-2263 APIET
+2263 AAPET
-2268 PATAAKRGMKKAEAN
+2268 QAASAKRVMKKAGAN
-2283 SGQLAYGGGMTFKAT
+2283 SGQLTYGGGMTFKAT
-2298 PSNGY
+2298 PSKGY

-2310 NATDEVLSNNAEY
+2310 NVSGEVLSKDAEY

-2359 GLYEYGT
+2359 GVYEYGT

-2373 PNEGYRLDGYKLNGV
+2373 ANEGYRLDGYKLNGV

-2400 EGPTEVEV
+2400 EGTTEVEV

-2437 LENGTNVKLYRS
+2437 LENGTNVKFYRS

-2462 AVENPEEVFGAG
+2462 AVENPQEVFGAG
-2474 TQVAKLAGMTSTSL
+2474 TQVAKLTGMTKTSL
-2488 TFEYVEKMEANMPY
+2488 TFEYVEKMEANTPY

-2521 VLYDLGMRTLE
+2521 VLYDLGMRKLE
-2532 DLPEGKDR
+2532 DLPVGKDR

-2595 NGAMLSLAFGGGT
+2595 NGAKLSLAFGGGM
-2608 TNIEDVYFLPAG
+2608 TNIENVYFLPVG

-2647 ITKNK
+2647 ITNNK

>member
-1 MKIRRYI
+1 
-8 TMMLFLLMY
+8 MMLFLLMC
-17 ITATAQNN
+17 ITSMGQNN

-72 SQSRINE
+72 NQSRINE

-139 RKGDNIQGNSN
+139 RKGDNIQGDSN
-150 VNGSYTVQRENAPD
+150 VNGSYTVQREDAPD
-164 LATTDVNITES
+164 LATTNVNITGS
-175 TLVPGNYVT
+175 TLVPGKSVT
-184 VTWKVS
+184 VSWKVS
-190 NIGNADT
+190 NVGNADT

-205 YLVSNG
+205 YLVSTE
-211 TEEAVHIGNTYFSNT
+211 TEEVVHVGNTYFSNT

-234 RSAIFNL
+234 RNATFNL

-272 NTASGGTAELE
+272 NTATGGTAELE
-283 KHLFLTAP
+283 KHLFLAAP
-291 DNSVKEGE
+291 DNSVKEGQ

-312 MDETFSIASSLPEH
+312 MDETFSITSSLPEH
-326 AKVPATVIISKG
+326 AKVPATVTISKG

-361 ITVNKAN
+361 ITVNKAH

-383 ELLPLTVK
+383 ELLPLEVK
-391 LDKTEYNEG
+391 LDKTDYNEG

-437 FEPGATEAVIDIPII
+437 FEPGAKEAVIDIPII

-471 HLTGKALFVL
+471 HLTGSALFVL

-506 IHATIKRT
+506 VHATIKRT

-615 DATGATLTISRND
+615 DKTGATLTISRND

-654 AGKESVTTPFVAK
+654 AGKESVTTPFVAL

-708 PACDAEIEAGS
+708 PVCDAEIEAGS
-719 KAKVTITVKNIGAIK
+719 KAKVTVTVKNIGATK

-773 SVPGK
+773 SVPGN

-802 TETTVTTAYTYDVKS
+802 TETTVTTAYTYGIGADKS
-817 AKNTYNIGEKVVL
+817 TYNIGEKVVL
-830 GGTVKTRSGATAAN
+830 GGTVKTRGGATAAS

-855 SRIALKATT
+855 SRTVLKATT

-869 YSAEYT
+869 YSVEYT
-875 IQAGM
+875 LQAGM

-895 SAQQGTFA
+895 SAQQGTFN

-923 VARGTIKV
+923 VVSGTIKV

-940 SLTATCEPNEQY
+940 NLKATCEKNEQY
-952 EVTFSDNTELAGG
+952 EVTFDGDTELAGG

-988 TFNITTAEGASLSVV
+988 TFNIATAEGASLSVV

-1045 TGKITVSLPA
+1045 TGKISVSLPA

-1135 YANKDGEH
+1135 YGNKDGEH

-1176 DLNEGYYHLHVT
+1176 DLTEGYYHLHVT
-1188 ADRHDTYDQYVL
+1188 ADRHDTYNQNVL

-1223 VEETEIEDEYDITT
+1223 VEETEVEDEYDITT

-1299 PMVEYSG
+1299 PMVEYEG

-1336 KRKMVQYAEGR
+1336 KRHMVQRAEGR
-1347 AKKKCFGDMGTRF
+1347 AKKKCFGNMGTKF
-1360 EWPCGDNAKF
+1360 EWPCGDDAKF
-1370 AWIGSV
+1370 AWIGSI

-1389 PPAGGGHAVIYPQTQ
+1389 PPAGGGHSVSYPQTQ

-1468 DCAMEFIS
+1468 DCAMEFIN
-1476 GKIGEKIPLF
+1476 GKIGDKIPLF

-1494 NYGPDMVECLGNW
+1494 NYGPDMVDCLGNW
-1507 GKKLAGM
+1507 GKQLAGM
-1514 ISKAPM
+1514 VSKAPR
-1520 RKADAAEDKPMPA
+1520 RKAGDKDDKPMPA

-1556 RQLTQAPEA
+1556 RQLTQAPKA

-1575 MAAIHNA
+1575 MSAIHKA
-1582 DLELQKMRKDGTLWT
+1582 DLELQKMREDGTLWT

-1612 SQGMGTYLTSLMPN
+1612 SQGVGPYLTSLMPN
-1626 KSANIADFSLRNYV
+1626 KNAVIADFSLRNYV

-1650 DGRGYISNN
+1650 DGRGYISDN

-1670 QTRQNCVAKLV
+1670 KTRQNCVEKLV

-1731 TLTIENGSSNAIN
+1731 TLTIENGSSNAIE
-1744 DILVDVN
+1744 DILVNVN

-1758 FMATSREMQIA
+1758 FMATSREMQIS

-1801 KYAAPENLTT
+1801 KYAAPENITT

-1831 YPVSLPVKPSPELDL
+1831 FPVSLQVKPTPELDL

-1852 DVYGDNPLTPD
+1852 DVYGDNPLTTD

-1880 GKGDANNVRMIT
+1880 GYGDANNVRMIT
-1892 KKPEIVENEKGLLID
+1892 KKPKIVENEKGLLID

-1948 ASLMGHFTEYDVN
+1948 ASLMGHFTEYDVS

-2019 GTDEELATLSGETR
+2019 GTDEELVTLSEQTR

-2047 TDVPRNWFYTAVANP
+2047 TNVPRNWFYTAVANP

-2076 NNRKLD
+2076 NNRPLD

-2113 KGTNKYIVEFEPIP
+2113 KGTNTYIVEFEPIP

-2146 EKPIEELTVEFNKD
+2146 EKPIEQLTVEFNKD

-2170 IVVRHEGKLYSGD
+2170 IMVRYEGKLFSGD
-2183 IAIAPKDEATKRVF
+2183 IAITPKDEASKRIF
-2197 KLNTSGLSENGY
+2197 NLNTSGLSENGY
-2209 YVLQVKTDNITDA
+2209 YVLQVKTDNITDT
-2222 ENYQGAEGKMVRWML
+2222 ENYLGAEGKMVRWML
-2237 FKDGLVHYNVHV
+2237 FKDGLVHYNVNV
-2249 LPLAEWGSV
+2249 LPLAACGQV
-2258 ECVKD
+2258 DCVKD
-2263 APIET
+2263 AAPET
-2268 PATAAKRGMKKAEAN
+2268 QAASAKRVMKKAGAN
-2283 SGQLAYGGGMTFKAT
+2283 SGQLTYGGGMTFKAT
-2298 PSNGY
+2298 PSKGY

-2310 NATDEVLSNNAEY
+2310 NVSGEVLSKDAEY

-2359 GLYEYGT
+2359 GVYEYGT

-2373 PNEGYRLDGYKLNGV
+2373 ANEGYRLDGYKLNGV

-2400 EGPTEVEV
+2400 EGTTEVEV

-2437 LENGTNVKLYRS
+2437 LENGTNVKFYRS

-2462 AVENPEEVFGAG
+2462 AVENPQEVFGAG
-2474 TQVAKLAGMTSTSL
+2474 TQVAKLTGMTKTSL
-2488 TFEYVEKMEANMPY
+2488 TFEYVEKMEANTPY

-2521 VLYDLGMRTLE
+2521 VLYDLGMRKLE
-2532 DLPEGKDR
+2532 DLPVGKDR

-2546 SGVSFIGAYRVE
+2546 GGVSFIGAYRVE

-2595 NGAMLSLAFGGGT
+2595 NGAKLSLAFGGGM
-2608 TNIEDVYFLPAG
+2608 TNIEDVYFLPVG

-2647 ITKNK
+2647 ITNNK

>member
-1 MKIRRYI
+1 MKTRRYI
-8 TMMLFLLMY
+8 TMMLFLLIC
-17 ITATAQNN
+17 ITSMAQNN

-139 RKGDNIQGNSN
+139 RKGDNIQGDSN

-190 NIGNADT
+190 NVGNADT

-205 YLVSNG
+205 YLVSNE
-211 TEEAVHIGNTYFSNT
+211 TEEAVHVGNTYFSNT
-226 LLKGGYIA
+226 LLQGGYITRNA
-234 RSAIFNL
+234 TFNL
-241 SQTVGLEGEVTAKV
+241 SQTVGLEGEVTARV

-272 NTASGGTAELE
+272 NTANGGTAQLE

-291 DNSVKEGE
+291 DKSVKEGQ

-312 MDETFSIASSLPEH
+312 MDETFSITSSLPDN
-326 AKVPATVIISKG
+326 AKVPAAVTIAKG

-346 VCPDNNVVNTYSKVT
+346 VCPDNNVVNAYSKVT

-437 FEPGATEAVIDIPII
+437 FEPGATEAVIEIPII

-471 HLTGKALFVL
+471 HLTGTALFVL

-628 ATTNPLT
+628 ATTNALT

-654 AGKESVTTPFVAK
+654 AGKESVTTPFVAL
-667 SNETSEGNR
+667 SNETNEGNR
-676 TISVIASS
+676 TISIIASS

-719 KAKVTITVKNIGAIK
+719 KAKVTVTVKNIGAIA

-739 QIRTSIGSSSTMTQ
+739 QIRTSIGTNSTMTQ

-773 SVPGK
+773 SVPGN

-802 TETTVTTAYTYDVKS
+802 TETTVTTAYTYGIGAD
-817 AKNTYNIGEKVVL
+817 KNTYNIGDKVVL
-830 GGTVKTRSGATAAN
+830 SGEVKTRGGAAAAN

-869 YSAEYT
+869 YSVEYT

-895 SAQQGTFA
+895 NAQQGTFA

-940 SLTATCEPNEQY
+940 SLKATCEPNEQY
-952 EVTFSDNTELAGG
+952 EVTFGGDTELAGG

-988 TFNITTAEGASLSVV
+988 TFNITTVEGASLSVV

-1082 KFNAANYDVN
+1082 KFNAAKYDVN
-1092 VYQKGSIAI
+1092 IYQKGSIAI

-1135 YANKDGEH
+1135 YGNKDGEH

-1162 MQDVTGEDG
+1162 MQDVTGADG

-1188 ADRHDTYDQYVL
+1188 ADRHDTYDQNVL

-1223 VEETEIEDEYDITT
+1223 VEETEVEDEYDITT
-1237 KLTYETQVPVPV
+1237 KFTYETQVPVPV

-1468 DCAMEFIS
+1468 DCAMEFIN

-1486 DCLKGIAS
+1486 DCLKGVAS
-1494 NYGPDMVECLGNW
+1494 NYGPDMVECLGKW
-1507 GKKLAGM
+1507 GKELAGM

-1533 LMESSGYKQFLFYSY
+1533 LMASSGYKQFLFYSY

-1575 MAAIHNA
+1575 MAAIHKA
-1582 DLELQKMRKDGTLWT
+1582 DLELQKMREDGTLWT

-1612 SQGMGTYLTSLMPN
+1612 SQGMGAYLTSLMPN

-1640 ERLRNTWSKE
+1640 ERLRNAWSKE
-1650 DGRGYISNN
+1650 DGRGYISAN

-1696 KDMLQYM
+1696 KDMLQFM

-1731 TLTIENGSSNAIN
+1731 TLTIENGSSNAIE

-1831 YPVSLPVKPSPELDL
+1831 FPVSLQVKPSPELDL

-1948 ASLMGHFTEYDVN
+1948 ASLMGHFTEYDVS

-1986 SMNATIGDKVYRAWI
+1986 SLNATIGDKVYRAWI

-2019 GTDEELATLSGETR
+2019 GTDEELVTLSEQTR
-2033 MERIDATHYRVTVP
+2033 MERIDNTHYRVTVP
-2047 TDVPRNWFYTAVANP
+2047 TNVPRNWFYTAVANP

-2076 NNRKLD
+2076 NNRPLD
-2082 AANFWTTD
+2082 PANFWTTD

-2183 IAIAPKDEATKRVF
+2183 IAIAAKDEATKRVF

-2222 ENYQGAEGKMVRWML
+2222 ENYLGAEGKMVRWML

-2263 APIET
+2263 APAET
-2268 PATAAKRGMKKAEAN
+2268 PAAFAKRGMKKAEAN

-2298 PSNGY
+2298 PSKGY

-2437 LENGTNVKLYRS
+2437 LQNGTNVKLYRS

-2474 TQVAKLAGMTSTSL
+2474 TQVAKLAGMTPTSL
-2488 TFEYVEKMEANMPY
+2488 TFEYVETMEANTPY

-2521 VLYDLGMRTLE
+2521 VLYDLGMCTLE
-2532 DLPEGKDR
+2532 DLPEGMDR

>member
-139 RKGDNIQGNSN
+139 RKGDNIQGDSN

-164 LATTDVNITES
+164 LATTDVNISES

-197 RSGWTERV
+197 HSGWTERV
-205 YLVSNG
+205 YLVSNE
-211 TEEAVHIGNTYFSNT
+211 TEEAVHVGNTYFSNT

-255 VVEPNS
+255 VVEPSS
-261 GCGEYNADRAN
+261 GCGEYNADRVN
-272 NTASGGTAELE
+272 NTATGGTAELE

-326 AKVPATVIISKG
+326 AKVPATVTISKG

-346 VCPDNNVVNTYSKVT
+346 VCPDNNMVNAYSKVT

-383 ELLPLTVK
+383 ELLPITVK

-405 TVSVP
+405 TVRVP

-471 HLTGKALFVL
+471 HLTGTALFVL

-592 ITILDNDGPTLS
+592 ITVLDNDGPTLS

-654 AGKESVTTPFVAK
+654 AGKESVTTPFVAL
-667 SNETSEGNR
+667 SNEASEGNR

-802 TETTVTTAYTYDVKS
+802 TETTVTTAYTYDVK
-817 AKNTYNIGEKVVL
+817 AEKNTYNIGEKVVL
-830 GGTVKTRSGATAAN
+830 GGTVKTRGGATAAN

-864 DAEGK
+864 DADGK
-869 YSAEYT
+869 YSVEYT

-952 EVTFSDNTELAGG
+952 GVTFSGDTELAGG

-1135 YANKDGEH
+1135 YGNKDGEH

-1162 MQDVTGEDG
+1162 MQDVTGADG

-1188 ADRHDTYDQYVL
+1188 ADRHDTYDQNVL

-1299 PMVEYSG
+1299 PMVEYEG

-1327 NSDNFAQNV
+1327 NSDDFARNV
-1336 KRKMVQYAEGR
+1336 KRKVMQRAEGR
-1347 AKKKCFGDMGTRF
+1347 AKKCFGDMGTKF
-1360 EWPCGDNAKF
+1360 EWPCGDNAKY
-1370 AWIGSV
+1370 AWIGSI
-1376 IRYVQD
+1376 IRFVQD

-1404 PGLGGGPYGDFGGY
+1404 PGLGGGPYGDFGDY
-1418 ATASGGRTDAEAL
+1418 ATASGGRTDAKAL
-1431 MKLVCTAIECV
+1431 LKLFCTAIECV
-1442 PIPDLPLCMSP
+1442 PLPDLPTCVAP

-1468 DCAMEFIS
+1468 DCAMEYLS
-1476 GKIGEKIPLF
+1476 GKVADKIPLF
-1486 DCLKGIAS
+1486 SCLKGIAS
-1494 NYGPDMVECLGNW
+1494 NYGPDMVECLGKW
-1507 GKKLAGM
+1507 GKEMADKF
-1514 ISKAPM
+1514 SKAPM
-1520 RKADAAEDKPMPA
+1520 RKAAAAEDKPIPA
-1533 LMESSGYKQFLFYSY
+1533 LMESSGYKQFLFFSY

-1575 MAAIHNA
+1575 MSAIHKA
-1582 DLELQKMRKDGTLWT
+1582 DLELQKMRVDGTLWT

-1612 SQGMGTYLTSLMPN
+1612 SQGVGPYLTSLMPN

-1650 DGRGYISNN
+1650 DGRGYISDN

-1670 QTRQNCVAKLV
+1670 QTRQNCVTKLV

-1731 TLTIENGSSNAIN
+1731 TLTIENGSSNAIE

-1831 YPVSLPVKPSPELDL
+1831 FPVSLQVKPSPELDL

-1986 SMNATIGDKVYRAWI
+1986 SLNATIGDKVYRAWI

-2019 GTDEELATLSGETR
+2019 GTDEELVTLSGETR

-2047 TDVPRNWFYTAVANP
+2047 TNVPRNWFYTAVTNP

-2076 NNRKLD
+2076 NNRPLD
-2082 AANFWTTD
+2082 PANFWTTD

-2105 HIADIVSG
+2105 HIADIVSD

-2222 ENYQGAEGKMVRWML
+2222 ENYPGAEGKMVRWML

-2263 APIET
+2263 APTET
-2268 PATAAKRGMKKAEAN
+2268 PAAFAKRAMKKAEAN

-2298 PSNGY
+2298 PSKGY

-2373 PNEGYRLDGYKLNGV
+2373 PNDGYRLDGYKLNGV

-2474 TQVAKLAGMTSTSL
+2474 TQVAKLAGMTPTSL
-2488 TFEYVEKMEANMPY
+2488 TFEYVEKMEANTPY

-2521 VLYDLGMRTLE
+2521 VLYDLGMCTLE
-2532 DLPEGKDR
+2532 DLPEGKER
-2540 PTYETE
+2540 PTYETK
-2546 SGVSFIGAYRVE
+2546 SGVSFIGAYKVE
-2558 NLPANEGY
+2558 ELPANEGY

-2608 TNIEDVYFLPAG
+2608 TIIENVYFLPAG

>member
-1 MKIRRYI
+1 
-8 TMMLFLLMY
+8 MMLFLLIC
-17 ITATAQNN
+17 ITSMGQNN

-72 SQSRINE
+72 NQSRINE

-118 PTGLDPGTEYAVS
+118 PTGLDPGKEYAVS

-150 VNGSYTVQRENAPD
+150 VNGSYTVQREDAPD
-164 LATTDVNITES
+164 LATTDVNITGS
-175 TLVPGNYVT
+175 TLVPGNSVT
-184 VTWKVS
+184 VSWKVS
-190 NIGNADT
+190 NVGNADT

-205 YLVSNG
+205 YLVSTE
-211 TEEAVHIGNTYFSNT
+211 TEEVVHVGNTYFSNT
-226 LLKGGYIA
+226 LLKGGYITRNA
-234 RSAIFNL
+234 TFSL

-272 NTASGGTAELE
+272 NTATGGTAELE

-291 DNSVKEGE
+291 DKSVKEGQ

-312 MDETFSIASSLPEH
+312 MDETFSITSSLPDH
-326 AKVPATVIISKG
+326 AKVPATVTISKG

-346 VCPDNNVVNTYSKVT
+346 ACPDNNVVNTYSEVT
-361 ITVNKAN
+361 ITVTKDH
-368 GYPQDVATSFNIKDD
+368 GYPQDVATSLNIKDD
-383 ELLPLTVK
+383 ELLPLEVK

-400 ETMKA
+400 QTMKA

-437 FEPGATEAVIDIPII
+437 FEPGATKAVIDIPII

-471 HLTGKALFVL
+471 HLTGTALFVL

-493 LPTTVS
+493 LPTTIS

-506 IHATIKRT
+506 VHATIKRT

-615 DATGATLTISRND
+615 DNTGATLTISRND

-654 AGKESVTTPFVAK
+654 AGKESVTTPFVAL
-667 SNETSEGNR
+667 SNATSEGNR
-676 TISVIASS
+676 TISIIASS

-708 PACDAEIEAGS
+708 PSCDAEVEAGS
-719 KAKVTITVKNIGAIK
+719 KAKVTVTVKNIGAVK

-739 QIRTSIGSSSTMTQ
+739 QIRTSIGTNSTMTQ

-802 TETTVTTAYTYDVKS
+802 TETTVTTAYTYDIGTDKS
-817 AKNTYNIGEKVVL
+817 TYNIGDKVVL
-830 GGTVKTRSGATAAN
+830 NGTVKTRGGATAAN

-855 SRIALKATT
+855 SRIALKATA

-869 YSAEYT
+869 YSVEYT

-880 GGEYGYGVCTPGENI
+880 GGEYGYGVCTPDENI
-895 SAQQGTFA
+895 SAQQGTFN

-923 VARGTIKV
+923 VVSGTIKV
-931 KNMSSLPQH
+931 KNMSSLPQTK
-940 SLTATCEPNEQY
+940 LKAACEPNEQY
-952 EVTFSDNTELAGG
+952 EVTFGGDTELAGG

-1082 KFNAANYDVN
+1082 KFNAAKYDVN
-1092 VYQKGSIAI
+1092 IYQKGSIAI

-1135 YANKDGEH
+1135 YGNKDGEH

-1162 MQDVTGEDG
+1162 VQDVTGEDG
-1171 SITFN
+1171 SITFS

-1188 ADRHDTYDQYVL
+1188 ADRHDTYDQNVL

-1223 VEETEIEDEYDITT
+1223 VEETEVEDEYDITT

-1262 INRGKSALF
+1262 IDRGKSALF

-1299 PMVEYSG
+1299 PMVEYEG

-1327 NSDNFAQNV
+1327 NSDNFARNV
-1336 KRKMVQYAEGR
+1336 KRKVVQRAEGR
-1347 AKKKCFGDMGTRF
+1347 GKKKCFANMGTRF

-1389 PPAGGGHAVIYPQTQ
+1389 PPAGGGQSVYYPTQ
-1404 PGLGGGPYGDFGGY
+1404 PGLGGGPHGDFGSY
-1418 ATASGGRTDAEAL
+1418 ETASGGRTDAEAL

-1442 PIPDLPLCMSP
+1442 PLPDLPLCMSP

-1476 GKIGEKIPLF
+1476 GKIGDKIPLF
-1486 DCLKGIAS
+1486 DCLKGVAS

-1507 GKKLAGM
+1507 GKELAGKV
-1514 ISKAPM
+1514 SKMPK
-1520 RKADAAEDKPMPA
+1520 RKADTAEDKPIPA

-1548 FDTYMEYN
+1548 FDTFMEYN
-1556 RQLTQAPEA
+1556 RKLTQAPEA

-1582 DLELQKMRKDGTLWT
+1582 DLELQKMREDGTLWT

-1612 SQGMGTYLTSLMPN
+1612 SQGVGAYLTSLMPN

-1650 DGRGYISNN
+1650 DGRGYISDN

-1731 TLTIENGSSNAIN
+1731 TLTIENGSSNAIE

-1831 YPVSLPVKPSPELDL
+1831 YPVSLQVKPSPELDL

-1948 ASLMGHFTEYDVN
+1948 ASLMGHFTEYDVS

-2001 TNDEPDAEDAPDH
+2001 TNDVPDAEDAPDH

-2019 GTDEELATLSGETR
+2019 GTDEELVTLSEQTK

-2047 TDVPRNWFYTAVANP
+2047 TDIPRNWFYTAVANP
-2062 AGKYA
+2062 AGKYS

-2076 NNRKLD
+2076 NNRPLD

-2113 KGTNKYIVEFEPIP
+2113 KGTNTYIVEFEPIP

-2140 ADDQIA
+2140 ADNQIA
-2146 EKPIEELTVEFNKD
+2146 EKPIEQLTVEFNKD

-2170 IVVRHEGKLYSGD
+2170 IVVRHEGTLFSGD
-2183 IAIAPKDEATKRVF
+2183 IAITPKEDASKRIF
-2197 KLNTSGLSENGY
+2197 NLNTSALSENGY
-2209 YVLQVKTDNITDA
+2209 YVLQVKTDNITDT

-2237 FKDGLVHYNVHV
+2237 FKDGLVHYNVDI
-2249 LPLAEWGSV
+2249 LPLAACGHV

-2263 APIET
+2263 APAET
-2268 PATAAKRGMKKAEAN
+2268 PAASAKRGMKKAEAN

-2310 NATDEVLSNNAEY
+2310 NATGEVLSKDTEY

-2359 GLYEYGT
+2359 GVYEYGT

-2373 PNEGYRLDGYKLNGV
+2373 ANEGYRLDGYKLNGV

-2408 LFHDLSPV
+2408 IFHDLSPV
-2416 DVILDERKDYQRPV
+2416 DVILDERKDYKRPV
-2430 EYVSAAS
+2430 EYVSEAS
-2437 LENGTNVKLYRS
+2437 LENGTNVKFYRS
-2449 FLKEAW
+2449 FLKDAW

-2462 AVENPEEVFGAG
+2462 AVENPQEVFGAG
-2474 TQVAKLAGMTSTSL
+2474 TQVAQLSGMTPTSL
-2488 TFEYVEKMEANMPY
+2488 TFEYVDRMDANTPY

-2521 VLYDLGMRTLE
+2521 VLYDLGMSTLE

-2540 PTYETE
+2540 PTYEAG
-2546 SGVSFIGAYRVE
+2546 SGVSFIGAYSVVE
-2558 NLPANEGY
+2558 LPANEGY

-2579 PVPTT
+2579 PVQTT

-2595 NGAMLSLAFGGGT
+2595 NGAMLSLAFGGGMSS
-2608 TNIEDVYFLPAG
+2608 IEDVYFLPAG

-2632 RSSGESLDGLKPGVY
+2632 RSKGESLDGLKPGVY
-2647 ITKNK
+2647 ITNNK

>member
-17 ITATAQNN
+17 ITATPQNN

-38 VLIPIS
+38 VLIPVS

-51 VALQFDLQLPFDRSS
+51 VALQFDLQLPFHRSS

-139 RKGDNIQGNSN
+139 RKGDNIQGDSN

-175 TLVPGNYVT
+175 TLVPGKSLA

-205 YLVSNG
+205 YLVSNE

-226 LLKGGYIA
+226 LIQGGYIA
-234 RSAIFNL
+234 RSATFNL

-255 VVEPNS
+255 VVEPSS

-272 NTASGGTAELE
+272 NTATGGTAELE

-291 DNSVKEGE
+291 DKSVKEGE

-346 VCPDNNVVNTYSKVT
+346 VCPDNNAVNDYSKVT

-437 FEPGATEAVIDIPII
+437 FEPGAKEAVIDIPII

-471 HLTGKALFVL
+471 HLTDTALFVL

-538 ITMPEGTEEVTFP
+538 ITMPEGIEEVTFP

-628 ATTNPLT
+628 ATTSTLT

-654 AGKESVTTPFVAK
+654 AGKESVTTPFVAL
-667 SNETSEGNR
+667 SNEASEGNR

-719 KAKVTITVKNIGAIK
+719 KAKVTVTVKNIGAIK

-773 SVPGK
+773 SVPGN

-787 NGTVTELQT
+787 NGTITELQT

-802 TETTVTTAYTYDVKS
+802 TETTVTTAYTYGIGAD
-817 AKNTYNIGEKVVL
+817 KNTYNIGDKVVL
-830 GGTVKTRSGATAAN
+830 SGTVKTRGGATAAN

-940 SLTATCEPNEQY
+940 SLTATCEPNDQY
-952 EVTFSDNTELAGG
+952 EVTFGGDTELAGG

-1108 KQIGF
+1108 KLIGF

-1135 YANKDGEH
+1135 YGNKDGEH

-1162 MQDVTGEDG
+1162 MQDVTGADG

-1176 DLNEGYYHLHVT
+1176 GLNEGYYHLHVT
-1188 ADRHDTYDQYVL
+1188 ADRHDTYDQNVL

-1299 PMVEYSG
+1299 PMVEYTG

-1327 NSDNFAQNV
+1327 NSDDFARNV
-1336 KRKMVQYAEGR
+1336 KRKVMQRAEGR
-1347 AKKKCFGDMGTRF
+1347 AKKCFGDMGTKF
-1360 EWPCGDNAKF
+1360 EWPCGDNAKY
-1370 AWIGSV
+1370 AWIGSI
-1376 IRYVQD
+1376 IRFVQD

-1404 PGLGGGPYGDFGGY
+1404 PGLGGGPYGDFGDY
-1418 ATASGGRTDAEAL
+1418 ATASGGRTDAKAL
-1431 MKLVCTAIECV
+1431 LKLFCTAIECV
-1442 PIPDLPLCMSP
+1442 PLPDLPTCVAP

-1462 ALQFAG
+1462 ALQFSG
-1468 DCAMEFIS
+1468 DCAMDYLS
-1476 GKIGEKIPLF
+1476 GKVADKIPLF
-1486 DCLKGIAS
+1486 SCLKGIAS
-1494 NYGPDMVECLGNW
+1494 NYGPDMVECLGKW
-1507 GKKLAGM
+1507 GKEMADKF
-1514 ISKAPM
+1514 SKAPM
-1520 RKADAAEDKPMPA
+1520 RKAAAAEDKPIPA

-1556 RQLTQAPEA
+1556 RQLTKAPEA

-1575 MAAIHNA
+1575 MSAIHQA
-1582 DLELQKMRKDGTLWT
+1582 DLELQKMRVDGTLWT

-1612 SQGMGTYLTSLMPN
+1612 SQGMGAYLTSLMPN

-1650 DGRGYISNN
+1650 DGRGYISAN

-1670 QTRQNCVAKLV
+1670 QTRQNCVTKLV

-1731 TLTIENGSSNAIN
+1731 TLTIENGSSNAIE

-1831 YPVSLPVKPSPELDL
+1831 FPVSLQVKPSPELDL

-1948 ASLMGHFTEYDVN
+1948 ASLMGHFTEYDVS

-2001 TNDEPDAEDAPDH
+2001 TNDESDAEDAPDH

-2019 GTDEELATLSGETR
+2019 GTDEELVTLSEQTR
-2033 MERIDATHYRVTVP
+2033 MERIDNTHYRVTVP
-2047 TDVPRNWFYTAVANP
+2047 PTCRAT
-2062 AGKYA
+2062 G
-2067 KILSITDET
+2067 ST
-2076 NNRKLD
+2076 
-2082 AANFWTTD
+2082 
-2090 YTMKDGIDPQLDYRL
+2090 RL
-2105 HIADIVSG
+2105 W
-2113 KGTNKYIVEFEPIP
+2113 
-2127 ELRLDVKSITTVP
+2127 
-2140 ADDQIA
+2140 
-2146 EKPIEELTVEFNKD
+2146 LTRRAS
-2160 IKPETFTRED
+2160 TR
-2170 IVVRHEGKLYSGD
+2170 RYS
-2183 IAIAPKDEATKRVF
+2183 A
-2197 KLNTSGLSENGY
+2197 
-2209 YVLQVKTDNITDA
+2209 
-2222 ENYQGAEGKMVRWML
+2222 
-2237 FKDGLVHYNVHV
+2237 
-2249 LPLAEWGSV
+2249 
-2258 ECVKD
+2258 
-2263 APIET
+2263 
-2268 PATAAKRGMKKAEAN
+2268 
-2283 SGQLAYGGGMTFKAT
+2283 
-2298 PSNGY
+2298 
-2303 KFVCWKD
+2303 
-2310 NATDEVLSNNAEY
+2310 
-2323 HVEARN
+2323 
-2329 TLDISAVFEAET
+2329 
-2341 YKVTVKC
+2341 
-2348 DADGGTMDVAS
+2348 
-2359 GLYEYGT
+2359 
-2366 KLTLDAK
+2366 
-2373 PNEGYRLDGYKLNGV
+2373 
-2388 QTETAAPYELTV
+2388 
-2400 EGPTEVEV
+2400 
-2408 LFHDLSPV
+2408 
-2416 DVILDERKDYQRPV
+2416 
-2430 EYVSAAS
+2430 
-2437 LENGTNVKLYRS
+2437 
-2449 FLKEAW
+2449 
-2455 NTICLPC
+2455 
-2462 AVENPEEVFGAG
+2462 
-2474 TQVAKLAGMTSTSL
+2474 
-2488 TFEYVEKMEANMPY
+2488 
-2502 IIKPTAVNNAAY
+2502 
-2514 ANVASPT
+2514 
-2521 VLYDLGMRTLE
+2521 
-2532 DLPEGKDR
+2532 
-2540 PTYETE
+2540 
-2546 SGVSFIGAYRVE
+2546 
-2558 NLPANEGY
+2558 
-2566 YYISGNKFYYIDV
+2566 
-2579 PVPTT
+2579 
-2584 RYRGFFHSDVH
+2584 
-2595 NGAMLSLAFGGGT
+2595 
-2608 TNIEDVYFLPAG
+2608 
-2620 AGDIYDLTGKKV
+2620 
-2632 RSSGESLDGLKPGVY
+2632 
-2647 ITKNK
+2647 
-2652 KFVVK
+2652 

>member
-1 MKIRRYI
+1 
-8 TMMLFLLMY
+8 MMLFLLMC
-17 ITATAQNN
+17 ITAMAQNN

-72 SQSRINE
+72 NQSRINE

-118 PTGLDPGTEYAVS
+118 PTGLDPGTEYTVS

-150 VNGSYTVQRENAPD
+150 VNGSYTVQREDAPD
-164 LATTDVNITES
+164 LATTDVNITGS
-175 TLVPGNYVT
+175 TLVPGKSVT
-184 VTWKVS
+184 VSWKVS
-190 NIGNADT
+190 NVGNADT

-205 YLVSNG
+205 YLVSNE
-211 TEEAVHIGNTYFSNT
+211 TEEVVHVGNTYFSNT
-226 LLKGGYIA
+226 LLKGGYITRNA
-234 RSAIFNL
+234 TFNL
-241 SQTVGLEGEVTAKV
+241 SQTVGLAGEVTAKV

-272 NTASGGTAELE
+272 NTATGGTAELE

-291 DNSVKEGE
+291 DKSVKEGE

-312 MDETFSIASSLPEH
+312 MDETFSITSSLTDN
-326 AKVPATVIISKG
+326 AKVPATVTISKG

-361 ITVNKAN
+361 ITVNKAH

-383 ELLPLTVK
+383 ELLPLEVK
-391 LDKTEYNEG
+391 LDKTDYNEG

-437 FEPGATEAVIDIPII
+437 FEPGAKEAVIDIPII

-471 HLTGKALFVL
+471 HLTGTALFVL
-481 KDNDVPAISMTL
+481 RDNDVPAISMTL

-506 IHATIKRT
+506 VHATIKRT

-615 DATGATLTISRND
+615 DKTGATLTISRND

-654 AGKESVTTPFVAK
+654 AGKESVTTPFVAL

-676 TISVIASS
+676 TISIIASS

-708 PACDAEIEAGS
+708 PVCDAEVEAGS
-719 KAKVTITVKNIGAIK
+719 KAKVTVTVKNIGAIK

-773 SVPGK
+773 SVPGN

-802 TETTVTTAYTYDVKS
+802 TETTVTTAYTYGIGTDKS
-817 AKNTYNIGEKVVL
+817 TYNIGDKVVL
-830 GGTVKTRSGATAAN
+830 SGTVKTRSGATAAS

-855 SRIALKATT
+855 SRIALKAIT

-869 YSAEYT
+869 YSVEYT
-875 IQAGM
+875 LQAGM

-895 SAQQGTFA
+895 SAQQGTFN

-923 VARGTIKV
+923 VVSGTIKV

-940 SLTATCEPNEQY
+940 NLKATCEKNEQY
-952 EVTFSDNTELAGG
+952 EVTFSGDTELAGG

-988 TFNITTAEGASLSVV
+988 TFNIATAEGASLSVV

-1082 KFNAANYDVN
+1082 KFNAAKYDVN
-1092 VYQKGSIAI
+1092 IYQKGSIAI

-1135 YANKDGEH
+1135 YGNKDGEH

-1171 SITFN
+1171 SITFS
-1176 DLNEGYYHLHVT
+1176 DLTEGYYHLHVT
-1188 ADRHDTYDQYVL
+1188 ADRHDTYNQNVL

-1215 QAIRVDWT
+1215 QAIKVDWT
-1223 VEETEIEDEYDITT
+1223 VEETEVEDEYEITT
-1237 KLTYETQVPVPV
+1237 KFTYETQVPVPV
-1249 VEMNAPDAIILAD
+1249 VEMNAPEAIILAD

-1299 PMVEYSG
+1299 PMVEYEG

-1336 KRKMVQYAEGR
+1336 KRHMVQRAEGR
-1347 AKKKCFGDMGTRF
+1347 AKKKCFGNMGTKF
-1360 EWPCGDNAKF
+1360 EWPCGDDAKF
-1370 AWIGSV
+1370 AWIGSI

-1389 PPAGGGHAVIYPQTQ
+1389 PPAGGGHSVSYPQTQ

-1468 DCAMEFIS
+1468 DCAMEFIN
-1476 GKIGEKIPLF
+1476 GKIGDKIPLF

-1494 NYGPDMVECLGNW
+1494 NYGPDMVDCLGNW
-1507 GKKLAGM
+1507 GKQLAGM
-1514 ISKAPM
+1514 VSKAPR
-1520 RKADAAEDKPMPA
+1520 RKAGDKDDKPMPA

-1556 RQLTQAPEA
+1556 RQLTKAPKA

-1582 DLELQKMRKDGTLWT
+1582 DLELQKMREDGTLWT

-1612 SQGMGTYLTSLMPN
+1612 SQGVGPYLTSLMPN
-1626 KSANIADFSLRNYV
+1626 KNAVIADFSLRNYV

-1650 DGRGYISNN
+1650 DGRGYISDN

-1670 QTRQNCVAKLV
+1670 KTRQKCVEKLV

-1731 TLTIENGSSNAIN
+1731 TLTIENGSSNAIE
-1744 DILVDVN
+1744 DILVNVN

-1758 FMATSREMQIA
+1758 FMATSREMQIS

-1801 KYAAPENLTT
+1801 KYAAPEKLTT

-1831 YPVSLPVKPSPELDL
+1831 FPVSLQVKPTPELDL

-1852 DVYGDNPLTPD
+1852 DVYGDNPLTTD

-1880 GKGDANNVRMIT
+1880 GYGDANNVRMIT

-1948 ASLMGHFTEYDVN
+1948 ASLMGHFTEYDVS

-2019 GTDEELATLSGETR
+2019 GTDEELVTLSEETR

-2047 TDVPRNWFYTAVANP
+2047 TNVPRNWFYTAVANP

-2076 NNRKLD
+2076 NNRPLD

-2113 KGTNKYIVEFEPIP
+2113 KGTNTYIVEFEPIP

-2146 EKPIEELTVEFNKD
+2146 EKPIEQLTVEFNKD
-2160 IKPETFTRED
+2160 IKPETFTRDD
-2170 IVVRHEGKLYSGD
+2170 IVVRYEGKLFSGD
-2183 IAIAPKDEATKRVF
+2183 IAITPKDDASKRIF
-2197 KLNTSGLSENGY
+2197 NLNTSALSENGY
-2209 YVLQVKTDNITDA
+2209 YVLQVKTDNITDT
-2222 ENYQGAEGKMVRWML
+2222 ENYLGAEGKMVRWML
-2237 FKDGLVHYNVHV
+2237 FKDGLVHYNVNV
-2249 LPLAEWGSV
+2249 LPLAACGHV
-2258 ECVKD
+2258 DCVKD
-2263 APIET
+2263 AAPET
-2268 PATAAKRGMKKAEAN
+2268 QAASAKRVMKKAGAN

-2298 PSNGY
+2298 PSKGY

-2310 NATDEVLSNNAEY
+2310 NVSGEVLSKDAEY

-2359 GLYEYGT
+2359 GVYEYGT

-2373 PNEGYRLDGYKLNGV
+2373 ANEGYRLDGYKLNGV

-2437 LENGTNVKLYRS
+2437 LENGTNVKFYRS

-2462 AVENPEEVFGAG
+2462 AVENPQEVFGAG
-2474 TQVAKLAGMTSTSL
+2474 TQVAKLTGMTKTSL
-2488 TFEYVEKMEANMPY
+2488 TFEYVEKMEANTPY

-2532 DLPEGKDR
+2532 DLPVGMDR

-2546 SGVSFIGAYRVE
+2546 SGVSFIGAYYVE

-2595 NGAMLSLAFGGGT
+2595 NSAKLSLAFGGGM
-2608 TNIEDVYFLPAG
+2608 TNIEDVYFLPVG

-2647 ITKNK
+2647 ITNNK

>member
-1 MKIRRYI
+1 
-8 TMMLFLLMY
+8 MMLFLLMC
-17 ITATAQNN
+17 ITAMAQNN

-72 SQSRINE
+72 NQSRINE

-118 PTGLDPGTEYAVS
+118 PTGLDPGTEYVVS

-150 VNGSYTVQRENAPD
+150 VNGSYTVQREDAPD
-164 LATTDVNITES
+164 LATTDVNITGS
-175 TLVPGNYVT
+175 KLVPGKSVT
-184 VTWKVS
+184 VSWKVS
-190 NIGNADT
+190 NVGNADT

-205 YLVSNG
+205 YLVSTG
-211 TEEAVHIGNTYFSNT
+211 TEEVVHVGNTYFSNT

-234 RSAIFNL
+234 RSATFNL

-255 VVEPNS
+255 VVEPSS

-326 AKVPATVIISKG
+326 AKVPATVTISKG

-361 ITVNKAN
+361 VTVNKAH

-383 ELLPLTVK
+383 ELLPLEVK
-391 LDKTEYNEG
+391 LDKTDYNEG

-437 FEPGATEAVIDIPII
+437 FEPGAKEAVIDIPII

-471 HLTGKALFVL
+471 HLTGTALFVL

-506 IHATIKRT
+506 VHATIKRT

-615 DATGATLTISRND
+615 DKTGATLTISRND

-654 AGKESVTTPFVAK
+654 AGKESVTTPFVAL

-676 TISVIASS
+676 TISIIASS

-708 PACDAEIEAGS
+708 PVCDAEVEAGS
-719 KAKVTITVKNIGAIK
+719 KAKVTVTVKNIGATK

-773 SVPGK
+773 SVPGN

-802 TETTVTTAYTYDVKS
+802 TETTVTTAYTYGIGTDKS
-817 AKNTYNIGEKVVL
+817 TYNIGDKVVL
-830 GGTVKTRSGATAAN
+830 GGTVKTRGGATAAS

-869 YSAEYT
+869 YSVEYT
-875 IQAGM
+875 LQAGM

-895 SAQQGTFA
+895 SAQQGTFN

-923 VARGTIKV
+923 VVSGTIKV

-940 SLTATCEPNEQY
+940 NLKATCEKNEQY
-952 EVTFSDNTELAGG
+952 DVTFGGDTELAGG

-988 TFNITTAEGASLSVV
+988 TFNIATAEGASLSVV

-1082 KFNAANYDVN
+1082 KFNADKYDVN

-1135 YANKDGEH
+1135 YGNKDGEH

-1188 ADRHDTYDQYVL
+1188 ADRHDTYNQNVL

-1215 QAIRVDWT
+1215 QAIKVDWT
-1223 VEETEIEDEYDITT
+1223 VEETEVEDEYEITT
-1237 KLTYETQVPVPV
+1237 KFTYETQVPVPV
-1249 VEMNAPDAIILAD
+1249 VEMNAPEAIILAD

-1299 PMVEYSG
+1299 PMVEYEG

-1336 KRKMVQYAEGR
+1336 KRHMVQRAEGR
-1347 AKKKCFGDMGTRF
+1347 AKKKCFGNMGTKF
-1360 EWPCGDNAKF
+1360 EWPCGDDAKF
-1370 AWIGSV
+1370 AWIGSI

-1389 PPAGGGHAVIYPQTQ
+1389 PPAGGGHSVSYPQTQ

-1468 DCAMEFIS
+1468 DCAMEFIN
-1476 GKIGEKIPLF
+1476 GKIGDKIPLF

-1507 GKKLAGM
+1507 GKQLAGM
-1514 ISKAPM
+1514 VSKAPR
-1520 RKADAAEDKPMPA
+1520 RKAGDKDDKPMPA

-1556 RQLTQAPEA
+1556 RQLTKAPKA

-1575 MAAIHNA
+1575 MSAIHNA
-1582 DLELQKMRKDGTLWT
+1582 DLELQKMREDGTLWT

-1612 SQGMGTYLTSLMPN
+1612 SQGVGPYLTSLMPN
-1626 KSANIADFSLRNYV
+1626 KNAVIADFSLRNYV

-1650 DGRGYISNN
+1650 DGRGYISDN

-1670 QTRQNCVAKLV
+1670 KTRQNCVEKLV

-1731 TLTIENGSSNAIN
+1731 TLTIENGSSNAIE
-1744 DILVDVN
+1744 DILVNVN

-1758 FMATSREMQIA
+1758 FMATSREMQIS

-1831 YPVSLPVKPSPELDL
+1831 FPVSLQVKPTPELDL

-1852 DVYGDNPLTPD
+1852 DVYGDNPLTTD

-1880 GKGDANNVRMIT
+1880 GYGDANNVRMIT

-1948 ASLMGHFTEYDVN
+1948 ASLMGHFTEYDVS

-2001 TNDEPDAEDAPDH
+2001 TNDVPDAEDAPDH

-2019 GTDEELATLSGETR
+2019 GTDEELVTLSEETR

-2047 TDVPRNWFYTAVANP
+2047 TNVPRNWFYTAVANP

-2076 NNRKLD
+2076 NNRPLD

-2113 KGTNKYIVEFEPIP
+2113 KGTNTYIVEFEPIP
-2127 ELRLDVKSITTVP
+2127 EQRLDVKSITTVP

-2146 EKPIEELTVEFNKD
+2146 EKPIEQLTVEFNKD
-2160 IKPETFTRED
+2160 IKPETFTRDD
-2170 IVVRHEGKLYSGD
+2170 IMVRYEGKLFSGD
-2183 IAIAPKDEATKRVF
+2183 IAITPKDDASKRVF
-2197 KLNTSGLSENGY
+2197 NLNTSALSENGY

-2222 ENYQGAEGKMVRWML
+2222 ENYLGAEGKMVRWML
-2237 FKDGLVHYNVHV
+2237 FKDGLVHYNVNV
-2249 LPLAEWGSV
+2249 LPLAACGHV
-2258 ECVKD
+2258 DCVKD
-2263 APIET
+2263 AAPET
-2268 PATAAKRGMKKAEAN
+2268 QAASAKRVMKKAGAN

-2298 PSNGY
+2298 PSKGY

-2310 NATDEVLSNNAEY
+2310 NVSGEVLSKDAEY

-2359 GLYEYGT
+2359 GVYEYGT

-2373 PNEGYRLDGYKLNGV
+2373 ANEGYRLDGYKLNGV

-2437 LENGTNVKLYRS
+2437 LENGTNVKFYRS

-2462 AVENPEEVFGAG
+2462 AVENPQEVFGAG
-2474 TQVAKLAGMTSTSL
+2474 TQVAKLTGMTKTSL
-2488 TFEYVEKMEANMPY
+2488 TFEYVEKMDANTPY

-2532 DLPEGKDR
+2532 DLPVGMDR

-2546 SGVSFIGAYRVE
+2546 SGVSFIGAYYVE

-2595 NGAMLSLAFGGGT
+2595 NGAKLSLAFGGGM
-2608 TNIEDVYFLPAG
+2608 TNIEDVYFLPVG

-2647 ITKNK
+2647 ITNNK

>member
-1 MKIRRYI
+1 
-8 TMMLFLLMY
+8 MMLFLLMC
-17 ITATAQNN
+17 ITAMAQNN

-118 PTGLDPGTEYAVS
+118 PTGLDPGTEYVVS

-150 VNGSYTVQRENAPD
+150 VNGSYTVQREDAPD
-164 LATTDVNITES
+164 LATTNVNITGS
-175 TLVPGNYVT
+175 TLVPGKSVT
-184 VTWKVS
+184 VSWKVS
-190 NIGNADT
+190 NVGNADT

-205 YLVSNG
+205 YLVSNE
-211 TEEAVHIGNTYFSNT
+211 TEEVVHVGNTYFSNT
-226 LLKGGYIA
+226 LLKGGYITRNA
-234 RSAIFNL
+234 TFNL

-272 NTASGGTAELE
+272 NTATGGTAELE
-283 KHLFLTAP
+283 KHLFLTVP
-291 DNSVKEGE
+291 DKSVKEGE

-312 MDETFSIASSLPEH
+312 MDEAFSITSSLPEH
-326 AKVPATVIISKG
+326 TKVPATVTISKG
-338 QSAASFDV
+338 QSAVSFDV
-346 VCPDNNVVNTYSKVT
+346 ACPDNNVVNTYSEVT
-361 ITVNKAN
+361 ITVTKDH

-391 LDKTEYNEG
+391 LNKTEYNEG

-437 FEPGATEAVIDIPII
+437 FEPGAKEAVIDIPII

-471 HLTGKALFVL
+471 HLTGTALFVL

-506 IHATIKRT
+506 VHATIKRT

-615 DATGATLTISRND
+615 DKTGATLTVSRND

-654 AGKESVTTPFVAK
+654 AGKESVTTPFVAL
-667 SNETSEGNR
+667 SNETNEGNR
-676 TISVIASS
+676 TISIIASS

-708 PACDAEIEAGS
+708 PVCDAEIEAGS
-719 KAKVTITVKNIGAIK
+719 KAKVTVTVKNIGAIA

-739 QIRTSIGSSSTMTQ
+739 QIRTSIGISSTMTQ

-773 SVPGK
+773 SVPGN

-802 TETTVTTAYTYDVKS
+802 TETTVTTAYTYGIGADKS
-817 AKNTYNIGEKVVL
+817 TYNIGDKVVL
-830 GGTVKTRSGATAAN
+830 SGTVKTRGGTTAAS

-855 SRIALKATT
+855 SRTALKATT

-869 YSAEYT
+869 YSVEYT

-895 SAQQGTFA
+895 SAQQGTFN

-923 VARGTIKV
+923 VVTGTIKV
-931 KNMSSLPQH
+931 KNMSSLPQTK
-940 SLTATCEPNEQY
+940 LKAACEPNEQY
-952 EVTFSDNTELAGG
+952 DVTFSGDTELAGG
-965 GTAEISYTIKPL
+965 GTAEINYTIKPL

-988 TFNITTAEGASLSVV
+988 TFNITTAEGASLCVV

-1082 KFNAANYDVN
+1082 KFNAAKYDVN
-1092 VYQKGSIAI
+1092 IYQKGSIAI

-1135 YANKDGEH
+1135 YGNKDGEH

-1171 SITFN
+1171 SITFS

-1188 ADRHDTYDQYVL
+1188 ADRHDTYDQNVL

-1223 VEETEIEDEYDITT
+1223 VEETEVEDEYDITT

-1249 VEMNAPDAIILAD
+1249 VEMNAPEAIILAD

-1327 NSDNFAQNV
+1327 NSDSFARNV
-1336 KRKMVQYAEGR
+1336 KRKVIQYAEGR
-1347 AKKKCFGDMGTRF
+1347 AKKKCFGNMDTRF
-1360 EWPCGDNAKF
+1360 EWPCGDDAKF

-1389 PPAGGGHAVIYPQTQ
+1389 PPAGGGHSVFYPTQ
-1404 PGLGGGPYGDFGGY
+1404 PGLGGGPHGDFGSY
-1418 ATASGGRTDAEAL
+1418 ETASDGRTDAEAL
-1431 MKLVCTAIECV
+1431 MKLVCTVIECV
-1442 PIPDLPLCMSP
+1442 PLPDLPTCVAP

-1468 DCAMEFIS
+1468 DCAMDYLS
-1476 GKIGEKIPLF
+1476 GKVADKIPLF
-1486 DCLKGIAS
+1486 SCLKGIAS

-1507 GKKLAGM
+1507 GKELAGM
-1514 ISKAPM
+1514 LSKMPK
-1520 RKADAAEDKPMPA
+1520 RKAGAAEDKPIPA
-1533 LMESSGYKQFLFYSY
+1533 LMESSGYKQFLFFSY

-1575 MAAIHNA
+1575 MSAIH
-1582 DLELQKMRKDGTLWT
+1582 DVDYVLQKMREDGSLWT
-1597 FDLNTIPDNTTVDDK
+1597 LDLNTIPDNTTVDDK
-1612 SQGMGTYLTSLMPN
+1612 SQGVGPYLTSLMPN
-1626 KSANIADFSLRNYV
+1626 KNAVIADFSLRNYV

-1650 DGRGYISNN
+1650 DGRGYISDN

-1664 VVADIL
+1664 VVSDIL
-1670 QTRQNCVAKLV
+1670 QTRQNCVTKLV
-1681 NLGIPTWTDLMGSAR
+1681 NLGIPTWVDLMGSAR

-1731 TLTIENGSSNAIN
+1731 TLTIENGSSNAIE

-1801 KYAAPENLTT
+1801 KYAAPETLTT

-1831 YPVSLPVKPSPELDL
+1831 FPVSLQVKPSPELDL

-1863 VVEPVIP
+1863 VVEPIIP

-2001 TNDEPDAEDAPDH
+2001 TNDVPDAEDAPDH

-2019 GTDEELATLSGETR
+2019 GTDEELVTLSEETR

-2047 TDVPRNWFYTAVANP
+2047 TNVPRNWFYTAVANP

-2076 NNRKLD
+2076 NNRSLD

-2113 KGTNKYIVEFEPIP
+2113 KGTNTYIVEFEPIP

-2146 EKPIEELTVEFNKD
+2146 EKPIEQLTVEFNKD

-2170 IVVRHEGKLYSGD
+2170 IVVRYEGALFSGD
-2183 IAIAPKDEATKRVF
+2183 IAITPKDDASKRIF
-2197 KLNTSGLSENGY
+2197 NLNTSALNENGY
-2209 YVLQVKTDNITDA
+2209 YVLQVKTDNIIDF

-2237 FKDGLVHYNVHV
+2237 FKDGLVHYNVDI
-2249 LPLAEWGSV
+2249 LPLAACGRV

-2263 APIET
+2263 APAET
-2268 PATAAKRGMKKAEAN
+2268 PAASAKRGMKKAEAN
-2283 SGQLAYGGGMTFKAT
+2283 SGQLAYGGGMTFKAA
-2298 PSNGY
+2298 PNKGY

-2310 NATDEVLSNNAEY
+2310 NNTGEVLSKDAEY

-2329 TLDISAVFEAET
+2329 TVNISAVFEAET

-2359 GLYEYGT
+2359 GVYEYGT

-2373 PNEGYRLDGYKLNGV
+2373 ANEGYRLDGYKLNGV

-2400 EGPTEVEV
+2400 ERPTEVEV
-2408 LFHDLSPV
+2408 IFHDLSPV

-2437 LENGTNVKLYRS
+2437 LENGTNVKFYRS

-2462 AVENPEEVFGAG
+2462 AVENPQEVFGAG
-2474 TQVAKLAGMTSTSL
+2474 TQVAQLSGMTPTSL
-2488 TFEYVEKMEANMPY
+2488 TFEYVDRMDANTPY
-2502 IIKPTAVNNAAY
+2502 IIKPTAVNNVAY

-2521 VLYDLGMRTLE
+2521 VLYDLGMSTLE

-2540 PTYETE
+2540 PTYEPG
-2546 SGVSFIGAYRVE
+2546 SGVSFIGAYSVVE
-2558 NLPANEGY
+2558 LPANEGY

-2595 NGAMLSLAFGGGT
+2595 NGAMLSLAFGGGMSS
-2608 TNIEDVYFLPAG
+2608 IEDVYFLPAG

-2632 RSSGESLDGLKPGVY
+2632 RSGGEPLDGLKPGVY
-2647 ITKNK
+2647 ITNNK

>member
-1 MKIRRYI
+1 
-8 TMMLFLLMY
+8 MMLFLLMC
-17 ITATAQNN
+17 ITSMGQNN

-72 SQSRINE
+72 NQSRINE

-150 VNGSYTVQRENAPD
+150 VNGSYTVQREDAPD
-164 LATTDVNITES
+164 LATTDVNISES
-175 TLVPGNYVT
+175 TLVPGNSVT
-184 VTWKVS
+184 VSWKVS

-205 YLVSNG
+205 YLVSTG
-211 TEEAVHIGNTYFSNT
+211 TEEVVHVGNTYFSNT
-226 LLKGGYIA
+226 LLKGGYITRNA
-234 RSAIFNL
+234 TFNL

-272 NTASGGTAELE
+272 NTATGGTAQLE

-291 DNSVKEGE
+291 DTSVKEGQ

-312 MDETFSIASSLPEH
+312 MDETFSITSSLPDH
-326 AKVPATVIISKG
+326 AKVSATVTIAKG

-361 ITVNKAN
+361 VTVNKAH
-368 GYPQDVATSFNIKDD
+368 GYPQDVAASFNIKDD
-383 ELLPLTVK
+383 ELLPLEVK
-391 LDKTEYNEG
+391 LDKTDYNEG

-410 YRIGNDTL
+410 YRIGNDEL

-471 HLTGKALFVL
+471 HLTGSALFVL
-481 KDNDVPAISMTL
+481 RDNDVPAISMTL

-506 IHATIKRT
+506 VHATIKRT

-604 VTSNKTTILEG
+604 VSSNKTTILEG
-615 DATGATLTISRND
+615 DKTGATLTISRND
-628 ATTNPLT
+628 ATTNALT

-654 AGKESVTTPFVAK
+654 AGKESVTTSFVAK
-667 SNETSEGNR
+667 SNETNEGNR
-676 TISVIASS
+676 TISIIASS

-719 KAKVTITVKNIGAIK
+719 KAKVTVTVKNIGAIK

-773 SVPGK
+773 SVPGS

-802 TETTVTTAYTYDVKS
+802 TETTVTTAYTYGIGADKS
-817 AKNTYNIGEKVVL
+817 TYNIGDKVVL
-830 GGTVKTRSGATAAN
+830 GGTVKTRGGAAAAN

-855 SRIALKATT
+855 SRTALKATT
-864 DAEGK
+864 DAEGN
-869 YSAEYT
+869 YLVEYT
-875 IQAGM
+875 LQAGM

-895 SAQQGTFA
+895 STQQSTFN

-910 TTEYIKHEMYEGD
+910 TTDYIKHEMYEGD
-923 VARGTIKV
+923 VVSGTVKV

-940 SLTATCEPNEQY
+940 NLKATCEKNEQY
-952 EVTFSDNTELAGG
+952 EVTFSGDTELAGG

-977 SLSKTKEWDRL
+977 SLSKTMEWDRL
-988 TFNITTAEGASLSVV
+988 TFNIATAEGASLSVV

-1045 TGKITVSLPA
+1045 TGKISVSLPA

-1082 KFNAANYDVN
+1082 KFNAAKYDVN
-1092 VYQKGSIAI
+1092 IYQKGSIAI

-1135 YANKDGEH
+1135 YGNKDGEH

-1171 SITFN
+1171 SITFS
-1176 DLNEGYYHLHVT
+1176 DLTEGYYHLHVT
-1188 ADRHDTYDQYVL
+1188 ADRHDTYNQNVL

-1215 QAIRVDWT
+1215 QAIKVDWT

-1336 KRKMVQYAEGR
+1336 KRKVVQRAEGR
-1347 AKKKCFGDMGTRF
+1347 GKKKCFANMGTRF

-1370 AWIGSV
+1370 AWIASV

-1389 PPAGGGHAVIYPQTQ
+1389 PPAGGHAVGYVQTQ
-1404 PGLGGGPYGDFGGY
+1404 PGLGGGPYGDFGSY

-1468 DCAMEFIS
+1468 DCAMEFIN
-1476 GKIGEKIPLF
+1476 GKIGDKIPLF

-1507 GKKLAGM
+1507 GKQLAGM
-1514 ISKAPM
+1514 VSKAPR
-1520 RKADAAEDKPMPA
+1520 RKAGDKDDKPMPA

-1556 RQLTQAPEA
+1556 RQLTKAPEA

-1575 MAAIHNA
+1575 MSAIHNA
-1582 DLELQKMRKDGTLWT
+1582 DLELQKMREDGTLWT
-1597 FDLNTIPDNTTVDDK
+1597 FDLSTIPDNTTVDDK
-1612 SQGMGTYLTSLMPN
+1612 SQGMGAYLTSLMPN
-1626 KSANIADFSLRNYV
+1626 KNANIADFSLRNYV

-1670 QTRQNCVAKLV
+1670 QTRQNCVTKLV

-1731 TLTIENGSSNAIN
+1731 TLTIENGSSNAIE

-1751 ATNMETG
+1751 STNMETG
-1758 FMATSREMQIA
+1758 FMATSREMQIS

-1778 EKDGAWRLGAGKK
+1778 DKDGAWRLGAGKK

-1801 KYAAPENLTT
+1801 KYAAPENITT

-1831 YPVSLPVKPSPELDL
+1831 YPVSLQVKPTPELDL

-1852 DVYGDNPLTPD
+1852 DVYGDNPLTTD

-1880 GKGDANNVRMIT
+1880 GYGDANNVRMIT
-1892 KKPEIVENEKGLLID
+1892 KKPKIVENEKGLLID

-1948 ASLMGHFTEYDVN
+1948 ASLMGHFTEYDVS

-2019 GTDEELATLSGETR
+2019 GTDEELATLSEETR

-2047 TDVPRNWFYTAVANP
+2047 TNVPRNWFYTTVANP

-2076 NNRKLD
+2076 NNRPLD

-2113 KGTNKYIVEFEPIP
+2113 KGTNTYIVEFEPIP

-2140 ADDQIA
+2140 ADNQIA
-2146 EKPIEELTVEFNKD
+2146 EKPIEQLTVEFNKD
-2160 IKPETFTRED
+2160 IKPETFTRDD
-2170 IVVRHEGKLYSGD
+2170 IMVRHEGKLFSGD
-2183 IAIAPKDEATKRVF
+2183 IAITPKDDASKRIF
-2197 KLNTSGLSENGY
+2197 NLNTSALSENGY
-2209 YVLQVKTDNITDA
+2209 YVLQVKTDNISDT
-2222 ENYQGAEGKMVRWML
+2222 ENYLGAEGKMVRWML
-2237 FKDGLVHYNVHV
+2237 FKDGLVHYNVNV
-2249 LPLAEWGSV
+2249 LPLADCGHV
-2258 ECVKD
+2258 DCVKD
-2263 APIET
+2263 AAPET
-2268 PATAAKRGMKKAEAN
+2268 QAASAKRVMKKAGAN
-2283 SGQLAYGGGMTFKAT
+2283 SGQLTYGGGMTFKAT
-2298 PSNGY
+2298 PSKGY

-2310 NATDEVLSNNAEY
+2310 NATGEVLSKDAEY

-2359 GLYEYGT
+2359 GVYEYGT
-2366 KLTLDAK
+2366 KLMLDAK
-2373 PNEGYRLDGYKLNGV
+2373 ANEGYRLDGYKLNGV

-2408 LFHDLSPV
+2408 IFHDLSPV

-2437 LENGTNVKLYRS
+2437 LQNGTNVKFYRS
-2449 FLKEAW
+2449 FLKNAW

-2462 AVENPEEVFGAG
+2462 AVENPEEVFGTG
-2474 TQVAKLAGMTSTSL
+2474 TQVAKLTGMTPTSL
-2488 TFEYVEKMEANMPY
+2488 TFEYVVKMEANTPY
-2502 IIKPTAVNNAAY
+2502 IIKPTAVNSAAY

-2532 DLPEGKDR
+2532 DLPVGKDR

-2546 SGVSFIGAYRVE
+2546 SGVSFIGAYKVE
-2558 NLPANEGY
+2558 ELPANEGY
-2566 YYISGNKFYYIDV
+2566 YYISSNKFYFVDV

-2595 NGAMLSLAFGGGT
+2595 NAAKLSLAFGDGT
-2608 TNIEDVYFLPAG
+2608 TNIENVYFLPAG

-2632 RSSGESLDGLKPGVY
+2632 RSSGESLNGLNPGVY

>member
-1 MKIRRYI
+1 
-8 TMMLFLLMY
+8 MMLFLLMC
-17 ITATAQNN
+17 ITAMAQNN

-118 PTGLDPGTEYAVS
+118 PTGLDPGTEYVVS

-150 VNGSYTVQRENAPD
+150 VNGSYTVQREDAPD
-164 LATTDVNITES
+164 LATTDVNITGS
-175 TLVPGNYVT
+175 TLVPGKSVT
-184 VTWKVS
+184 VSWKVS
-190 NIGNADT
+190 NVGNADT
-197 RSGWTERV
+197 RSGWTERI
-205 YLVSNG
+205 YLVSNE
-211 TEEAVHIGNTYFSNT
+211 TEEVVHVGNTYFSNT
-226 LLKGGYIA
+226 LLKGGYITRNA
-234 RSAIFNL
+234 TFNL

-272 NTASGGTAELE
+272 NTATGGTAELE

-291 DNSVKEGE
+291 DKSVKEGQ

-312 MDETFSIASSLPEH
+312 MDETFSITSSLPEH
-326 AKVPATVIISKG
+326 TKVPATVTISKG

-346 VCPDNNVVNTYSKVT
+346 ACPDNNVVNTYSEVT
-361 ITVNKAN
+361 ITVTKDH

-391 LDKTEYNEG
+391 LNKTEYNEG

-437 FEPGATEAVIDIPII
+437 FEPGAKEAVIDIPII

-471 HLTGKALFVL
+471 HLTGTALFVL

-506 IHATIKRT
+506 VHATIKRT

-676 TISVIASS
+676 TISIIASS

-708 PACDAEIEAGS
+708 PSCDAEVEAGS
-719 KAKVTITVKNIGAIK
+719 KAKVTVTVKNIGAIA

-739 QIRTSIGSSSTMTQ
+739 QIRTSIGISSTMTQ

-773 SVPGK
+773 SVPGN

-802 TETTVTTAYTYDVKS
+802 TETTVTTAYTYGIGADKS
-817 AKNTYNIGEKVVL
+817 TYNIGDKVVL
-830 GGTVKTRSGATAAN
+830 NGTVKTRGGATAAS

-855 SRIALKATT
+855 SRTALKATT

-869 YSAEYT
+869 YSVEYT

-895 SAQQGTFA
+895 SAQQGTFN

-923 VARGTIKV
+923 VVTGTIKV
-931 KNMSSLPQH
+931 KNMSSLPQTK
-940 SLTATCEPNEQY
+940 LKAACEPNEQY
-952 EVTFSDNTELAGG
+952 DVTFSGDTELAGG
-965 GTAEISYTIKPL
+965 GTAEINYTIKPL

-988 TFNITTAEGASLSVV
+988 TFNITTAEGASLCVV

-1082 KFNAANYDVN
+1082 KFNAAKYDVN
-1092 VYQKGSIAI
+1092 IYQKGSIAI

-1135 YANKDGEH
+1135 YGNKDGEH

-1171 SITFN
+1171 SITFS
-1176 DLNEGYYHLHVT
+1176 DLTEGYYHLHVT
-1188 ADRHDTYDQYVL
+1188 ADRHDTYNQNVL
-1200 VSPGETTEHLATISY
+1200 VSPGETTKHLATISY

-1223 VEETEIEDEYDITT
+1223 VEETEVEDEYDITT

-1299 PMVEYSG
+1299 PMVEYEG

-1327 NSDNFAQNV
+1327 NSDDFARNV
-1336 KRKMVQYAEGR
+1336 KRKVMQSVEGR
-1347 AKKKCFGDMGTRF
+1347 AKKKCFGDMGTKF
-1360 EWPCGDNAKF
+1360 EWPCGDNAKY
-1370 AWIGSV
+1370 AWIGSI
-1376 IRYVQD
+1376 IRFVQD

-1389 PPAGGGHAVIYPQTQ
+1389 PPAGGGHAVFYPNIQTGLGRG
-1404 PGLGGGPYGDFGGY
+1404 PGLKPGDY
-1418 ATASGGRTDAEAL
+1418 ATASGGRTDAKAL
-1431 MKLVCTAIECV
+1431 LKLFCTAIECV
-1442 PIPDLPLCMSP
+1442 PLPDLPTCVAP

-1468 DCAMEFIS
+1468 DCAMDYLS
-1476 GKIGEKIPLF
+1476 GKVADKIPLF
-1486 DCLKGIAS
+1486 SCLKGIAS
-1494 NYGPDMVECLGNW
+1494 NYGPDMVECLGKW
-1507 GKKLAGM
+1507 GKEMADKF
-1514 ISKAPM
+1514 SKAPM
-1520 RKADAAEDKPMPA
+1520 RKAAAAEDKPMPA

-1575 MAAIHNA
+1575 MSAIHKA
-1582 DLELQKMRKDGTLWT
+1582 DLELQKMRVDGTLWT
-1597 FDLNTIPDNTTVDDK
+1597 FDLNTIPDNTTADDK
-1612 SQGMGTYLTSLMPN
+1612 SQGMGAYLTSLMPN
-1626 KSANIADFSLRNYV
+1626 KSANIADFSLRN
-1640 ERLRNTWSKE
+1640 TWSKE
-1650 DGRGYISNN
+1650 DGRGYISDN

-1670 QTRQNCVAKLV
+1670 QTRQNCVTKLV
-1681 NLGIPTWTDLMGSAR
+1681 NLGIPTWVDLMGSAR

-1731 TLTIENGSSNAIN
+1731 TLTIENGSSNAIE

-1801 KYAAPENLTT
+1801 KYAAPETLTT

-1831 YPVSLPVKPSPELDL
+1831 FPVSLQVKPSPELDL

-2001 TNDEPDAEDAPDH
+2001 TNDVPDAEDAPDH

-2019 GTDEELATLSGETR
+2019 GTDEELVTLSEETR

-2047 TDVPRNWFYTAVANP
+2047 TNVPRNWFYTAVANP

-2076 NNRKLD
+2076 NNRSLD

-2113 KGTNKYIVEFEPIP
+2113 KGTNTYIVEFEPIP

-2146 EKPIEELTVEFNKD
+2146 EKPIDELTVEFNKD

-2170 IVVRHEGKLYSGD
+2170 IVVRHEGKLFSGD

-2222 ENYQGAEGKMVRWML
+2222 ENYLGAEGKMVRWML
-2237 FKDGLVHYNVHV
+2237 FKDGLVHYNVDI
-2249 LPLAEWGSV
+2249 LPLAACGRV

-2263 APIET
+2263 APAET
-2268 PATAAKRGMKKAEAN
+2268 PAASAKRGMKKAEAN
-2283 SGQLAYGGGMTFKAT
+2283 SGQLAYGGGMTFKAA
-2298 PSNGY
+2298 PNKGY

-2310 NATDEVLSNNAEY
+2310 NNTGEVLSKDAEY

-2329 TLDISAVFEAET
+2329 TVNISAVFEAET

-2359 GLYEYGT
+2359 GVYEYGT

-2373 PNEGYRLDGYKLNGV
+2373 ANEGYRLDGYKLNGV

-2400 EGPTEVEV
+2400 ERPTEVEV
-2408 LFHDLSPV
+2408 IFHDLSPV

-2437 LENGTNVKLYRS
+2437 LENGTNVKFYRS

-2462 AVENPEEVFGAG
+2462 AVENPQEVFGAG
-2474 TQVAKLAGMTSTSL
+2474 TQVAQLSGMTPTSL
-2488 TFEYVEKMEANMPY
+2488 TFEYVDRMDANTPY
-2502 IIKPTAVNNAAY
+2502 IIKPTAVNNVAY

-2521 VLYDLGMRTLE
+2521 VLYDLGMSTLE

-2540 PTYETE
+2540 PTYEPG
-2546 SGVSFIGAYRVE
+2546 SGVSFIGAYSVVE
-2558 NLPANEGY
+2558 LPANEGY

-2595 NGAMLSLAFGGGT
+2595 NGAMLSLAFGGGMSS
-2608 TNIEDVYFLPAG
+2608 IEDVYFLPAG

-2632 RSSGESLDGLKPGVY
+2632 RSGGEPLDGLKPGVY
-2647 ITKNK
+2647 ITNNK

>member
-1 MKIRRYI
+1 
-8 TMMLFLLMY
+8 MMLFLLIC
-17 ITATAQNN
+17 ITSMGQNN

-72 SQSRINE
+72 NQSRINE

-118 PTGLDPGTEYAVS
+118 PTGLDPGTEYTVS

-150 VNGSYTVQRENAPD
+150 VNGSYTVQREDAPD
-164 LATTDVNITES
+164 LATTDVNITGS
-175 TLVPGNYVT
+175 TLVPGNSVT
-184 VTWKVS
+184 VSWKVS
-190 NIGNADT
+190 NVGNADT

-205 YLVSNG
+205 YLVSTE
-211 TEEAVHIGNTYFSNT
+211 TEEVVHVGNTYFSNT
-226 LLKGGYIA
+226 LLKGGYITRNA
-234 RSAIFNL
+234 TFSL

-272 NTASGGTAELE
+272 NTATGGAAELE

-291 DNSVKEGE
+291 DKSVKEGQ

-312 MDETFSIASSLPEH
+312 MDETFSITSSLPDH
-326 AKVPATVIISKG
+326 AKVPATVTISKG
-338 QSAASFDV
+338 QSAVSFDV
-346 VCPDNNVVNTYSKVT
+346 ACPDNNVVNTYSEVT
-361 ITVNKAN
+361 ITVTKAN
-368 GYPQDVATSFNIKDD
+368 GYPQDVATSLNIKDD
-383 ELLPLTVK
+383 ELLPLEVK

-437 FEPGATEAVIDIPII
+437 FEPGATKAVIDIPII

-471 HLTGKALFVL
+471 HLTGTALFVL

-493 LPTTVS
+493 LPTTIS

-506 IHATIKRT
+506 VHATIKRT

-615 DATGATLTISRND
+615 DNTGATLTISRND

-654 AGKESVTTPFVAK
+654 AGKESVTTPFVAL
-667 SNETSEGNR
+667 SNATSEGNR

-708 PACDAEIEAGS
+708 PSCDAEIEAGS
-719 KAKVTITVKNIGAIK
+719 KAKVTVTVKNIGAIK

-739 QIRTSIGSSSTMTQ
+739 QIRTSIGTNSTMTQ

-802 TETTVTTAYTYDVKS
+802 TETTVTTAYTYGIGTDKS
-817 AKNTYNIGEKVVL
+817 TYNIGDKVVL
-830 GGTVKTRSGATAAN
+830 NGTVKTRGGATAAN

-855 SRIALKATT
+855 SRIALKATA

-869 YSAEYT
+869 YSVEYT

-895 SAQQGTFA
+895 SAQQGTFN

-923 VARGTIKV
+923 VVSGTIKV
-931 KNMSSLPQH
+931 KNMSSLPQTK
-940 SLTATCEPNEQY
+940 LKAACEPNEQY
-952 EVTFSDNTELAGG
+952 EVTFGGDTELAGG

-1082 KFNAANYDVN
+1082 KFNAAKYDVN
-1092 VYQKGSIAI
+1092 IYQKGSIAI

-1135 YANKDGEH
+1135 YGNKDGEH

-1171 SITFN
+1171 SITFS

-1188 ADRHDTYDQYVL
+1188 ADRHDTYDQNVL

-1223 VEETEIEDEYDITT
+1223 VEETEVEDEYDITT

-1262 INRGKSALF
+1262 IDRGKSALF

-1299 PMVEYSG
+1299 PMVEYEG

-1327 NSDNFAQNV
+1327 NSDNFARNV
-1336 KRKMVQYAEGR
+1336 KRKVVQRAEGR
-1347 AKKKCFGDMGTRF
+1347 GKKKCFANMGTRF

-1389 PPAGGGHAVIYPQTQ
+1389 PPAGGGQSVYYPTQ
-1404 PGLGGGPYGDFGGY
+1404 PGLGGGPHGDFGSY
-1418 ATASGGRTDAEAL
+1418 ETASGGRTDAEAL

-1442 PIPDLPLCMSP
+1442 PLPDLPLCMSP

-1476 GKIGEKIPLF
+1476 GKIGDKIPLF
-1486 DCLKGIAS
+1486 DCLKGVAS

-1507 GKKLAGM
+1507 GKELAGM
-1514 ISKAPM
+1514 VSKMPK
-1520 RKADAAEDKPMPA
+1520 RKADTAEGKPIPA

-1548 FDTYMEYN
+1548 FDTFMEYN
-1556 RQLTQAPEA
+1556 RKLTQAPKA

-1582 DLELQKMRKDGTLWT
+1582 DLELQKMREDGTLWT

-1612 SQGMGTYLTSLMPN
+1612 SQGVGAYLTSLMPN

-1650 DGRGYISNN
+1650 DGRGYISDN
-1659 HMDEA
+1659 HMDET

-1731 TLTIENGSSNAIN
+1731 TLTIENGSSNAIE

-1831 YPVSLPVKPSPELDL
+1831 YPVSLQVKPSPELDL

-2001 TNDEPDAEDAPDH
+2001 TNDVPDAEDAPDH

-2019 GTDEELATLSGETR
+2019 GTDEELVTLSTETK

-2047 TDVPRNWFYTAVANP
+2047 TDIPRNWFYTAVANP
-2062 AGKYA
+2062 AGKYS

-2076 NNRKLD
+2076 NSRPLD

-2113 KGTNKYIVEFEPIP
+2113 KGTNTYIVEFEPIP

-2140 ADDQIA
+2140 ADNQIA
-2146 EKPIEELTVEFNKD
+2146 EKPIEQLTVEFNKD

-2170 IVVRHEGKLYSGD
+2170 IVVRHEGTLFSGD
-2183 IAIAPKDEATKRVF
+2183 IAITPKEDASKRIF
-2197 KLNTSGLSENGY
+2197 NLNTSALSENGY
-2209 YVLQVKTDNITDA
+2209 YVLQVKTDNITDT

-2237 FKDGLVHYNVHV
+2237 FKDGLVHYNVDI
-2249 LPLAEWGSV
+2249 LPLAACGRV

-2263 APIET
+2263 ATAET
-2268 PATAAKRGMKKAEAN
+2268 PAASAKRGMKKAEAN

-2298 PSNGY
+2298 PSKGY

-2310 NATDEVLSNNAEY
+2310 NATGEVLSKDTEY

-2359 GLYEYGT
+2359 GVYEYGT

-2373 PNEGYRLDGYKLNGV
+2373 ANEGYRLDGYKLNGV

-2400 EGPTEVEV
+2400 EGLTEVEV
-2408 LFHDLSPV
+2408 IFHDLSPV
-2416 DVILDERKDYQRPV
+2416 DVILDERKDYKRPV
-2430 EYVSAAS
+2430 EYVSEAS
-2437 LENGTNVKLYRS
+2437 LENGTNVKFYRS

-2462 AVENPEEVFGAG
+2462 AVENPQEVFGAG
-2474 TQVAKLAGMTSTSL
+2474 TQVAQLSGMTPTSL
-2488 TFEYVEKMEANMPY
+2488 TFEYVDRMDANTPY

-2521 VLYDLGMRTLE
+2521 VLYDLGMSTLE

-2540 PTYETE
+2540 PTYEAG
-2546 SGVSFIGAYRVE
+2546 SGVSFIGAYSVVD
-2558 NLPANEGY
+2558 LPAHEGY

-2579 PVPTT
+2579 PVQTT

-2595 NGAMLSLAFGGGT
+2595 NGAMLSLAFGGGMSG
-2608 TNIEDVYFLPAG
+2608 IEDVYFLPAG

-2632 RSSGESLDGLKPGVY
+2632 RSKGESLDGLKPGVY
-2647 ITKNK
+2647 ITNNK

>member
-1 MKIRRYI
+1 
-8 TMMLFLLMY
+8 MMLFLLMC
-17 ITATAQNN
+17 ITSMGQNN

-79 HTVSVRNLGNHKYRV
+79 HTVSVRNLGNQKYRV

-150 VNGSYTVQRENAPD
+150 VNGSYTVQREDAPD
-164 LATTDVNITES
+164 LATTDVNISES
-175 TLVPGNYVT
+175 TLVPGKPVT
-184 VTWKVS
+184 VSWKVS

-205 YLVSNG
+205 YLVSTG
-211 TEEAVHIGNTYFSNT
+211 TEEMVHVGNTYFSNT
-226 LLKGGYIA
+226 LLKGGYITRNA
-234 RSAIFNL
+234 TFSL

-272 NTASGGTAELE
+272 NTATGGTAQLE

-291 DNSVKEGE
+291 DTSVKEGQ

-312 MDETFSIASSLPEH
+312 TDETFSITSSLPDH
-326 AKVPATVIISKG
+326 AKVPATVTISKG

-346 VCPDNNVVNTYSKVT
+346 VCPDNNAVNDYSKVT
-361 ITVNKAN
+361 VTVNKAH
-368 GYPQDVATSFNIKDD
+368 GYPQDVAASFNIKDD
-383 ELLPLTVK
+383 ELLPLEVK
-391 LDKTEYNEG
+391 LDKTDYNEG

-410 YRIGNDTL
+410 YRIGNDEL

-471 HLTGKALFVL
+471 HLTGSALFVL
-481 KDNDVPAISMTL
+481 RDNDVPAISMTL

-615 DATGATLTISRND
+615 DKTGATLTISRND
-628 ATTNPLT
+628 ATTNALT

-654 AGKESVTTPFVAK
+654 VGKESVTTPFVAL
-667 SNETSEGNR
+667 SNATNEGNR

-708 PACDAEIEAGS
+708 PVCDAEIEAGS
-719 KAKVTITVKNIGAIK
+719 KAKVTVTVKNIGAIK

-773 SVPGK
+773 SVPGS

-802 TETTVTTAYTYDVKS
+802 TETTVTTAYTYGIGADKS
-817 AKNTYNIGEKVVL
+817 TYNIGDKVVL
-830 GGTVKTRSGATAAN
+830 GGTVKTRGGAAAAN

-855 SRIALKATT
+855 SRTALKATT
-864 DAEGK
+864 DAEGN
-869 YSAEYT
+869 YSVEYT
-875 IQAGM
+875 LQAGM

-895 SAQQGTFA
+895 STQQSTFN

-923 VARGTIKV
+923 VVSGTVKV

-940 SLTATCEPNEQY
+940 NLKATCEKNEQY
-952 EVTFSDNTELAGG
+952 EVTFGGDTELAGG

-1045 TGKITVSLPA
+1045 TGKISVSLPA

-1082 KFNAANYDVN
+1082 KFNAAKYDVN
-1092 VYQKGSIAI
+1092 IYQKGSIAI

-1135 YANKDGEH
+1135 YGNKDGEH

-1171 SITFN
+1171 SITFS
-1176 DLNEGYYHLHVT
+1176 DLTEGYYHLHVT
-1188 ADRHDTYDQYVL
+1188 ADRHDTYNQNVL

-1215 QAIRVDWT
+1215 QAIKVDWT
-1223 VEETEIEDEYDITT
+1223 VEETEVEDEYEITT
-1237 KLTYETQVPVPV
+1237 KFTYETQVPVPV
-1249 VEMNAPDAIILAD
+1249 VEMNAPEAIILAD

-1299 PMVEYSG
+1299 PMVEYEG

-1336 KRKMVQYAEGR
+1336 KRHMVQRAEGR
-1347 AKKKCFGDMGTRF
+1347 AKKKCFGNMGTRF

-1370 AWIGSV
+1370 AWIASV

-1389 PPAGGGHAVIYPQTQ
+1389 PPAGGGHAVVYPQTQ
-1404 PGLGGGPYGDFGGY
+1404 PGLGGGPYGDFGSY

-1468 DCAMEFIS
+1468 DCAMEFIN
-1476 GKIGEKIPLF
+1476 GKIGDKIPLF

-1507 GKKLAGM
+1507 GKQLAGM
-1514 ISKAPM
+1514 VSKAPR
-1520 RKADAAEDKPMPA
+1520 RKAGDKDDKPMPA

-1582 DLELQKMRKDGTLWT
+1582 DLELQKMREDGTLWT
-1597 FDLNTIPDNTTVDDK
+1597 FDLSTIPDNTTVDDK
-1612 SQGMGTYLTSLMPN
+1612 SQGMGAYLTSLMPN
-1626 KSANIADFSLRNYV
+1626 KNANIADFSLRNYV

-1650 DGRGYISNN
+1650 DGRGYISDN

-1670 QTRQNCVAKLV
+1670 KTRQNCVEKLV
-1681 NLGIPTWTDLMGSAR
+1681 NLGIATWTDLMGSAR

-1712 QVKLEIK
+1712 QVKLEIQ

-1731 TLTIENGSSNAIN
+1731 TLTIENGSSNAIE

-1751 ATNMETG
+1751 STNMETG
-1758 FMATSREMQIA
+1758 FMATSREMQIS

-1778 EKDGAWRLGAGKK
+1778 DKDGAWRLGAGKK

-1801 KYAAPENLTT
+1801 KYAAPENITT

-1831 YPVSLPVKPSPELDL
+1831 YPVSLQVKPTPELDL

-1880 GKGDANNVRMIT
+1880 GYGDANNVRMIT
-1892 KKPEIVENEKGLLID
+1892 KKPKIVENEKGLLID

-1948 ASLMGHFTEYDVN
+1948 ASLMGHFTEYDVS

-2019 GTDEELATLSGETR
+2019 GTDEELAMLSEETR

-2047 TDVPRNWFYTAVANP
+2047 TNVPRNWFYTTVANP

-2076 NNRKLD
+2076 NNRPLD

-2113 KGTNKYIVEFEPIP
+2113 KGTNTYIVEFEPIP

-2146 EKPIEELTVEFNKD
+2146 EKPIEQLTVEFNKD

-2170 IVVRHEGKLYSGD
+2170 IVVRYEGKLFSGD
-2183 IAIAPKDEATKRVF
+2183 IAITPKDDASKRVF
-2197 KLNTSGLSENGY
+2197 NLNTSALNENGY
-2209 YVLQVKTDNITDA
+2209 YVLQVKTDNITDT
-2222 ENYQGAEGKMVRWML
+2222 ENYLGAEGKMVRWML
-2237 FKDGLVHYNVHV
+2237 FKDGLVHYNVNV
-2249 LPLAEWGSV
+2249 LPLAACGHV
-2258 ECVKD
+2258 DCVKD
-2263 APIET
+2263 AAPET
-2268 PATAAKRGMKKAEAN
+2268 QAASAKRVMKKAGAN

-2298 PSNGY
+2298 PSKGY

-2310 NATDEVLSNNAEY
+2310 NVSGEVLSKDAEY

-2359 GLYEYGT
+2359 GVYEYGT

-2373 PNEGYRLDGYKLNGV
+2373 ANEGYRLDGYKLNGV

-2400 EGPTEVEV
+2400 EGTTEVEV

-2416 DVILDERKDYQRPV
+2416 DIILDERKDYQRPV

-2437 LENGTNVKLYRS
+2437 LENGTNVKFYRS

-2462 AVENPEEVFGAG
+2462 AVENPEEVFGTG
-2474 TQVAKLAGMTSTSL
+2474 TQVAKLTGMTPTSL
-2488 TFEYVEKMEANMPY
+2488 TFEYVVKMEANTPY
-2502 IIKPTAVNNAAY
+2502 IIKPTAVNSAAY

-2532 DLPEGKDR
+2532 DLPVGMDR

-2546 SGVSFIGAYRVE
+2546 SGVSFIGAYYVE

-2595 NGAMLSLAFGGGT
+2595 NSAKLSLAFGDGT
-2608 TNIEDVYFLPAG
+2608 TNIEDVYFLPVG

-2647 ITKNK
+2647 ITNNK

>member
-1 MKIRRYI
+1 
-8 TMMLFLLMY
+8 MMLFLLMC
-17 ITATAQNN
+17 ITAMAQNN

-72 SQSRINE
+72 NQSRINE

-139 RKGDNIQGNSN
+139 RKGDNIQGDSN

-190 NIGNADT
+190 NVGNADT

-205 YLVSNG
+205 YLVSNE
-211 TEEAVHIGNTYFSNT
+211 TEEAVHVGNTYFSNT

-272 NTASGGTAELE
+272 NTATGGTAELE

-312 MDETFSIASSLPEH
+312 TDETFSITSSLPDY
-326 AKVPATVIISKG
+326 AKVPATVTIAKG

-383 ELLPLTVK
+383 ELLPITVK

-437 FEPGATEAVIDIPII
+437 FEPGATEAVIEIPII

-459 DETLQLSVSADH
+459 DESLQLSVSADH
-471 HLTGKALFVL
+471 HLTGTALFVL
-481 KDNDVPAISMTL
+481 RDNDVPAISMTL

-506 IHATIKRT
+506 VHATIKRT

-654 AGKESVTTPFVAK
+654 AGKESVTTPFVAL
-667 SNETSEGNR
+667 SNETNEGNR

-708 PACDAEIEAGS
+708 PVCDAEVEAGS
-719 KAKVTITVKNIGAIK
+719 KAKVTVTVKNIGATK

-773 SVPGK
+773 SVPGN

-802 TETTVTTAYTYDVKS
+802 TETTVTTAYTYGIGTDKS
-817 AKNTYNIGEKVVL
+817 TYNIGDKVVL
-830 GGTVKTRSGATAAN
+830 GGTVKTRGGATAAS

-869 YSAEYT
+869 YSVEYT
-875 IQAGM
+875 LQAGM

-895 SAQQGTFA
+895 SAQQGTFN

-923 VARGTIKV
+923 VVSGTIKV

-940 SLTATCEPNEQY
+940 NLKATCEKNEQY
-952 EVTFSDNTELAGG
+952 DVTFNGDTELAGG

-988 TFNITTAEGASLSVV
+988 TFNIATAEGASLSVV

-1065 PATMPSLAT
+1065 PTTMPSLAT

-1082 KFNAANYDVN
+1082 KFNAAKYDVN
-1092 VYQKGSIAI
+1092 IYQKGSIAI

-1135 YANKDGEH
+1135 YGNKDGEH

-1162 MQDVTGEDG
+1162 MQDVTGDDG

-1188 ADRHDTYDQYVL
+1188 ADRHDTYDQNVL

-1299 PMVEYSG
+1299 PMVEYEG

-1327 NSDNFAQNV
+1327 KSDDFAQNV
-1336 KRKMVQYAEGR
+1336 KRKMVQRVEGR

-1468 DCAMEFIS
+1468 DCAMEFIN

-1494 NYGPDMVECLGNW
+1494 NYGPDMVECLGKW
-1507 GKKLAGM
+1507 GKELAGM
-1514 ISKAPM
+1514 VSKAPK
-1520 RKADAAEDKPMPA
+1520 RKAAAAEDKPMPA

-1582 DLELQKMRKDGTLWT
+1582 DLELQKMRVDGTLWT

-1612 SQGMGTYLTSLMPN
+1612 SQGVGPYLTSLMPN
-1626 KSANIADFSLRNYV
+1626 KNAVIADFSLRNYV

-1650 DGRGYISNN
+1650 DGRGYISDN

-1670 QTRQNCVAKLV
+1670 KTRQNCVEKLV

-1731 TLTIENGSSNAIN
+1731 TLTIENGSSNAIE

-1831 YPVSLPVKPSPELDL
+1831 YPVSLQVKPSPELDL

-1948 ASLMGHFTEYDVN
+1948 ASLMGHFTEYDVS

-2019 GTDEELATLSGETR
+2019 GTDEELATLSEETR
-2033 MERIDATHYRVTVP
+2033 MERIDNTHYRVTVP
-2047 TDVPRNWFYTAVANP
+2047 TNMPRHWFYTAVANP

-2076 NNRKLD
+2076 NNRPLD

-2090 YTMKDGIDPQLDYRL
+2090 YTMKDDIDPQLDYRL

-2113 KGTNKYIVEFEPIP
+2113 KGTNTYIVEFEPIP

-2146 EKPIEELTVEFNKD
+2146 EKPIDELTVEFNKD

-2170 IVVRHEGKLYSGD
+2170 IVVRHEGKLFSGD
-2183 IAIAPKDEATKRVF
+2183 IAITPKDEATKRVF

-2263 APIET
+2263 VPAET
-2268 PATAAKRGMKKAEAN
+2268 PAAAAKRGMKKAEAN

-2298 PSNGY
+2298 PSKGY

-2310 NATDEVLSNNAEY
+2310 NATGEVLSKDAEY

-2359 GLYEYGT
+2359 GVYEYGT

-2388 QTETAAPYELTV
+2388 QTATADPYELTV

-2408 LFHDLSPV
+2408 VFHDLSPV

-2462 AVENPEEVFGAG
+2462 AVESPEEVFGAG
-2474 TQVAKLAGMTSTSL
+2474 TQVAQLAGMTSTSL
-2488 TFEYVEKMEANMPY
+2488 TFEYVEKMDANTPY

-2546 SGVSFIGAYRVE
+2546 SGVSFIGAYKVE
-2558 NLPANEGY
+2558 ELPANDGY

-2579 PVPTT
+2579 PVQTT

-2608 TNIEDVYFLPAG
+2608 TNIENVYFLPAG

>member
-1 MKIRRYI
+1 
-8 TMMLFLLMY
+8 MMLFLLMC
-17 ITATAQNN
+17 ITAMAQNN

-72 SQSRINE
+72 NQSRINE

-118 PTGLDPGTEYAVS
+118 PTGLDPGTEYTVS

-139 RKGDNIQGNSN
+139 RKGDNIQGDSN
-150 VNGSYTVQRENAPD
+150 VNGSYTVQREDAPD
-164 LATTDVNITES
+164 LATTDVNITGS
-175 TLVPGNYVT
+175 TLVPGKSVT
-184 VTWKVS
+184 VSWKVS
-190 NIGNADT
+190 NVGNADT

-205 YLVSNG
+205 YLVSTG
-211 TEEAVHIGNTYFSNT
+211 TEEVVHVGNTYFSNT
-226 LLKGGYIA
+226 LLKGGYITRNA
-234 RSAIFNL
+234 TFNL

-272 NTASGGTAELE
+272 NTATGGTAELE

-291 DNSVKEGE
+291 DNSVKEGQ

-312 MDETFSIASSLPEH
+312 MDETFSIASSLPDH
-326 AKVPATVIISKG
+326 AKVPATVTISKG
-338 QSAASFDV
+338 QSAASFNV

-383 ELLPLTVK
+383 ELLPLEVK
-391 LDKTEYNEG
+391 LDKTDYNEG

-437 FEPGATEAVIDIPII
+437 FEPGAKEAVIDIPII

-471 HLTGKALFVL
+471 HLTGTALFVL

-506 IHATIKRT
+506 VHATIKRT

-524 LSDDSNGELYYTTP
+524 LSDDSNGELYYTIP

-615 DATGATLTISRND
+615 DKTGATLTVSRND

-654 AGKESVTTPFVAK
+654 AGKESVTTPFVAL

-676 TISVIASS
+676 TISIIASS

-708 PACDAEIEAGS
+708 PVCDAEVEAGS
-719 KAKVTITVKNIGAIK
+719 KAKVTVTVKNIGATK

-773 SVPGK
+773 SVPGN

-802 TETTVTTAYTYDVKS
+802 TETTVTTAYTYGIGTDKS
-817 AKNTYNIGEKVVL
+817 TYNIGDKVVL
-830 GGTVKTRSGATAAN
+830 SGTVKTRSGATAAS

-869 YSAEYT
+869 YSVEYT

-895 SAQQGTFA
+895 SAQQGTFN

-931 KNMSSLPQH
+931 KNMSSLPQTK
-940 SLTATCEPNEQY
+940 LKATCEPNEQY
-952 EVTFSDNTELAGG
+952 DVTFSGDTELAGG

-988 TFNITTAEGASLSVV
+988 TFNIATAEGASLSVV

-1082 KFNAANYDVN
+1082 KFNAAKYDVN
-1092 VYQKGSIAI
+1092 IYQKGSIAI

-1135 YANKDGEH
+1135 YGNKDGEH

-1171 SITFN
+1171 SITFS
-1176 DLNEGYYHLHVT
+1176 DLTEGYYHLHVT
-1188 ADRHDTYDQYVL
+1188 ADRHDTYNQNVL

-1215 QAIRVDWT
+1215 QAIKVDWT
-1223 VEETEIEDEYDITT
+1223 VEETEVEDEYEITT
-1237 KLTYETQVPVPV
+1237 KFTYETQVPVPV

-1299 PMVEYSG
+1299 PMVEYEG

-1336 KRKMVQYAEGR
+1336 KRHMVQRAEGR
-1347 AKKKCFGDMGTRF
+1347 AKKKCFGNMGTKF
-1360 EWPCGDNAKF
+1360 EWPCGDDAKF
-1370 AWIGSV
+1370 AWIGSI

-1389 PPAGGGHAVIYPQTQ
+1389 PPAGGGHSVSYPQTQ

-1468 DCAMEFIS
+1468 DCAMEFIN
-1476 GKIGEKIPLF
+1476 GKIGDKIPLF

-1494 NYGPDMVECLGNW
+1494 NYGPDMVDCLGNW
-1507 GKKLAGM
+1507 GKQLAGM
-1514 ISKAPM
+1514 VSKAPR
-1520 RKADAAEDKPMPA
+1520 RKAGDKDDKPMPA

-1556 RQLTQAPEA
+1556 RQLTKAPKA

-1582 DLELQKMRKDGTLWT
+1582 DLELQKMREDGTLWT

-1612 SQGMGTYLTSLMPN
+1612 SQGVGPYLTSLMPN
-1626 KSANIADFSLRNYV
+1626 KNAVIADFSLRNYV

-1650 DGRGYISNN
+1650 DGRGYISDN

-1670 QTRQNCVAKLV
+1670 KTRQNCVEKLV

-1731 TLTIENGSSNAIN
+1731 TLTIENGSSNAIE
-1744 DILVDVN
+1744 DILVNVN

-1758 FMATSREMQIA
+1758 FMATSREMQIS

-1801 KYAAPENLTT
+1801 KYAAPEKLTT

-1831 YPVSLPVKPSPELDL
+1831 FPVSLQVKPTPELDL

-1852 DVYGDNPLTPD
+1852 DVYGDNPLTTD

-1880 GKGDANNVRMIT
+1880 GYGDANNVRMIT

-1948 ASLMGHFTEYDVN
+1948 ASLMGHFTEYDVS

-2019 GTDEELATLSGETR
+2019 GTDEELVTLSEETR

-2047 TDVPRNWFYTAVANP
+2047 TNVPRNWFYTAVANP

-2076 NNRKLD
+2076 NNRPLD

-2113 KGTNKYIVEFEPIP
+2113 KGTNTYIVEFEPIP

-2146 EKPIEELTVEFNKD
+2146 EKPIEQLTVEFNKD

-2170 IVVRHEGKLYSGD
+2170 IMVRYEGKLFSGD
-2183 IAIAPKDEATKRVF
+2183 IAITPKDDASKRVF
-2197 KLNTSGLSENGY
+2197 NLNTSALSENGY
-2209 YVLQVKTDNITDA
+2209 YVLQVKTDNITDT
-2222 ENYQGAEGKMVRWML
+2222 ENYLGAEGKMVRWML
-2237 FKDGLVHYNVHV
+2237 FKDGLVHYNVNV
-2249 LPLAEWGSV
+2249 LPLAACGHV
-2258 ECVKD
+2258 DCVKD
-2263 APIET
+2263 AAPET
-2268 PATAAKRGMKKAEAN
+2268 QAASAKRVMKKAGAN
-2283 SGQLAYGGGMTFKAT
+2283 SGQLTYGGGMTFKAT
-2298 PSNGY
+2298 PSKGY

-2310 NATDEVLSNNAEY
+2310 NVSGEVLSKDAEY

-2359 GLYEYGT
+2359 GVYEYGT

-2373 PNEGYRLDGYKLNGV
+2373 ANEGYRLDGYKLNGV

-2400 EGPTEVEV
+2400 EGTTEVEV

-2416 DVILDERKDYQRPV
+2416 DIILDERKDYQRPV

-2437 LENGTNVKLYRS
+2437 LENGTNVKFYRS

-2462 AVENPEEVFGAG
+2462 AVENPQEVFGAG
-2474 TQVAKLAGMTSTSL
+2474 TQVAKLTGMTKTSL
-2488 TFEYVEKMEANMPY
+2488 TFEYVEKMDANTPY

-2532 DLPEGKDR
+2532 DLPVGKDR

-2546 SGVSFIGAYRVE
+2546 SGVSFIGAYYVE

-2595 NGAMLSLAFGGGT
+2595 NGAKLSLAFGGGM
-2608 TNIEDVYFLPAG
+2608 TNIEDVYFLPVG

-2647 ITKNK
+2647 ITNNK